1 MRKDVLISLLAI
13 TGAPVAALADAD
25 VVIDKTAWTG
35 DDLTVSEDGSVT
47 VSTGKEVSIEKEL
60 APGKYML
67 QRATFT
73 DNAKIVAVYKGKEY
87 APGVAFTIDSDAPA
101 KVKVKV
107 RAVTP
112 GEFKFS
118 GVKFTLIFDFAAPVK
133 ELGAQLGEIVSGT
146 SDYFRRTDA
155 WTKGKDGKPSLEMQV
170 ADYASQLDIIEK
182 GDYEV
187 YVKNHLWQGKNS
199 PELRALTDGIAA
211 LAKVVEKANDNENAY
226 FSAQN
231 AYEAAEYQFRSFS
244 STWYTVAEEIRAT
257 YQADYN
263 KIQQSINDFKALARE
278 KYDAGEAKELK
289 TAEFTENFNR
299 MLNELEAN
307 IGVSDAAWINIYAV
321 YQDGLRVFNAAQEEI
336 HTQMPDDGNY
346 ADWNEEALNA
356 MRSAW
361 KKVSDLYKTID
372 ADKTKASELEE
383 NFRTLKEAQ
392 VVVINATKD
401 EYLAKHVDAEAKKAA
416 ADQLLSA
423 LEDGFQS
430 LGDDFQYLEKSDD
443 VNQKYANRV
452 KEIRTAINALKD
464 KVAKDYKAPH
474 NIRTASYDA
483 DRDAIQAK
491 ISSLRS
497 DAGAII
503 QNYENYQKLL
513 KALGTETGLQKKL
526 DDAKAA
532 VAKMK
537 PADEKDTY
545 DVAAHFQ
552 KTAAGLQKTIDEIKA
567 AVEKSYQEKM
577 LTETVRGDFQS
588 QIDAAAMAIG
598 KYQDDATAALDRY
611 DVVSTAIKDY
621 EAALTTLRGTVGPKT
636 LVVATPATEV
646 TGKTYGERITKLQ
659 TEIDRVAGNFSAAK
673 EKLDADLLAALL
685 AVQLKETILTDA
697 QALNAA
703 FANDKVNSD
712 KTAKIEAAK
721 AMYDAASKV
730 VDAIKADIDKYKGVP
745 YEYYN
750 VTWTE
755 DNLGLKYDELLQ
767 DLNDI
772 EASTN
777 TQKAKIQ
784 AVAATK
790 DDITEDNAVEAMSLL
805 SVIKGDVDAIN
816 DALSALLG
824 RVDEQKAHVNAEN
837 QAYTDFIGN
846 QYYYYPKGAE
856 LVSRTLTEAKK
867 AFVIPGESIDP
878 QIQATTT
885 KLEAL
890 KAEAATARAKEILQ
904 ESCKDSYDAEG
915 HVVKGIT
922 SRLSDLQLEANALK
936 AMATDSTANYNAYQK
951 LKENFDGQKIDIWN
965 YTYGSGYYARED
977 YSTHYGFVSAFDAV
991 RTRINQKTDGTN
1003 ADYYRGLLAYPD
1015 GVHFKEREAIKQAIE
1030 DAYKAGKAW
1039 TGTLKY
1045 NSYTYK
1051 YEPVLNTEIVRRM
1064 TDLSNVLKMLP
1075 KQAYNDKT
1083 NYYTQVDEG
1092 NKCQTLWDEVNGLFN
1107 ASDLR
1112 PETLKP
1118 YLSQLGDLL
1127 KRIKEQKALVVKYY
1141 AEGLTTTNNSDVS
1154 KAYRR
1159 IETELGGLKAFIE
1172 GNSEYNAAIA
1182 GDNLTRY
1189 NTFCEKVQ
1197 ETENKYGEGT
1207 AQIAGYQNISTEE
1220 LKELV
1225 NVESI
1230 IAAQEN
1236 IYKYAAL
1243 IKNLK
1248 DDAAATYAETTSP
1261 ALWDIAEA
1269 NAKKAQEYTDQIEAY
1284 KKELDLAVNTA
1295 VRAKLEE
1302 MLANLNDNQL
1312 APAKE
1317 KVASYDKNVRDNAFA
1332 NVQEFYDRV
1341 SADDYKKSQLL
1352 VSNLDNDW
1360 NFFGMVPNLLVADLE
1375 QAAQNEWKALY
1386 EGVYVGVDGTLTEGD
1401 DRYAGAKAD
1410 NEKWLAALE
1419 GFAYE
1424 GKDDDFK
1431 SYKDCVAKYL
1441 TPATELAA
1449 KAADGTFTG
1458 KIADLQRYIDAFYAE
1473 AGAVYTSAKA
1483 KADAYDANIKNFD
1496 QLTIDY
1502 NTVTERI
1509 KAAQE
1514 YYGAFNVAS
1523 SRIEANIASAFNQV
1537 KRWQADLT
1545 RQNASQEMSKR
1556 IYGLTIGE
1564 DKQWYDCHSIK
1575 ILSIDGIYNAA
1586 NQAEVDAIKAD
1597 IVAIETQKREALDNL
1612 TGTAADEVKAYY
1624 DEHCKNLAKE
1634 LDDLLKEFDE
1644 NATLAEAKKDAGLL
1658 ALEKKVAQAR
1668 MGLIKLVNAELIEGV
1683 ANSLEMLVSQAESG
1697 YSAVNIT
1704 YDGVYTPVKVEYKSA
1719 LDACR
1724 EELDGV
1730 KNLITSYGD
1739 EIVTYKTKVIH
1750 LLNVLIDRM
1759 GATRMDIIEANKP
1772 YVAHAKAM
1780 ENLQNAYDAL
1790 VAEQTRVKELIASYQ
1805 HSSTVL
1811 EESSYKQVGNEVF
1824 VLERGKSYME
1834 NYEKLFFNVASEKAE
1849 EVSGVLEQAAK
1860 TLEEGPVSAILTD
1873 SQVESY
1879 KDGCL
1884 YDAYAKL
1891 AVAEVFGA
1899 WYETTQVY
1907 QSNVWGARSAMEN
1920 SFDKSGTKI
1929 YDEDGALR
1937 EQFDN
1942 LKLACRNF
1950 DNYLTS
1956 ENGRIDLILPT
1967 KDINGNAWL
1976 NPDGSVAVVKPINYP
1991 KDEEYG
1997 VKLVAATSES
2007 LVESMN
2013 ALRTSIEENTYVL
2026 GDVTED
2032 GVVLTDD
2039 YLAVLNAL
2047 LDPET
2052 LEGGKVFAAAD
2063 VNRDGKISI
2072 ADVTLIAAKVTNGL
2086 WPSLGGSLNAPMVG
2100 SENFTVSAEDN
2111 NGVQR
2116 IAINLENRKDYV
2128 ACQMDI
2134 VLPAGMTV
2142 VGESVGNRANGHALY
2157 SKDINGVHR
2166 VVISTIENNS
2176 FPNGSAIL
2184 YLDVQ
2189 GGSIDKVALDNVI
2202 FAEANGR
2209 ETTITGNDA
2218 TGINGMETEGSLKQ
2232 KIYTVGGQLLDKVK
2246 QGINIVRNANGK
2258 TQKVTGK

>member
-60 APGKYML
+60 VPGKYML
-67 QRATFT
+67 QDAPELFT

-87 APGVAFTIDSDAPA
+87 APGVAFTIDGDAPA
-101 KVKVKV
+101 KVRVKV

-146 SDYFRRTDA
+146 SAYFLTTDA
-155 WTKGKDGKPSLEMQV
+155 WKKGKDGKPSLEMQV

-199 PELRALTDGIAA
+199 PELRALTEGIAA
-211 LAKVVEKANDNENAY
+211 LAKVVEAANDNENAY
-226 FSAQN
+226 LSAKN
-231 AYEAAEYQFRSFS
+231 AYEDAQSLFNSFYW
-244 STWYTVAEEIRAT
+244 TWRYDNKIPEEIKAT
-257 YQADYN
+257 YQADYD
-263 KIQQSINDFKALARE
+263 KLQPYINDFKALALQ
-278 KYDAGEAKELK
+278 KYNAGTAKELK
-289 TAEFTENFNR
+289 TDEFTENFNR
-299 MLNELEAN
+299 MLNELKTN
-307 IGVSDAAWINIYAV
+307 IGVSGDAWTNINAV

-346 ADWNEEALNA
+346 ADWNAEALNA

-372 ADKTKASELEE
+372 ADKTKASEQEE

-392 VVVINATKD
+392 VVVINDTRD
-401 EYLAKHVDAEAKKAA
+401 EYLANHVDAEAKKAA
-416 ADQLLSA
+416 ADQLLA
-423 LEDGFQS
+423 DLE
-430 LGDDFQYLEKSDD
+430 DDFQYLEKSED
-443 VNQKYANRV
+443 VNLKYANRV

-464 KVAKDYKAPH
+464 KVATDYKAPH

-537 PADEKDTY
+537 PAAEGDTY

-567 AVEKSYQEKM
+567 AVEKGYQEKT
-577 LTETVRGDFQS
+577 LTETVRFDFQG
-588 QIDAAAMAIG
+588 QINNALLAVY
-598 KYQDDATAALDRY
+598 KYMDDAKAALARY
-611 DVVSTAIKDY
+611 NVVNTAIKDY
-621 EAALTTLRGTVGPKT
+621 KDALATLRATVGTKT

-673 EKLDADLLAALL
+673 EKLDAEHLAALL

-697 QALNAA
+697 QALNDA

-745 YEYYN
+745 YTYYD

-767 DLNDI
+767 ELNDI
-772 EASTN
+772 EANTN

-784 AVAATK
+784 AVAATE

-816 DALSALLG
+816 DALSELLT
-824 RVDEQKAHVNAEN
+824 RVNAQKAHVNAEK
-837 QAYTDFIGN
+837 QAYTDFLGN
-846 QYYYYPKGAE
+846 QYYYYPTGAE
-856 LVSRTLTEAKK
+856 LVSRTLTEAKN

-885 KLEAL
+885 KLDAL

-922 SRLSDLQLEANALK
+922 SRLNDLQLEANALK
-936 AMATDSTANYNAYQK
+936 AMATDSTANYNAYQE
-951 LKENFDGQKIDIWN
+951 LKRNIAEQGIMIWR
-965 YTYGSGYYARED
+965 GYD
-977 YSTHYGFVSAFDAV
+977 YWGRDYMEYLYGFANAFDAARKYV
-991 RTRINQKTDGTN
+991 NQFTDGTN
-1003 ADYYRGLLAYPD
+1003 AAYYLGLIANPD
-1015 GVHFKEREAIKQAIE
+1015 GVHYKECKSIEQAIE

-1039 TGTLKY
+1039 TGDLKY

-1051 YEPVLNTEIVRRM
+1051 YEPVLNTGIVGRM
-1064 TDLSNVLKMLP
+1064 TELSNVFQKLP
-1075 KQAYNDKT
+1075 KQAYNDHT
-1083 NYYTQVDEG
+1083 NYKTQVDEL
-1092 NKCQTLWDEVNGLFN
+1092 NKRQALWDEVNGLFN

-1127 KRIKEQKALVVKYY
+1127 KRIKEQKALVEKYY
-1141 AEGLTTTNNSDVS
+1141 AEGLTTTNNSMVS
-1154 KAYRR
+1154 EAYRD
-1159 IETELGGLKAFIE
+1159 IKIKLDGLKAFIE
-1172 GNSEYNAAIA
+1172 GNSDYNAVIA

-1189 NTFCEKVQ
+1189 NTFCAKVQ

-1248 DDAAATYAETTSP
+1248 DDAAATYAKTTSP
-1261 ALWDIAEA
+1261 ALWDIDEA
-1269 NAKKAQEYTDQIEAY
+1269 NAAKAMEYTAQIEAY
-1284 KKELDLAVNTA
+1284 KKDLDLAVNTA

-1352 VSNLDNDW
+1352 VSNLDADW
-1360 NFFGMVPNLLVADLE
+1360 SFFGMVPNLLVADLE
-1375 QAAQNEWKALY
+1375 QAAKDEWKALY
-1386 EGVYVGVDGTLTEGD
+1386 EGVYVGQDGTLTEGD

-1424 GKDDDFK
+1424 GKDDDLK
-1431 SYKDCVAKYL
+1431 AYKDRVADYL

-1458 KIADLQRYIDAFYAE
+1458 KIADLQRYINAFYAE

-1483 KADAYDANIKNFD
+1483 KADAYDANIKNFE

-1509 KAAQE
+1509 KAAQD

-1523 SRIEANIASAFNQV
+1523 SRIEANIASTFDQV

-1556 IYGLTIGE
+1556 VYGLTIGE

-1634 LDDLLKEFDE
+1634 LDDLLKEFVE
-1644 NATLAEAKKDAGLL
+1644 NATPAEAKKDAGLL

-1683 ANSLEMLVSQAESG
+1683 ASSLEMLVSQAESS
-1697 YSAVNIT
+1697 YSAVNNT

-1724 EELDGV
+1724 NELDGV

-1759 GATRMDIIEANKP
+1759 GATRTDIIEANKP

-1780 ENLQNAYDAL
+1780 KDLQNAYDAL

-1805 HSSTVL
+1805 HASEVRENSDW
-1811 EESSYKQVGNEVF
+1811 KQVGGEVF
-1824 VLERGKSYME
+1824 VLESGKSYME

-1849 EVSGVLEQAAK
+1849 EVSDVLEQAAK

-1899 WYETTQVY
+1899 WYETKQVY
-1907 QSNVWGARSAMEN
+1907 QSNVWIALNGMEE
-1920 SFDKSGTKI
+1920 SFYKSGTNI

-1942 LKLACRNF
+1942 LKLACQNF
-1950 DNYLTS
+1950 DNYLTFP
-1956 ENGRIDLILPT
+1956 EMGQIDRILPR

-1976 NPDGSVAVVKPINYP
+1976 NPDGSVASIKEVNYS

-1997 VKLVAATSES
+1997 VKLVAATSQS

-2013 ALRTSIEENTYVL
+2013 ALRASVEENTYVL
-2026 GDVTED
+2026 GDITED
-2032 GVVLTDD
+2032 GIVLTDD

-2063 VNRDGKISI
+2063 VNRDGKISV
-2072 ADVTLIAAKVTNGL
+2072 ADVTLIAAKVTNGI
-2086 WPSLGGSLNAPMVG
+2086 WPSLGGYLNAPMVG
-2100 SENFTVSAEDN
+2100 SENLTVAAEDN

-2134 VLPAGMTV
+2134 ILPAGMTV

-2157 SKDINGVHR
+2157 SKDIDGVHR
-2166 VVISTIENNS
+2166 VVISTIENNC
-2176 FPNGSAIL
+2176 FTNGSAIL

-2189 GGSIDKVALDNVI
+2189 GGSIDKVALDKVI

-2209 ETTITGNDA
+2209 ETTITGSDA

>member
-25 VVIDKTAWTG
+25 VVIDKTAWSG

-87 APGVAFTIDSDAPA
+87 APEVAFTIEGDAPA
-101 KVKVKV
+101 KVRVKV

-182 GDYEV
+182 GDYDV

-199 PELRALTDGIAA
+199 PELRALAEGIGA

-423 LEDGFQS
+423 LED
-430 LGDDFQYLEKSDD
+430 DFQYLEKSDD

-491 ISSLRS
+491 INSLRS

-537 PADEKDTY
+537 PAAEGDTY
-545 DVAAHFQ
+545 DMAAHFQ

-567 AVEKSYQEKM
+567 AVEKGYQEKT

-588 QIDAAAMAIG
+588 QIDAAAMAVG
-598 KYQDDATAALDRY
+598 KYQDDATAAMARY
-611 DVVSTAIKDY
+611 DVMNTAIKDY
-621 EAALTTLRGTVGPKT
+621 KGALATLRATVGTKT

-646 TGKTYGERITKLQ
+646 TGKTYGERITQLQ

-730 VDAIKADIDKYKGVP
+730 VDAIKADIDEYKGVP

-772 EASTN
+772 EANAN

-784 AVAATK
+784 AVAATE

-816 DALSALLG
+816 DALSELLT
-824 RVDEQKAHVNAEN
+824 RVNAQKAHVNAEK

-856 LVSRTLTEAKK
+856 LVSRTLTEAKN

-922 SRLSDLQLEANALK
+922 SRLNDLQLEANALK
-936 AMATDSTANYNAYQK
+936 ALAIDSTANYDAYQK
-951 LKENFDGQKIDIWN
+951 LKDNFVGQRIDIWN
-965 YTYGSGYYARED
+965 YSSWGRD
-977 YSTHYGFVSAFDAV
+977 YTTTHYGFANAFDAV
-991 RTRINQKTDGTN
+991 RTRINQKTNGTN
-1003 ADYYRGLLAYPD
+1003 AAYYLSLLAYPD
-1015 GVHFKEREAIKQAIE
+1015 GVHFKERQAIE
-1030 DAYKAGKAW
+1030 QAIEAAYKAGKAW
-1039 TGTLKY
+1039 TGSFKY
-1045 NSYTYK
+1045 NYNTYK
-1051 YEPVLNTEIVRRM
+1051 NEPELNTGIARRM

-1075 KQAYNDKT
+1075 KQAYNDYT
-1083 NYYTQVDEG
+1083 NNSTQVDEG
-1092 NKCQTLWDEVNGLFN
+1092 NKCQALWDEVNGLFN

-1118 YLSQLGDLL
+1118 YLSKLGDLL
-1127 KRIKEQKALVVKYY
+1127 KRIKEQKTLVEKYY
-1141 AEGLTTTNNSDVS
+1141 AEGLTTTNHKTVS
-1154 KAYRR
+1154 EAYRS
-1159 IETELGGLKAFIE
+1159 IKLKLDELKAFIE
-1172 GNSEYNAAIA
+1172 GNSEYNGAIA

-1189 NTFCEKVQ
+1189 NTFCAKVQ
-1197 ETENKYGEGT
+1197 ETEDKYGEGT

-1236 IYKYAAL
+1236 IYKYAVL
-1243 IKNLK
+1243 IKDLK
-1248 DDAAATYAETTSP
+1248 DEAAATYANTTSP
-1261 ALWDIAEA
+1261 ALWDIEEA
-1269 NAKKAQEYTDQIEAY
+1269 NAKKAQKYTDQIEAY

-1295 VRAKLEE
+1295 VRVKLEE

-1317 KVASYDKNVRDNAFA
+1317 KVAGFDKNVRDNAFA

-1424 GKDDDFK
+1424 GKDDDLK

-1458 KIADLQRYIDAFYAE
+1458 KIADLQRYINAFYAE

-1509 KAAQE
+1509 KTAQE

-1556 IYGLTIGE
+1556 VYGLIIGE

-1644 NATLAEAKKDAGLL
+1644 NATPAEAKKDAGLL

-1683 ANSLEMLVSQAESG
+1683 ANSLEMLVSQAESS
-1697 YSAVNIT
+1697 YSNVNIT

-1724 EELDGV
+1724 NELDGV

-1780 ENLQNAYDAL
+1780 KDLQDAYDAL

-1805 HSSTVL
+1805 HSSAVL
-1811 EESSYKQVGNEVF
+1811 EESSWKQVGNEVF
-1824 VLERGKSYME
+1824 VFERGKSYME

-1879 KDGCL
+1879 KDGSL
-1884 YDAYAKL
+1884 KDAYAKL
-1891 AVAEVFGA
+1891 ETVEVLGA
-1899 WYETTQVY
+1899 WYETKQVY
-1907 QSNVWGARSAMEN
+1907 QFNVLSALYDMEK
-1920 SFDKSGTKI
+1920 SFYKSGTKI

-1942 LKLACRNF
+1942 LKLAQQNF
-1950 DNYLTS
+1950 DNYLAFG
-1956 ENGRIDLILPT
+1956 EMGQIDLILPT

-1976 NPDGSVAVVKPINYP
+1976 NPDGSVAAVKPINYP

-2047 LDPET
+2047 LDSET

-2100 SENFTVSAEDN
+2100 SENLTVSAEDN

-2157 SKDINGVHR
+2157 SKDIDGVHR
-2166 VVISTIENNS
+2166 VVISTIENNC
-2176 FPNGSAIL
+2176 FTNGSAIL

-2189 GGSIDKVALDNVI
+2189 GGSIDKVALDKVI

-2209 ETTITGNDA
+2209 ETYITGSDA
-2218 TGINGMETEGSLKQ
+2218 TGINGMEAEGSLKQ

>member
-60 APGKYML
+60 APGEYKL
-67 QRATFT
+67 QPATFT

-87 APGVAFTIDSDAPA
+87 APGVAFTIDGDAPA
-101 KVKVKV
+101 KVRVKV

-133 ELGAQLGEIVSGT
+133 ELSAQLGEIVSGT
-146 SDYFRRTDA
+146 SDYFRTTDA
-155 WTKGKDGKPSLEMQV
+155 WKTGKDGKPSLEMQV

-182 GDYEV
+182 GDYDV

-199 PELRALTDGIAA
+199 PELRALTEGIAA
-211 LAKVVEKANDNENAY
+211 LAKVVEAANDNENAY
-226 FSAQN
+226 KSALD
-231 AYEAAEYQFRSFS
+231 AYTDAQSLFNSFYW
-244 STWYTVAEEIRAT
+244 TWRYDISEEIKAT
-257 YQADYN
+257 YQADYD
-263 KIQQSINDFKALARE
+263 KLQPYINDFKALADQ
-278 KYDAGEAKELK
+278 KYNAGTAKELK

-299 MLNELEAN
+299 MLNELKTN
-307 IGVSDAAWINIYAV
+307 IGVSGDAWTNINAV

-346 ADWNEEALNA
+346 ADWNAEALNA

-372 ADKTKASELEE
+372 ADKTKASEQEE
-383 NFRTLKEAQ
+383 DFRTLKEAQ

-416 ADQLLSA
+416 ADQLLA
-423 LEDGFQS
+423 DLE
-430 LGDDFQYLEKSDD
+430 DDFQYLEKSED
-443 VNQKYANRV
+443 VNLKYANRV

-464 KVAKDYKAPH
+464 KVATDYKAPH

-497 DAGAII
+497 DAGTII

-537 PADEKDTY
+537 PAAEGDTY
-545 DVAAHFQ
+545 DVASHFQ

-567 AVEKSYQEKM
+567 AVEKGYQEKT
-577 LTETVRGDFQS
+577 LTETVRFDFQG
-588 QIDAAAMAIG
+588 QINNALLAVC
-598 KYQDDATAALDRY
+598 KYMDDAKDALARY
-611 DVVSTAIKDY
+611 DVVNTAIKDY
-621 EAALTTLRGTVGPKT
+621 KDALATLRATVGTKT

-673 EKLDADLLAALL
+673 EKLDAEHLAALL

-745 YEYYN
+745 YTYYD

-767 DLNDI
+767 ELNDI
-772 EASTN
+772 EANTN

-784 AVAATK
+784 AVAATE

-816 DALSALLG
+816 DALSELLT
-824 RVDEQKAHVNAEN
+824 RVNAQKAHVNAEK
-837 QAYTDFIGN
+837 QAYTDFLGN
-846 QYYYYPKGAE
+846 QYYYYPTGAE
-856 LVSRTLTEAKK
+856 LVSRTLTEAKN

-885 KLEAL
+885 KLDAL

-922 SRLSDLQLEANALK
+922 SRLNDLQLEANALK

-965 YTYGSGYYARED
+965 YTYGSGYYARD
-977 YSTHYGFVSAFDAV
+977 YYSTHYGFVSAFDAV

-1003 ADYYRGLLAYPD
+1003 AAYYLGLLAYPD

-1045 NSYTYK
+1045 DSYTYK
-1051 YEPVLNTEIVRRM
+1051 YEPVLNTGIVRRM
-1064 TDLSNVLKMLP
+1064 TDLSNVLKMIP
-1075 KQAYNDKT
+1075 KQAYDDCT
-1083 NYYTQVDEG
+1083 NYSTQVYEL
-1092 NKCQTLWDEVNGLFN
+1092 NKKQALWDEVNGLFN

-1127 KRIKEQKALVVKYY
+1127 KRIKEQKALVEKYY
-1141 AEGLTTTNNSDVS
+1141 AEGLTTTNNSMVS
-1154 KAYRR
+1154 EAYRR

-1172 GNSEYNAAIA
+1172 GNSDYNAVIA

-1189 NTFCEKVQ
+1189 NTFCAKVQ

-1248 DDAAATYAETTSP
+1248 DEAAATYANTTSP
-1261 ALWDIAEA
+1261 ALWDIDEA
-1269 NAKKAQEYTDQIEAY
+1269 NAAKAMEYTAQIEAY
-1284 KKELDLAVNTA
+1284 KKDLDLAVNTA

-1352 VSNLDNDW
+1352 VSNLDGDW
-1360 NFFGMVPNLLVADLE
+1360 SFFGMVPNLLVADLE
-1375 QAAQNEWKALY
+1375 QAAKDEWKALY
-1386 EGVYVGVDGTLTEGD
+1386 EGVYVGQDGTLTEGD

-1424 GKDDDFK
+1424 GKDDDLK
-1431 SYKDCVAKYL
+1431 AYKDRVADYL

-1458 KIADLQRYIDAFYAE
+1458 KIADLQRYINAFYAE

-1483 KADAYDANIKNFD
+1483 KADAYDANIKNFE

-1509 KAAQE
+1509 KAAQD

-1523 SRIEANIASAFNQV
+1523 SRIEANIASTFDQV

-1556 IYGLTIGE
+1556 VYGLTIGE

-1634 LDDLLKEFDE
+1634 LDDLLKEFVE
-1644 NATLAEAKKDAGLL
+1644 NATPAEAKKDAGLL

-1683 ANSLEMLVSQAESG
+1683 ASSLEMLVSQAESS
-1697 YSAVNIT
+1697 YSTVNIT
-1704 YDGVYTPVKVEYKSA
+1704 YSEVYMPVKVEYKSA
-1719 LDACR
+1719 LDAYR
-1724 EELDGV
+1724 NELDGV

-1750 LLNVLIDRM
+1750 LLNGLIDRM
-1759 GATRMDIIEANKP
+1759 GATRTDIMEANKP

-1780 ENLQNAYDAL
+1780 KDLQNAYDAL

-1805 HSSTVL
+1805 HISTVL
-1811 EESSYKQVGNEVF
+1811 ENSDWKQVGGEVF
-1824 VLERGKSYME
+1824 VLESGKSYME

-1849 EVSGVLEQAAK
+1849 EVSDVLEQAAK

-1873 SQVESY
+1873 NQVESY

-1899 WYETTQVY
+1899 WYETKQVY
-1907 QSNVWGARSAMEN
+1907 QSNVWIALNGMEE
-1920 SFDKSGTKI
+1920 SFYKSGTNI

-1942 LKLACRNF
+1942 LKLACQNF
-1950 DNYLTS
+1950 DNYLTFG
-1956 ENGRIDLILPT
+1956 EMGQIDRILPR

-1976 NPDGSVAVVKPINYP
+1976 NPDGSVASIKEVNYP

-2013 ALRTSIEENTYVL
+2013 ALRASVEENTYVL
-2026 GDVTED
+2026 GDITED
-2032 GVVLTDD
+2032 GIVLTDD

-2063 VNRDGKISI
+2063 VNRDGKISV
-2072 ADVTLIAAKVTNGL
+2072 ADVTLIAAKVTNGI
-2086 WPSLGGSLNAPMVG
+2086 WPSLGGYLNAPMLG
-2100 SENFTVSAEDN
+2100 SENLTVSAEDN

-2134 VLPAGMTV
+2134 ILPAGMTV

-2157 SKDINGVHR
+2157 SKDIDGVHR
-2166 VVISTIENNS
+2166 VVISTIENNC
-2176 FPNGSAIL
+2176 FTNGSAIL

-2189 GGSIDKVALDNVI
+2189 GGSIDKVALDKVI

-2209 ETTITGNDA
+2209 ETTITGSDA
-2218 TGINGMETEGSLKQ
+2218 TGINGMEAEGSLKQ

>member
-25 VVIDKTAWTG
+25 VVIDKTAWSG

-60 APGKYML
+60 APGKYKL
-67 QRATFT
+67 QDAPELFT

-87 APGVAFTIDSDAPA
+87 APGVAFTIDGDAPA

-107 RAVTP
+107 RAVTL

-133 ELGAQLGEIVSGT
+133 ELGAKLGEIVSGT
-146 SDYFRRTDA
+146 SKYFLTTDA
-155 WTKGKDGKPSLEMQV
+155 WKKGKDGKPSLEMQL

-182 GDYEV
+182 GDYDV
-187 YVKNHLWQGKNS
+187 YVKNHLWQGEKS
-199 PELRALTDGIAA
+199 PELLALKNGINA
-211 LAKVVEKANDNENAY
+211 LAKVVEEANDNENAY
-226 FSAQN
+226 HSAQN
-231 AYEAAEYQFRSFS
+231 AYEAAEWTFSGFS

-278 KYDAGEAKELK
+278 KYDAGTAKELK
-289 TAEFTENFNR
+289 TDEFTENFNR
-299 MLNELEAN
+299 TLNELKTN
-307 IGVSDAAWINIYAV
+307 IRASDDAWRNINAV

-346 ADWNEEALNA
+346 ADWNAEALDA
-356 MRSAW
+356 MRKAW
-361 KKVSDLYKTID
+361 KEVSDRYKTID
-372 ADKTKASELEE
+372 ADKTMAPKEEE
-383 NFRTLKEAQ
+383 NFRTLKEEQ
-392 VVVINATKD
+392 VRVINAKKD
-401 EYLAKHVDAEAKKAA
+401 DYLAKHADAEAKYAA
-416 ADQLLSA
+416 ADQLLA
-423 LEDGFQS
+423 DLE
-430 LGDDFQYLEKSDD
+430 DDFQYLEKSED
-443 VNQKYANRV
+443 VNLKYANRV

-464 KVAKDYKAPH
+464 KVAKDYEAPH

-526 DDAKAA
+526 DDAKTA

-537 PADEKDTY
+537 PAAKDDTY

-567 AVEKSYQEKM
+567 AVEKGYQEKT

-588 QIDAAAMAIG
+588 QIDAAAMAVV
-598 KYQDDATAALDRY
+598 KYQDDATAAMARY
-611 DVVSTAIKDY
+611 DVVNTAIKNYKD
-621 EAALTTLRGTVGPKT
+621 ALATLCTTVGTKT

-816 DALSALLG
+816 DALSELLT
-824 RVDEQKAHVNAEN
+824 RVNAQKAHVNAET

-846 QYYYYPKGAE
+846 QYYYYPTGAE
-856 LVSRTLTEAKK
+856 LVSRTLTEAKN

-885 KLEAL
+885 KLDAL

-904 ESCKDSYDAEG
+904 ESCKDSYDADG

-922 SRLSDLQLEANALK
+922 SRLYDLQLEANALK
-936 AMATDSTANYNAYQK
+936 KLATDSTANYDAYQE
-951 LKENFDGQKIDIWN
+951 LKRNIAEQGIMIWRG
-965 YTYGSGYYARED
+965 YDYYGRD
-977 YSTHYGFVSAFDAV
+977 YMEYLYGFANAFNAAWKYV
-991 RTRINQKTDGTN
+991 NRFTDGTN
-1003 ADYYRGLLAYPD
+1003 AAYYLGLIANPD
-1015 GVHFKEREAIKQAIE
+1015 GVHYKECKSIEQAIE

-1039 TGTLKY
+1039 TGDLKY

-1051 YEPVLNTEIVRRM
+1051 HEPVPNTGIVGRM
-1064 TDLSNVLKMLP
+1064 TELSNVFQKLP
-1075 KQAYNDKT
+1075 KQAYNDHT
-1083 NYYTQVDEG
+1083 NYKTQVDEL
-1092 NKCQTLWDEVNGLFN
+1092 NKRQALWDEVNGLFN

-1127 KRIKEQKALVVKYY
+1127 KRIKEQKVLVEKYY
-1141 AEGLTTTNNSDVS
+1141 AEGLTTTNHSMVS
-1154 KAYRR
+1154 EAYRR

-1172 GNSEYNAAIA
+1172 GNSDYNAVIA

-1189 NTFCEKVQ
+1189 NTFCAKVQ

-1248 DDAAATYAETTSP
+1248 DEAAATYAKTTSP
-1261 ALWDIAEA
+1261 ALWDIDEA
-1269 NAKKAQEYTDQIEAY
+1269 NAAKAMEYTAQIEAY
-1284 KKELDLAVNTA
+1284 KKDLDLAVNTA

-1352 VSNLDNDW
+1352 VSNLDADW
-1360 NFFGMVPNLLVADLE
+1360 SFFGMVPNLLVADLE
-1375 QAAQNEWKALY
+1375 QAAKDEWKALY

-1424 GKDDDFK
+1424 GKDDDLK
-1431 SYKDCVAKYL
+1431 AYKDRVAKYL

-1458 KIADLQRYIDAFYAE
+1458 KIADLQRYINAFYAE

-1509 KAAQE
+1509 KAAQD

-1523 SRIEANIASAFNQV
+1523 SRIEANIASTFEQV

-1556 IYGLTIGE
+1556 VYGLTIGE
-1564 DKQWYDCHSIK
+1564 DKQWYDYHSIK

-1586 NQAEVDAIKAD
+1586 NLAEVDAIKAD

-1634 LDDLLKEFDE
+1634 LDDLLKEFVE
-1644 NATLAEAKKDAGLL
+1644 NATPAEAKKDAGLL

-1683 ANSLEMLVSQAESG
+1683 ASSLGTLVSQAEST
-1697 YSAVNIT
+1697 YDDVNTT

-1750 LLNVLIDRM
+1750 LLNGLIDRM
-1759 GATRMDIIEANKP
+1759 GATRTDIIEANKP

-1780 ENLQNAYDAL
+1780 KDLQDAYDAL

-1805 HSSTVL
+1805 HVSTVL
-1811 EESSYKQVGNEVF
+1811 GESSWQQVGGEVF
-1824 VLERGKSYME
+1824 VFESDKSYME

-1920 SFDKSGTKI
+1920 SFYKSGTKI

-1976 NPDGSVAVVKPINYP
+1976 NPDGSVAWVKAINYP

-1997 VKLVAATSES
+1997 VKLVAATSET

-2086 WPSLGGSLNAPMVG
+2086 WPSLGGSLNAPMVE
-2100 SENFTVSAEDN
+2100 SENLTVSAEDN

-2134 VLPAGMTV
+2134 ILPAGMTV

-2157 SKDINGVHR
+2157 SKDIDGVHR
-2166 VVISTIENNS
+2166 VVISTIENNC
-2176 FPNGSAIL
+2176 FTNGSAIL

-2189 GGSIDKVALDNVI
+2189 GGSIDKVALDKVI

-2209 ETTITGNDA
+2209 ETTITGSDA
-2218 TGINGMETEGSLKQ
+2218 TGISSMEAEGSLKQ

>member
-25 VVIDKTAWTG
+25 VVIDKTAWSG

-87 APGVAFTIDSDAPA
+87 APEVAFTIEGDAPA
-101 KVKVKV
+101 KVRVKV

-182 GDYEV
+182 GDYDV

-199 PELRALTDGIAA
+199 PELRALAEGIGA

-423 LEDGFQS
+423 LED
-430 LGDDFQYLEKSDD
+430 DFQYLEKSDD

-491 ISSLRS
+491 INSLRS

-537 PADEKDTY
+537 PAAEGDTY
-545 DVAAHFQ
+545 DMAAHFQ

-567 AVEKSYQEKM
+567 AVEKGYQEKT

-588 QIDAAAMAIG
+588 QIDAAAMAVG
-598 KYQDDATAALDRY
+598 KYQDDATAAMARY
-611 DVVSTAIKDY
+611 DVVNTAIKDY
-621 EAALTTLRGTVGPKT
+621 KGALATLRATVGTKT

-646 TGKTYGERITKLQ
+646 TGKTYGERITQLQ

-697 QALNAA
+697 QALNDA

-730 VDAIKADIDKYKGVP
+730 VDAIKADIDEYKGVP

-767 DLNDI
+767 DLNEI
-772 EASTN
+772 EANAN

-784 AVAATK
+784 AVAATE

-816 DALSALLG
+816 DALSELLT
-824 RVDEQKAHVNAEN
+824 RVNAQKAHVNAEK

-856 LVSRTLTEAKK
+856 LVSRTLTEAKN

-904 ESCKDSYDAEG
+904 ESCKDSNDAEG
-915 HVVKGIT
+915 HVDKGIT
-922 SRLSDLQLEANALK
+922 SRLNDLQLEANALK
-936 AMATDSTANYNAYQK
+936 ALAIDSTANYDAYQK
-951 LKENFDGQKIDIWN
+951 LKDNFVGQRIDIWN
-965 YTYGSGYYARED
+965 YSSWGRD
-977 YSTHYGFVSAFDAV
+977 YTTTHYGFANAFDAV
-991 RTRINQKTDGTN
+991 RTRINQKTNGTN
-1003 ADYYRGLLAYPD
+1003 AAYYLSLLAYPD
-1015 GVHFKEREAIKQAIE
+1015 GVHFKERQAIE
-1030 DAYKAGKAW
+1030 QAIEAAYKAGKAW
-1039 TGTLKY
+1039 TGSFKY
-1045 NSYTYK
+1045 NYNTYK
-1051 YEPVLNTEIVRRM
+1051 NEPELNTGIARRM

-1075 KQAYNDKT
+1075 KQAYNDYT
-1083 NYYTQVDEG
+1083 NNSTQVDEG
-1092 NKCQTLWDEVNGLFN
+1092 NKCQALWDEVNGLFN

-1118 YLSQLGDLL
+1118 YLSKLGDLL
-1127 KRIKEQKALVVKYY
+1127 KRIKEQKTLVEKYY
-1141 AEGLTTTNNSDVS
+1141 AEGLTTTNHKTVS
-1154 KAYRR
+1154 EAYRS
-1159 IETELGGLKAFIE
+1159 IKLKLDELKAFIE
-1172 GNSEYNAAIA
+1172 GNSEYNGAIA

-1189 NTFCEKVQ
+1189 NTFCAKVQ
-1197 ETENKYGEGT
+1197 ETEDKYGEGT

-1236 IYKYAAL
+1236 IYKYAVL
-1243 IKNLK
+1243 IKDLK
-1248 DDAAATYAETTSP
+1248 DEAAATYANTTSP
-1261 ALWDIAEA
+1261 ALWDIEEA
-1269 NAKKAQEYTDQIEAY
+1269 NAKKAQKYTDQIEAY

-1360 NFFGMVPNLLVADLE
+1360 SFFGMVPNLLVADLE

-1424 GKDDDFK
+1424 GKDDDLK

-1509 KAAQE
+1509 KAAQD

-1556 IYGLTIGE
+1556 VYGLIIGE
-1564 DKQWYDCHSIK
+1564 DEQWYDCHSIK

-1644 NATLAEAKKDAGLL
+1644 NATPAEAKKDAGLL

-1668 MGLIKLVNAELIEGV
+1668 MGLIKLVNAELIDGV
-1683 ANSLEMLVSQAESG
+1683 ASSLGTLVSQAESS
-1697 YSAVNIT
+1697 YSSVNTT
-1704 YDGVYTPVKVEYKSA
+1704 YDQVYAPVKVEYKSA

-1780 ENLQNAYDAL
+1780 KDLQDAYDAL
-1790 VAEQTRVKELIASYQ
+1790 VAEQSRVKELIASYQ
-1805 HSSTVL
+1805 HSSNVL
-1811 EESSYKQVGNEVF
+1811 EMSSGVEIEGDFFVFES
-1824 VLERGKSYME
+1824 GKSYME

-1879 KDGCL
+1879 KDGSL
-1884 YDAYAKL
+1884 KDAYAKL

-1899 WYETTQVY
+1899 WYETQQVY
-1907 QSNVWGARSAMEN
+1907 KPNVLSALDDMEK
-1920 SFDKSGTKI
+1920 SFYKSGAKI

-1976 NPDGSVAVVKPINYP
+1976 NPDGSVAAVKPINYP

-2047 LDPET
+2047 LDSET

-2100 SENFTVSAEDN
+2100 SENLTVSAEDN

-2134 VLPAGMTV
+2134 ILPAGMTV

-2157 SKDINGVHR
+2157 SKDIDGVHR
-2166 VVISTIENNS
+2166 VVISTIENNC
-2176 FPNGSAIL
+2176 FTNGSAIL

-2189 GGSIDKVALDNVI
+2189 GGSIDKVALDKVI

-2209 ETTITGNDA
+2209 ETYITGSDA
-2218 TGINGMETEGSLKQ
+2218 TGINGMEAEGSLKQ

>member
-67 QRATFT
+67 QPATFT

-87 APGVAFTIDSDAPA
+87 APGVAFTIDGAAPA

-118 GVKFTLIFDFAAPVK
+118 GVKFTLLFDFAAPVK
-133 ELGAQLGEIVSGT
+133 ELSAQLGEIVSGT
-146 SDYFRRTDA
+146 SEYFRTTDA
-155 WTKGKDGKPSLEMQV
+155 WKKGNDEKPSLEMQV

-187 YVKNHLWQGKNS
+187 YVKNHLWQGENS
-199 PELRALTDGIAA
+199 PELRALTDGIGA
-211 LAKVVEKANDNENAY
+211 LADVVEKANVNENSYKSAWDAY
-226 FSAQN
+226 TDAKR
-231 AYEAAEYQFRSFS
+231 QFDGFYW
-244 STWYTVAEEIRAT
+244 TWYYTDKAMKDT
-257 YQADYN
+257 YQADYD
-263 KIQQSINDFKALARE
+263 KIKKDIEDFGTLAKQ
-278 KYDAGEAKELK
+278 KYNAGAANELK
-289 TAEFTENFNR
+289 TDEFTENFSWQFNT
-299 MLNELEAN
+299 LKAN
-307 IGVSDAAWINIYAV
+307 IGTSGNAWLNISAT
-321 YQDGLRVFNAAQEEI
+321 YQDGLSSFNAAQEEI
-336 HTQMPDDGNY
+336 HTRMPDDDNY

-356 MRSAW
+356 MRKEW

-372 ADKTKASELEE
+372 ADKTKASEQEKK
-383 NFRTLKEAQ
+383 FRTLKEEQ
-392 VVVINATKD
+392 VLAINAIKD
-401 EYLAKHVDAEAKKAA
+401 KYLANYDDAQAKKAA
-416 ADQLLSA
+416 ADQLLA
-423 LEDGFQS
+423 DLK
-430 LGDDFQYLEKSDD
+430 DDFQYLEESDD

-452 KEIRTAINALKD
+452 KEIRTAINALRD
-464 KVAKDYKAPH
+464 KVEKDYKAPH

-537 PADEKDTY
+537 PAAEGDTY
-545 DVAAHFQ
+545 DMAAHFQ
-552 KTAAGLQKTIDEIKA
+552 KTAGGLQKTIDEIKA
-567 AVEKSYQEKM
+567 AVEKGYQEKT

-588 QIDAAAMAIG
+588 QIDAAAMAVV
-598 KYQDDATAALDRY
+598 KYQDDATAAMARY
-611 DVVSTAIKDY
+611 DVVNTAIKDY
-621 EAALTTLRGTVGPKT
+621 KDALATLRATVGTKT

-673 EKLDADLLAALL
+673 KNLDADLLAALL
-685 AVQLKETILTDA
+685 AVKLKETILTDA
-697 QALNAA
+697 QALNDA

-730 VDAIKADIDKYKGVP
+730 VDAIKADIDEYKGVP

-767 DLNDI
+767 DLNEI
-772 EASTN
+772 EANAN

-784 AVAATK
+784 AVAATE

-816 DALSALLG
+816 DALSELLT
-824 RVDEQKAHVNAEN
+824 RVDAQKAHVNAEK

-856 LVSRTLTEAKK
+856 LVSRTLTEAKN

-922 SRLSDLQLEANALK
+922 SRLNDLQLEANALK
-936 AMATDSTANYNAYQK
+936 ALAIDSTANYDAYQK
-951 LKENFDGQKIDIWN
+951 LKDNFVGQRIDIWN
-965 YTYGSGYYARED
+965 YSSWGRD
-977 YSTHYGFVSAFDAV
+977 YTTTHYGFANAFDAV
-991 RTRINQKTDGTN
+991 RTRINQKTNGTN
-1003 ADYYRGLLAYPD
+1003 AAYYLSLLAYPD
-1015 GVHFKEREAIKQAIE
+1015 GVHFKERQAIE
-1030 DAYKAGKAW
+1030 QAIEAAYKAGKAW
-1039 TGTLKY
+1039 TGSFKY
-1045 NSYTYK
+1045 NYNTYK
-1051 YEPVLNTEIVRRM
+1051 NEPELNTGIARRM

-1075 KQAYNDKT
+1075 KQAYNDYT
-1083 NYYTQVDEG
+1083 NNSTQVDEG
-1092 NKCQTLWDEVNGLFN
+1092 NKCQALWDEVNGLFN

-1118 YLSQLGDLL
+1118 YLSKLGDLL
-1127 KRIKEQKALVVKYY
+1127 KRIKEQKTLVEKYY
-1141 AEGLTTTNNSDVS
+1141 AEGLTTTNHKTVS
-1154 KAYRR
+1154 EAYRS
-1159 IETELGGLKAFIE
+1159 IKLKLDELKAFIE
-1172 GNSEYNAAIA
+1172 GNSEYNGAIA

-1189 NTFCEKVQ
+1189 NTFCAKVQ
-1197 ETENKYGEGT
+1197 ETEDKYGEGT

-1236 IYKYAAL
+1236 IYKYAVL
-1243 IKNLK
+1243 IKDLK
-1248 DDAAATYAETTSP
+1248 DEAAATYANTTSP
-1261 ALWDIAEA
+1261 ALWDIEEA
-1269 NAKKAQEYTDQIEAY
+1269 NAKKAQKYTDQIEAY

-1352 VSNLDNDW
+1352 VSNLDDDW
-1360 NFFGMVPNLLVADLE
+1360 SFFGMVPNLLVADLE

-1424 GKDDDFK
+1424 GKDDDLK

-1509 KAAQE
+1509 KAAQD

-1556 IYGLTIGE
+1556 VYGLIIGE
-1564 DKQWYDCHSIK
+1564 DEQWYDCHSIK

-1644 NATLAEAKKDAGLL
+1644 NATPAEAKKDAGLL

-1668 MGLIKLVNAELIEGV
+1668 MGLIKLVNAELIDGV
-1683 ANSLEMLVSQAESG
+1683 ASSLGTLVSQAESS
-1697 YSAVNIT
+1697 YSSVNTT
-1704 YDGVYTPVKVEYKSA
+1704 YNQVYAPVKVEYKSA

-1750 LLNVLIDRM
+1750 LLKVLIDRM

-1780 ENLQNAYDAL
+1780 KDLQDAYDAL
-1790 VAEQTRVKELIASYQ
+1790 VAEQSRVKELIASYQ
-1805 HSSTVL
+1805 HSSNVL
-1811 EESSYKQVGNEVF
+1811 EMSSGVEIEGDFFVFES
-1824 VLERGKSYME
+1824 GKSYME

-1879 KDGCL
+1879 KDGSL
-1884 YDAYAKL
+1884 KDAYAKL

-1899 WYETTQVY
+1899 WYETQQVY
-1907 QSNVWGARSAMEN
+1907 KPNVLSALDDMEK
-1920 SFDKSGTKI
+1920 SFYKSGAKI

-1976 NPDGSVAVVKPINYP
+1976 NPDGSVAAVKPINYP

-2047 LDPET
+2047 LDSET

-2100 SENFTVSAEDN
+2100 SENLTVSAEDN

-2134 VLPAGMTV
+2134 ILPAGMTV

-2157 SKDINGVHR
+2157 SKDIDGVHR
-2166 VVISTIENNS
+2166 VVISTIENNC
-2176 FPNGSAIL
+2176 FTNGSAIL

-2189 GGSIDKVALDNVI
+2189 GGSIDKVALDKVI

-2209 ETTITGNDA
+2209 ETYITGSDA
-2218 TGINGMETEGSLKQ
+2218 TGINGMEAEGSLKQ

>member
-67 QRATFT
+67 QPATFT

-87 APGVAFTIDSDAPA
+87 APGVAFTIEGDAPA
-101 KVKVKV
+101 KVRVKV

-118 GVKFTLIFDFAAPVK
+118 GVKFTLLFDFAAPVK

-187 YVKNHLWQGKNS
+187 YVKNHLWQGKKS

-231 AYEAAEYQFRSFS
+231 AYEAAEWQFRSFS

-307 IGVSDAAWINIYAV
+307 ISVSDAAWINIYAV

-346 ADWNEEALNA
+346 ADWNEDALNA

-383 NFRTLKEAQ
+383 DFRTLKEAQ

-401 EYLAKHVDAEAKKAA
+401 EYRAKHIDAEAKKAA
-416 ADQLLSA
+416 ADQLLA
-423 LEDGFQS
+423 DLE
-430 LGDDFQYLEKSDD
+430 DDFQYLEGSED

-491 ISSLRS
+491 INSLRS

-552 KTAAGLQKTIDEIKA
+552 KTAGDLQKTIDQIKA

-659 TEIDRVAGNFSAAK
+659 TEIDRVAGDFSGAK

-685 AVQLKETILTDA
+685 DVQLKETILTDA

-816 DALSALLG
+816 DALSELLT
-824 RVDEQKAHVNAEN
+824 RVNAQKAHVNAEK

-856 LVSRTLTEAKK
+856 LVSRTLTEAKN

-922 SRLSDLQLEANALK
+922 SRLNDLQLEANALK

-951 LKENFDGQKIDIWN
+951 LKENFDKQKIEIWN
-965 YTYGSGYYARED
+965 YYGSGYYAKD
-977 YSTHYGFVSAFDAV
+977 NYSTHYGFDSAFNAV
-991 RTRINQKTDGTN
+991 WTRINQKTDGTN
-1003 ADYYRGLLAYPD
+1003 AYYYLGLLSYPD
-1015 GVHFKEREAIKQAIE
+1015 GVHFKEREAIRQAIE

-1039 TGTLKY
+1039 TGSLEY
-1045 NSYTYK
+1045 SYSSYK
-1051 YEPVLNTEIVRRM
+1051 YEPVLNTGIVRRM
-1064 TDLSNVLKMLP
+1064 TDLSNVFKMLP
-1075 KQAYNDKT
+1075 KQAYDDCT
-1083 NYYTQVDEG
+1083 NYKTQVYEL
-1092 NKCQTLWDEVNGLFN
+1092 NQKQELWDEVNGLFN

-1127 KRIKEQKALVVKYY
+1127 KRIKEQKALVEKYY
-1141 AEGLTTTNNSDVS
+1141 AEGLTTTNNSMVS
-1154 KAYRR
+1154 EAYRS
-1159 IETELGGLKAFIE
+1159 IKLELDGLKAFIE
-1172 GNSEYNAAIA
+1172 GNSDYNAVIA

-1189 NTFCEKVQ
+1189 NTFCAKVQ
-1197 ETENKYGEGT
+1197 ETEDKYGEGT

-1248 DDAAATYAETTSP
+1248 DDAAATYAKTTSP
-1261 ALWDIAEA
+1261 ALWDIDET
-1269 NAKKAQEYTDQIEAY
+1269 NATKAMEYTAQIEAY
-1284 KKELDLAVNTA
+1284 KNDLDLAVNTA

-1317 KVASYDKNVRDNAFA
+1317 KVAGFDKNVRDNAFA

-1352 VSNLDNDW
+1352 VSNLDDDW
-1360 NFFGMVPNLLVADLE
+1360 SFFGMVPNLLVADLE

-1424 GKDDDFK
+1424 GKDDDLK
-1431 SYKDCVAKYL
+1431 SYKDRVAKNL

-1586 NQAEVDAIKAD
+1586 NRAEVDAIKAD

-1634 LDDLLKEFDE
+1634 LDDLLKEFDK
-1644 NATLAEAKKDAGLL
+1644 NATPAEAKKDAGLL
-1658 ALEKKVAQAR
+1658 ALEKKVAQTR

-1683 ANSLEMLVSQAESG
+1683 ASSLEMLVSQAESG
-1697 YSAVNIT
+1697 YSAVNNT
-1704 YDGVYTPVKVEYKSA
+1704 YEGVYTPVKVEYKSA

-1724 EELDGV
+1724 NELDGV

-1759 GATRMDIIEANKP
+1759 GATRTDIMEANKP

-1780 ENLQNAYDAL
+1780 KDLQNAYDAL

-1805 HSSTVL
+1805 HAS
-1811 EESSYKQVGNEVF
+1811 EVREYSDWEGLGEMF
-1824 VLERGKSYME
+1824 YFEGGKSYME
-1834 NYEKLFFNVASEKAE
+1834 NYEKQFFNEASEKAE
-1849 EVSGVLEQAAK
+1849 VVSDVLEQSAK

-1873 SQVESY
+1873 NQVESY

-1884 YDAYAKL
+1884 NEAYAKL
-1891 AVAEVFGA
+1891 ATVEAFGA
-1899 WYETTQVY
+1899 WKETQSVY
-1907 QSNVWGARSAMEN
+1907 QVNVNSARYAMEN
-1920 SFDKSGTKI
+1920 SFNKSGTNI
-1929 YDEDGALR
+1929 YDEDNTLW
-1937 EQFDN
+1937 EQFNN
-1942 LKLACRNF
+1942 LERACQNF
-1950 DNYLTS
+1950 DNYR
-1956 ENGRIDLILPT
+1956 NFVDIYRILPT

-1976 NPDGSVAVVKPINYP
+1976 NPDGSEAWQKEINYS

-2086 WPSLGGSLNAPMVG
+2086 WPSLGGTLNAPMVG
-2100 SENFTVSAEDN
+2100 SENLTVSAEDN

-2134 VLPAGMTV
+2134 ILPAGMTV

-2157 SKDINGVHR
+2157 SKDIDGVHR

-2176 FPNGSAIL
+2176 FTNGSAIL

-2189 GGSIDKVALDNVI
+2189 GGSIDKVALDKVI

-2209 ETTITGNDA
+2209 ETTITGSDA
-2218 TGINGMETEGSLKQ
+2218 TGISGMEAEGSLKQ

>member
-60 APGKYML
+60 APGEYKL
-67 QRATFT
+67 QPATFT

-87 APGVAFTIDSDAPA
+87 APGVAFTIDGDAPA

-118 GVKFTLIFDFAAPVK
+118 GVKFTLLFDFAAPVK
-133 ELGAQLGEIVSGT
+133 ELSAQLGEIVSGT
-146 SDYFRRTDA
+146 SDYFRTTDA
-155 WTKGKDGKPSLEMQV
+155 WKMGKDGKPSLEMQV

-182 GDYEV
+182 GDYDV

-199 PELRALTDGIAA
+199 PELLALTNGIGA
-211 LAKVVEKANDNENAY
+211 LAKVVEDANNNENSYKSAWDAY
-226 FSAQN
+226 TDAQS
-231 AYEAAEYQFRSFS
+231 QFNSFS
-244 STWYTVAEEIRAT
+244 WTWRYGDIAEEIKAT
-257 YQADYN
+257 YQADYD
-263 KIQQSINDFKALARE
+263 KIQPYINDFKALAE
-278 KYDAGEAKELK
+278 QKYNAGTAKELK
-289 TAEFTENFNR
+289 TAEFTENFNS
-299 MLNELEAN
+299 MLNELKTN
-307 IGVSDAAWINIYAV
+307 IGVSGDAWTNINAV

-346 ADWNEEALNA
+346 ADWNAEALNA

-372 ADKTKASELEE
+372 ADKTKASKLEE

-392 VVVINATKD
+392 VVVINATKN
-401 EYLAKHVDAEAKKAA
+401 EYLAKHADAEAKYAA
-416 ADQLLSA
+416 ANQLLA
-423 LEDGFQS
+423 DLE
-430 LGDDFQYLEKSDD
+430 DDFQYLEKSED

-464 KVAKDYKAPH
+464 KVDKDYKAPH

-483 DRDAIQAK
+483 DRDAILAK

-537 PADEKDTY
+537 PAVEGDTY

-552 KTAAGLQKTIDEIKA
+552 KTAGGLQKTIDEIKA
-567 AVEKSYQEKM
+567 AVEKGYQEKT
-577 LTETVRGDFQS
+577 LTETVRGGFQS
-588 QIDAAAMAIG
+588 QIDAAAMAVV
-598 KYQDDATAALDRY
+598 KYQEDATAAMARY
-611 DVVSTAIKDY
+611 DVVNTAIKDY
-621 EAALTTLRGTVGPKT
+621 KDALATLRATVGTKT

-646 TGKTYGERITKLQ
+646 TGKTYGERITQLQ
-659 TEIDRVAGNFSAAK
+659 TEIDRVAGYFSAAK
-673 EKLDADLLAALL
+673 KKLDADLLAALL
-685 AVQLKETILTDA
+685 DVQLKETILTDA

-721 AMYDAASKV
+721 AMYDAASNV
-730 VDAIKADIDKYKGVP
+730 VNAIKADIDKYKGVP
-745 YEYYN
+745 YTYYG

-767 DLNDI
+767 ELNEI
-772 EASTN
+772 EAKTN

-816 DALSALLG
+816 DALSDLLT
-824 RVDEQKAHVNAEN
+824 RVDAQKDHVNAEK

-856 LVSRTLTEAKK
+856 LVSRTLKEAKD

-885 KLEAL
+885 KLDAL

-922 SRLSDLQLEANALK
+922 SRLNDLQQEANALK
-936 AMATDSTANYNAYQK
+936 KLATDSTANYDAYQE
-951 LKENFDGQKIDIWN
+951 LKRNIAEQGIMIWCG
-965 YTYGSGYYARED
+965 YDYYGRDKMD
-977 YSTHYGFVSAFDAV
+977 YCYGFANAFNAAWKYV
-991 RTRINQKTDGTN
+991 NRFTDGTN
-1003 ADYYRGLLAYPD
+1003 AAYYLGLLSYPD
-1015 GVHFKEREAIKQAIE
+1015 GVHFKEREAIRQAIE

-1051 YEPVLNTEIVRRM
+1051 YEPVLNTGIVRRM
-1064 TDLSNVLKMLP
+1064 TDLSNVLQMLP
-1075 KQAYNDKT
+1075 KQAYNDHT
-1083 NYYTQVDEG
+1083 NYITQVDEL
-1092 NKCQTLWDEVNGLFN
+1092 NKRQALWDEVNGLFN

-1127 KRIKEQKALVVKYY
+1127 KRIKEQKALVEKYY
-1141 AEGLTTTNNSDVS
+1141 AEGLTTTNNSMVI
-1154 KAYRR
+1154 KAYRS
-1159 IETELGGLKAFIE
+1159 IKLELDGLKAFIE

-1236 IYKYAAL
+1236 IYKYAVL

-1248 DDAAATYAETTSP
+1248 DDAADTYAETTSP

-1284 KKELDLAVNTA
+1284 KKDLDLAVNTA

-1360 NFFGMVPNLLVADLE
+1360 SFFGMVPNLLVADLE

-1424 GKDDDFK
+1424 GKDDDLK
-1431 SYKDCVAKYL
+1431 SYKDRVAKYL

-1458 KIADLQRYIDAFYAE
+1458 KIADLQRYINAFYAE
-1473 AGAVYTSAKA
+1473 AGAVYISAKA

-1509 KAAQE
+1509 KAAQD

-1556 IYGLTIGE
+1556 VYGLTIGE

-1586 NQAEVDAIKAD
+1586 NLAEVDAIKAD

-1634 LDDLLKEFDE
+1634 LDDLLKEFVE
-1644 NATLAEAKKDAGLL
+1644 NATPAEAKKDAGLL

-1683 ANSLEMLVSQAESG
+1683 ASSLGTLVSQAESA
-1697 YSAVNIT
+1697 YDDVNTT

-1739 EIVTYKTKVIH
+1739 EIVTYKTKIIH
-1750 LLNVLIDRM
+1750 ILNVLIDRM

-1780 ENLQNAYDAL
+1780 KDLQNAYDAL

-1805 HSSTVL
+1805 HAS
-1811 EESSYKQVGNEVF
+1811 EVRELSEWQGLGEMF
-1824 VLERGKSYME
+1824 YFEGGKSYME

-1849 EVSGVLEQAAK
+1849 EVSDVLEQAAK

-1884 YDAYAKL
+1884 DEAYAKL
-1891 AVAEVFGA
+1891 AVVEAFGA
-1899 WYETTQVY
+1899 WKETQSVY
-1907 QSNVWGARSAMEN
+1907 QSKVYTARYDMEK
-1920 SFDKSGTKI
+1920 SFNKSGTNI
-1929 YDEDGALR
+1929 YDEDNTLW
-1937 EQFDN
+1937 EQFNN
-1942 LKLACRNF
+1942 LERACQNF
-1950 DNYLTS
+1950 DNYR
-1956 ENGRIDLILPT
+1956 NFVDIYRILPT

-1976 NPDGSVAVVKPINYP
+1976 NPDGSEAGQKEINYS

-2086 WPSLGGSLNAPMVG
+2086 WPSLGGTLNAPMVG
-2100 SENFTVSAEDN
+2100 SENLTVSAEDN

-2134 VLPAGMTV
+2134 ILPAGMTV

-2157 SKDINGVHR
+2157 SKDIDGVHR
-2166 VVISTIENNS
+2166 VVISTIENNC
-2176 FPNGSAIL
+2176 FTNGSAIL

-2189 GGSIDKVALDNVI
+2189 GGSIDKVALDKVI

-2209 ETTITGNDA
+2209 ETTITGSDA
-2218 TGINGMETEGSLKQ
+2218 TGISGMEAEGSLKQ

>member
-67 QRATFT
+67 QPATFT

-87 APGVAFTIDSDAPA
+87 APGVAFTIDGAAPA

-118 GVKFTLIFDFAAPVK
+118 GVKFTLLFDFAAPVK
-133 ELGAQLGEIVSGT
+133 ELSAQLGEIVSGT

-170 ADYASQLDIIEK
+170 ADYASQLNIIEK
-182 GDYEV
+182 GDYDV
-187 YVKNHLWQGKNS
+187 YVKNHLWQGENS
-199 PELRALTDGIAA
+199 PELRALTDGIGA
-211 LAKVVEKANDNENAY
+211 LADVVEKANVNENSYKSAWDAY
-226 FSAQN
+226 TDAKR
-231 AYEAAEYQFRSFS
+231 QFDGFYW
-244 STWYTVAEEIRAT
+244 TWYYTDKAMKDT
-257 YQADYN
+257 YQADYD
-263 KIQQSINDFKALARE
+263 KIKKDIEDFGTLAKQ
-278 KYDAGEAKELK
+278 KYNAGAANELK
-289 TAEFTENFNR
+289 TDEFTENFSWQFNT
-299 MLNELEAN
+299 LKAN
-307 IGVSDAAWINIYAV
+307 IGTSGNAWLNISAT
-321 YQDGLRVFNAAQEEI
+321 YQDGLSSFNAAQEEI
-336 HTQMPDDGNY
+336 HTRMPDDGNY

-356 MRSAW
+356 MRKEW

-372 ADKTKASELEE
+372 ADKTKASEQEKK
-383 NFRTLKEAQ
+383 FRTLKEEQ
-392 VVVINATKD
+392 VLAINAIKD
-401 EYLAKHVDAEAKKAA
+401 KYLANYDDAQAKKAA
-416 ADQLLSA
+416 ADQLLA
-423 LEDGFQS
+423 DLK
-430 LGDDFQYLEKSDD
+430 DDFQYLEESDD

-452 KEIRTAINALKD
+452 KEIRTAINALRD
-464 KVAKDYKAPH
+464 KVEKDYKAPH

-513 KALGTETGLQKKL
+513 KALGTETGLQKML

-537 PADEKDTY
+537 PAAEKDTY

-552 KTAAGLQKTIDEIKA
+552 KTAAGLQKTIDQIKA
-567 AVEKSYQEKM
+567 AVEKGYQEKM
-577 LTETVRGDFQS
+577 LTETVRGDFQQ

-621 EAALTTLRGTVGPKT
+621 EAALTTLCVTVGPKT

-646 TGKTYGERITKLQ
+646 TGKTYGERITKLKA
-659 TEIDRVAGNFSAAK
+659 EIDCVADNFSATK
-673 EKLDADLLAALL
+673 KKFDAEHLAALL
-685 AVQLKETILTDA
+685 DVQLKETILTDA

-703 FANDKVNSD
+703 FAKDKDNSD
-712 KTAKIEAAK
+712 KTVKIEAAK
-721 AMYDAASKV
+721 AMYDAASEI

-816 DALSALLG
+816 DALSELLG

-936 AMATDSTANYNAYQK
+936 AMATDSTANYDAYQK
-951 LKENFDGQKIDIWN
+951 LKDNFVGQRIDIWN
-965 YTYGSGYYARED
+965 YSSWGRD
-977 YSTHYGFVSAFDAV
+977 YTTTHYGFANAFDAV
-991 RTRINQKTDGTN
+991 RTRINQKTNGTN
-1003 ADYYRGLLAYPD
+1003 AAYYLSLLAYPD
-1015 GVHFKEREAIKQAIE
+1015 GVHFKERQAIE
-1030 DAYKAGKAW
+1030 QAIEAAYKAGKAW
-1039 TGTLKY
+1039 TGSFKY
-1045 NSYTYK
+1045 NYNTYK
-1051 YEPVLNTEIVRRM
+1051 NEPELNTGIARRM
-1064 TDLSNVLKMLP
+1064 TDLSNVLNMLP
-1075 KQAYNDKT
+1075 KQAYNDYT
-1083 NYYTQVDEG
+1083 NNSTQVDEG
-1092 NKCQTLWDEVNGLFN
+1092 NKCQALWDEVNGLFN

-1118 YLSQLGDLL
+1118 YLSKLGDLL
-1127 KRIKEQKALVVKYY
+1127 KRIKEQKTLVEKYY
-1141 AEGLTTTNNSDVS
+1141 AEGLTTTNHKTVS
-1154 KAYRR
+1154 EAYRS
-1159 IETELGGLKAFIE
+1159 IKLKLDELKAFIE
-1172 GNSEYNAAIA
+1172 GNSEYNGAIA

-1189 NTFCEKVQ
+1189 NTFCAKVQ
-1197 ETENKYGEGT
+1197 ETEDKYGEGT

-1236 IYKYAAL
+1236 IYKYAVL
-1243 IKNLK
+1243 IKDLK
-1248 DDAAATYAETTSP
+1248 DEAAATYANTTSP
-1261 ALWDIAEA
+1261 ALWDIEEA
-1269 NAKKAQEYTDQIEAY
+1269 NAKKAQKYTDQIEAY

-1352 VSNLDNDW
+1352 VSNLDDDW
-1360 NFFGMVPNLLVADLE
+1360 SFFGMVPNLLVADLE

-1424 GKDDDFK
+1424 GKDDDLK

-1458 KIADLQRYIDAFYAE
+1458 KIADLQRYINAFYAE

-1509 KAAQE
+1509 KTAQE

-1556 IYGLTIGE
+1556 VYGLIIGE

-1644 NATLAEAKKDAGLL
+1644 NATPAEAKKDAGLL

-1683 ANSLEMLVSQAESG
+1683 ANSLEMLVSQAESS
-1697 YSAVNIT
+1697 YSNVNIT

-1724 EELDGV
+1724 NELDGV

-1780 ENLQNAYDAL
+1780 KDLQDAYDAL

-1805 HSSTVL
+1805 HAS
-1811 EESSYKQVGNEVF
+1811 EVREYSDWEGLGEMF
-1824 VLERGKSYME
+1824 YFEGGKSYME
-1834 NYEKLFFNVASEKAE
+1834 NYEKQFFNEASEKAE
-1849 EVSGVLEQAAK
+1849 VVSDVLEQAAK

-1891 AVAEVFGA
+1891 ATVEAFGA
-1899 WYETTQVY
+1899 WKETQSVY
-1907 QSNVWGARSAMEN
+1907 QSNVLSARDAMEK
-1920 SFDKSGTKI
+1920 SFNKSGTNI
-1929 YDEDGALR
+1929 YDEDNTLW
-1937 EQFDN
+1937 EQFNN
-1942 LKLACRNF
+1942 LERACQNF
-1950 DNYLTS
+1950 DNYR
-1956 ENGRIDLILPT
+1956 NFVDIYRILPT

-1976 NPDGSVAVVKPINYP
+1976 NPDGSEAWQKEINYS

-2100 SENFTVSAEDN
+2100 SENLTVSAEDN

-2134 VLPAGMTV
+2134 ILPAGMTV

-2157 SKDINGVHR
+2157 SKDIDGVHR
-2166 VVISTIENNS
+2166 VVISTIENNC
-2176 FPNGSAIL
+2176 FTNGSAIL

-2189 GGSIDKVALDNVI
+2189 GGSIDKVALDKVI

-2209 ETTITGNDA
+2209 ETYITGSDA
-2218 TGINGMETEGSLKQ
+2218 TGISGMEAEDSLKQ

>member
-67 QRATFT
+67 QPATFT

-87 APGVAFTIDSDAPA
+87 APGVAFTIDGAAPA

-118 GVKFTLIFDFAAPVK
+118 GVKFTLLFDFAAPVK
-133 ELGAQLGEIVSGT
+133 ELSAQLGEIVSGT
-146 SDYFRRTDA
+146 SDYFRTTDA
-155 WTKGKDGKPSLEMQV
+155 WKKGKDGKPSLEMQV

-187 YVKNHLWQGKNS
+187 YVKNHLWQGENS
-199 PELRALTDGIAA
+199 PELRALTDGIGA
-211 LAKVVEKANDNENAY
+211 LADVVEKANVNENSYKSAWDAY
-226 FSAQN
+226 TDAKR
-231 AYEAAEYQFRSFS
+231 QFDGFYW
-244 STWYTVAEEIRAT
+244 TWYYTDKAMKDT
-257 YQADYN
+257 YQADYD
-263 KIQQSINDFKALARE
+263 KIKKDIEDFGTLAKQ
-278 KYDAGEAKELK
+278 KYNAGAANELK
-289 TAEFTENFNR
+289 TDEFTENFSWQFNT
-299 MLNELEAN
+299 LKAN
-307 IGVSDAAWINIYAV
+307 IGTSGNAWLNISAT
-321 YQDGLRVFNAAQEEI
+321 YQDGLSSFNAAQEKI
-336 HTQMPDDGNY
+336 HTRMPDDGNY

-356 MRSAW
+356 MRKEW

-372 ADKTKASELEE
+372 ADKTKASEQEKK
-383 NFRTLKEAQ
+383 FRTLKEAQ
-392 VVVINATKD
+392 VLEINAIRDK
-401 EYLAKHVDAEAKKAA
+401 YLADHADAEAKKKA
-416 ADQLLSA
+416 ADQLLA
-423 LEDGFQS
+423 DLED
-430 LGDDFQYLEKSDD
+430 DFLYLEKSED

-452 KEIRTAINALKD
+452 KEIRTAINALKG

-513 KALGTETGLQKKL
+513 KALGTETGLQKQL

-537 PADEKDTY
+537 PAAEGDTY
-545 DVAAHFQ
+545 DMAAHFQ

-567 AVEKSYQEKM
+567 AVEKGYQEKT

-588 QIDAAAMAIG
+588 QIDAAAMAVV
-598 KYQDDATAALDRY
+598 KYQDDATAAMARY
-611 DVVSTAIKDY
+611 DVVNTAIKDY
-621 EAALTTLRGTVGPKT
+621 KDALATLRATVGTKT

-697 QALNAA
+697 QALNDA

-730 VDAIKADIDKYKGVP
+730 VDAIKADIDEYKGVP

-767 DLNDI
+767 DLNEI
-772 EASTN
+772 EANAN

-784 AVAATK
+784 AVAATE

-816 DALSALLG
+816 DALSELLT
-824 RVDEQKAHVNAEN
+824 RVNAQKAHVNAEK

-856 LVSRTLTEAKK
+856 LVSRTLTEAKN

-922 SRLSDLQLEANALK
+922 SRLNDLQLEANALK
-936 AMATDSTANYNAYQK
+936 ALAIDSTANYDAYQK
-951 LKENFDGQKIDIWN
+951 LKDNFVGQRIDIWN
-965 YTYGSGYYARED
+965 YSSWGRD
-977 YSTHYGFVSAFDAV
+977 YTTTHYGFANAFDAV
-991 RTRINQKTDGTN
+991 RTRINQKTNGTN
-1003 ADYYRGLLAYPD
+1003 AAYYLSLLAYPD
-1015 GVHFKEREAIKQAIE
+1015 GVHFKERQAIE
-1030 DAYKAGKAW
+1030 QAIEAAYKAGKAW
-1039 TGTLKY
+1039 TGSFKY
-1045 NSYTYK
+1045 NYNTYK
-1051 YEPVLNTEIVRRM
+1051 NEPELNTGIARRM

-1075 KQAYNDKT
+1075 KQAYNDYT
-1083 NYYTQVDEG
+1083 NNSTQVDEG
-1092 NKCQTLWDEVNGLFN
+1092 NKCQALWDEVNGLFN

-1118 YLSQLGDLL
+1118 YLSKLGDLL
-1127 KRIKEQKALVVKYY
+1127 KRIKEQKALVEKYY
-1141 AEGLTTTNNSDVS
+1141 AEGLTTTNHKTVS
-1154 KAYRR
+1154 EAYRS
-1159 IETELGGLKAFIE
+1159 IKLKLDELKAFIE
-1172 GNSEYNAAIA
+1172 GNSEYNGAIA

-1189 NTFCEKVQ
+1189 NTFCAKVQ

-1248 DDAAATYAETTSP
+1248 DEAAASYAKTTSP

-1295 VRAKLEE
+1295 VRVKLEE

-1352 VSNLDNDW
+1352 VSNLDADW
-1360 NFFGMVPNLLVADLE
+1360 SFFGMVPNLLVADLE
-1375 QAAQNEWKALY
+1375 QAAKDEWKALY

-1424 GKDDDFK
+1424 GKDDDLK
-1431 SYKDCVAKYL
+1431 SYKDRVAKNL

-1458 KIADLQRYIDAFYAE
+1458 KIADLQRYINAFYAE

-1556 IYGLTIGE
+1556 VYGLIIGE

-1586 NQAEVDAIKAD
+1586 NLAEVDAIKAD

-1634 LDDLLKEFDE
+1634 LDDLLKEFAE
-1644 NATLAEAKKDAGLL
+1644 NATPAEAKKDAGLL

-1668 MGLIKLVNAELIEGV
+1668 MGLIKLVNAELIDGV
-1683 ANSLEMLVSQAESG
+1683 ASSLGTLVSQAELT
-1697 YSAVNIT
+1697 YSNVNMT
-1704 YDGVYTPVKVEYKSA
+1704 YDQVYAPVKVEYKSA

-1750 LLNVLIDRM
+1750 LLNGLIDRM

-1780 ENLQNAYDAL
+1780 KDLQNAYDAL

-1805 HSSTVL
+1805 HAS
-1811 EESSYKQVGNEVF
+1811 EVREYSDWEGLGEMF
-1824 VLERGKSYME
+1824 YFEGGKSYME
-1834 NYEKLFFNVASEKAE
+1834 NYEKQFFNEASEKAE
-1849 EVSGVLEQAAK
+1849 VVSDVLEQAAK

-1891 AVAEVFGA
+1891 ATVEAFGA
-1899 WYETTQVY
+1899 WKETQSVY
-1907 QSNVWGARSAMEN
+1907 QSNVLSARDAMEK
-1920 SFDKSGTKI
+1920 SFNKSGTNI
-1929 YDEDGALR
+1929 YDEDNTLW
-1937 EQFDN
+1937 EQFNN
-1942 LKLACRNF
+1942 LERACQNF
-1950 DNYLTS
+1950 DNYR
-1956 ENGRIDLILPT
+1956 NFVDIYRILPT

-1976 NPDGSVAVVKPINYP
+1976 NPDGSEAWQKEINYS

-2039 YLAVLNAL
+2039 YLTVLNAV

-2100 SENFTVSAEDN
+2100 SENLTVSAEDN

-2157 SKDINGVHR
+2157 SKDIDGVHR

-2176 FPNGSAIL
+2176 FTNGSAIL

-2189 GGSIDKVALDNVI
+2189 GGSIDKVALDKVI

>member
-67 QRATFT
+67 QPATFT

-87 APGVAFTIDSDAPA
+87 APGVAFTIDGAAPA

-118 GVKFTLIFDFAAPVK
+118 GVKFTLLFDFAAPVK
-133 ELGAQLGEIVSGT
+133 ELSAQLGEIVSGT
-146 SDYFRRTDA
+146 SDYFRTTDA
-155 WTKGKDGKPSLEMQV
+155 WKKGKDGKPSLEMQV

-187 YVKNHLWQGKNS
+187 YVKNHLWQGENS
-199 PELRALTDGIAA
+199 PELRALTDGIGA
-211 LAKVVEKANDNENAY
+211 LADVVEKANVNENSYKSAWDAY
-226 FSAQN
+226 TDAKR
-231 AYEAAEYQFRSFS
+231 QFDGFYW
-244 STWYTVAEEIRAT
+244 TWYYTDKAMKDT
-257 YQADYN
+257 YQADYD
-263 KIQQSINDFKALARE
+263 KIKKDIEDFGTLAKQ
-278 KYDAGEAKELK
+278 KYNAGAANELK
-289 TAEFTENFNR
+289 TDEFTENFSWQFNT
-299 MLNELEAN
+299 LKAN
-307 IGVSDAAWINIYAV
+307 IGTSGNAWLNISAT
-321 YQDGLRVFNAAQEEI
+321 YQDGLSSFNAAQEKI
-336 HTQMPDDGNY
+336 HTRMPDDGNY

-356 MRSAW
+356 MRKEW
-361 KKVSDLYKTID
+361 KMVSDLYKTID
-372 ADKTKASELEE
+372 ADKTKASEQEKK
-383 NFRTLKEAQ
+383 FRTLKEKQ
-392 VVVINATKD
+392 VLEINAIRDK
-401 EYLAKHVDAEAKKAA
+401 YLANHADAEAKKKA
-416 ADQLLSA
+416 ADQLLA
-423 LEDGFQS
+423 DLED
-430 LGDDFQYLEKSDD
+430 DFLYLEKSED
-443 VNQKYANRV
+443 VNLKYANRV
-452 KEIRTAINALKD
+452 KEIRTAINALKG

-513 KALGTETGLQKKL
+513 KALGTETGLQKQL

-537 PADEKDTY
+537 PAAEGDTY
-545 DVAAHFQ
+545 DMAAHFQ

-567 AVEKSYQEKM
+567 AVEKGYQEKT

-588 QIDAAAMAIG
+588 QIDAAAMAVV
-598 KYQDDATAALDRY
+598 KYQDDAMAAMARY
-611 DVVSTAIKDY
+611 DVVNTAIKDY
-621 EAALTTLRGTVGPKT
+621 KDALATLRATVGTKT

-697 QALNAA
+697 QALNDA

-730 VDAIKADIDKYKGVP
+730 VDAIKADIDEYKGVP

-767 DLNDI
+767 DLNEI
-772 EASTN
+772 EANAN

-784 AVAATK
+784 AVAATE

-816 DALSALLG
+816 DALSELLT
-824 RVDEQKAHVNAEN
+824 RVNAQKAHVNAEK

-856 LVSRTLTEAKK
+856 LVSRTLTEAKN

-922 SRLSDLQLEANALK
+922 SRLNDLQLEANALK
-936 AMATDSTANYNAYQK
+936 ALAIDSTANYDAYQK
-951 LKENFDGQKIDIWN
+951 LKDNFVGQRIDIWN
-965 YTYGSGYYARED
+965 YSSWGRD
-977 YSTHYGFVSAFDAV
+977 YTTTHYGFANAFDAV
-991 RTRINQKTDGTN
+991 RTRINQKTNGTN
-1003 ADYYRGLLAYPD
+1003 AAYYLSLLAYPD
-1015 GVHFKEREAIKQAIE
+1015 GVHFKERQAIE
-1030 DAYKAGKAW
+1030 QAIEAAYKAGKAW
-1039 TGTLKY
+1039 TGSFKY
-1045 NSYTYK
+1045 NYNTYK
-1051 YEPVLNTEIVRRM
+1051 NEPELNTGIARRM

-1075 KQAYNDKT
+1075 KQAYNDYT
-1083 NYYTQVDEG
+1083 NNSTQVDEG
-1092 NKCQTLWDEVNGLFN
+1092 NKCQALWDEVNGLFN

-1118 YLSQLGDLL
+1118 YLSKLGDLL
-1127 KRIKEQKALVVKYY
+1127 KRIKEQKALVEKYY
-1141 AEGLTTTNNSDVS
+1141 AEGLTTTNHKTVS
-1154 KAYRR
+1154 EAYRS
-1159 IETELGGLKAFIE
+1159 IKLKLDELKAFIE
-1172 GNSEYNAAIA
+1172 GNSEYNGAIA

-1189 NTFCEKVQ
+1189 NTFCAKVQ
-1197 ETENKYGEGT
+1197 ETEDKYGEGT

-1243 IKNLK
+1243 IKKLK
-1248 DDAAATYAETTSP
+1248 DKAAATYAETTSP
-1261 ALWDIAEA
+1261 ALWDIGEV
-1269 NAKKAQEYTDQIEAY
+1269 NAKEAQGYTDQIEAY
-1284 KKELDLAVNTA
+1284 KKDLDLAVNTA

-1302 MLANLNDNQL
+1302 MLANLNNNQL

-1317 KVASYDKNVRDNAFA
+1317 KVAGFDKNVRDNAFA

-1352 VSNLDNDW
+1352 VSNLDADW

-1424 GKDDDFK
+1424 GKDDDLK

-1458 KIADLQRYIDAFYAE
+1458 KIADLQRYINAFYTE

-1556 IYGLTIGE
+1556 VYGLTIGE

-1586 NQAEVDAIKAD
+1586 NLAEVDAIKAD

-1634 LDDLLKEFDE
+1634 LDDLLKEFAE
-1644 NATLAEAKKDAGLL
+1644 NATPAEAKKDAGLL

-1668 MGLIKLVNAELIEGV
+1668 MGLIKLVNAELIDGV
-1683 ANSLEMLVSQAESG
+1683 ASSLGTLVSQAELT
-1697 YSAVNIT
+1697 YSNVNMT
-1704 YDGVYTPVKVEYKSA
+1704 YDQVYAPVKVEYKSA

-1759 GATRMDIIEANKP
+1759 GATSMDIIEANKP

-1780 ENLQNAYDAL
+1780 KDLQDAYDAL

-1824 VLERGKSYME
+1824 VFERGKSYME

-1879 KDGCL
+1879 KDGSL
-1884 YDAYAKL
+1884 KDAYAKL
-1891 AVAEVFGA
+1891 ETVEVLGA
-1899 WYETTQVY
+1899 WYETKQVY
-1907 QSNVWGARSAMEN
+1907 QFNVLSALYDMDK
-1920 SFDKSGTKI
+1920 SFNKSGTKI

-1942 LKLACRNF
+1942 LKLARQNF
-1950 DNYLTS
+1950 DNYLAFG
-1956 ENGRIDLILPT
+1956 EMGQIDLILPT

-1976 NPDGSVAVVKPINYP
+1976 NPDGSVAAVKPINYP

-2013 ALRTSIEENTYVL
+2013 ALRASVEENTYVL

-2100 SENFTVSAEDN
+2100 SENLTVSAEDN

-2134 VLPAGMTV
+2134 ILPAGMTV

-2157 SKDINGVHR
+2157 SKDIDGVHR

-2176 FPNGSAIL
+2176 FTNGSAIL

-2189 GGSIDKVALDNVI
+2189 GGCIDKVALDKVI

-2209 ETTITGNDA
+2209 ETYITGSDA
-2218 TGINGMETEGSLKQ
+2218 TGISGMEAEGSLKQ

>member
-67 QRATFT
+67 QPATFT

-87 APGVAFTIDSDAPA
+87 APGVAFTIDGAAPA

-118 GVKFTLIFDFAAPVK
+118 GVKFTLLFDFAAPVK
-133 ELGAQLGEIVSGT
+133 ELSAQLGEIVSGT
-146 SDYFRRTDA
+146 SEYFRTTDA
-155 WTKGKDGKPSLEMQV
+155 WKKGNDEKPSLEMQV

-187 YVKNHLWQGKNS
+187 YVKNHLWQGENS
-199 PELRALTDGIAA
+199 PELRALTDGIGA
-211 LAKVVEKANDNENAY
+211 LADVVEKANVNENSYKSAWDAY
-226 FSAQN
+226 TDAKR
-231 AYEAAEYQFRSFS
+231 QFDGFYW
-244 STWYTVAEEIRAT
+244 TWYYTDKAMKDT
-257 YQADYN
+257 YQADYD
-263 KIQQSINDFKALARE
+263 KIKKDIEDFGTLAKQ
-278 KYDAGEAKELK
+278 KYNAGAANELK
-289 TAEFTENFNR
+289 TDEFTENFSWQFNT
-299 MLNELEAN
+299 LKAN
-307 IGVSDAAWINIYAV
+307 IGTSGNAWLNISAT
-321 YQDGLRVFNAAQEEI
+321 YQDGLSSFNAAQEEI
-336 HTQMPDDGNY
+336 HTRMPDDGNY

-356 MRSAW
+356 MRKEW

-372 ADKTKASELEE
+372 ADKTKASEQEKK
-383 NFRTLKEAQ
+383 FRTLKEEQ
-392 VVVINATKD
+392 VLAINAIKD
-401 EYLAKHVDAEAKKAA
+401 KYLANYDDAQAKKAA
-416 ADQLLSA
+416 ADQLLA
-423 LEDGFQS
+423 DLK
-430 LGDDFQYLEKSDD
+430 DDFQYLEESDD

-452 KEIRTAINALKD
+452 KEIRTAINALRD
-464 KVAKDYKAPH
+464 KVEKDYKAPH

-537 PADEKDTY
+537 PAAEGDTY
-545 DVAAHFQ
+545 DMAAHFQ

-567 AVEKSYQEKM
+567 AVEKGYQEKT

-588 QIDAAAMAIG
+588 QIDAAAMAVV
-598 KYQDDATAALDRY
+598 KYQDDATAAMARY
-611 DVVSTAIKDY
+611 DVVNTAIKDY
-621 EAALTTLRGTVGPKT
+621 KDALATLRATVGTKT

-685 AVQLKETILTDA
+685 DVQLKETILTDA
-697 QALNAA
+697 QALNDA

-730 VDAIKADIDKYKGVP
+730 VDAIKADIDEYKGVP

-767 DLNDI
+767 DLNEI
-772 EASTN
+772 EANAN

-784 AVAATK
+784 AVAATE

-816 DALSALLG
+816 DALSELLT
-824 RVDEQKAHVNAEN
+824 RVNAQKAHVNAEK

-856 LVSRTLTEAKK
+856 LVSRTLTEAKN

-922 SRLSDLQLEANALK
+922 SRLNDLQLEANALK
-936 AMATDSTANYNAYQK
+936 ALAIDSTANYDAYQK
-951 LKENFDGQKIDIWN
+951 LKDNFVGQRIDIWN
-965 YTYGSGYYARED
+965 YSSWGRD
-977 YSTHYGFVSAFDAV
+977 YTTTHYGFANAFDAV
-991 RTRINQKTDGTN
+991 RTRINQKTNGTN
-1003 ADYYRGLLAYPD
+1003 AAYYLSLLAYPD
-1015 GVHFKEREAIKQAIE
+1015 GVHFKERQAIE
-1030 DAYKAGKAW
+1030 QAIEAAYKAGKAW
-1039 TGTLKY
+1039 TGSFKY
-1045 NSYTYK
+1045 NYNTYK
-1051 YEPVLNTEIVRRM
+1051 NEPELNTGIARRM

-1075 KQAYNDKT
+1075 KQAYNDYT
-1083 NYYTQVDEG
+1083 NNSTQVDEG
-1092 NKCQTLWDEVNGLFN
+1092 NKCQALWDEVNGLFN

-1118 YLSQLGDLL
+1118 YLSKLGDLL
-1127 KRIKEQKALVVKYY
+1127 KRIKEQKTLVEKYY
-1141 AEGLTTTNNSDVS
+1141 AEGLTTTNHSTVS
-1154 KAYRR
+1154 EAYRS
-1159 IETELGGLKAFIE
+1159 IKLKLDELKAFIE
-1172 GNSEYNAAIA
+1172 GNSEYNGAIA

-1189 NTFCEKVQ
+1189 NTFCAKVQ
-1197 ETENKYGEGT
+1197 ETEDKYGEGT

-1248 DDAAATYAETTSP
+1248 DEAAASFTNTTSP
-1261 ALWDIAEA
+1261 ALWDINEA
-1269 NAKKAQEYTDQIEAY
+1269 NAAKAMEYTAQIEAY
-1284 KKELDLAVNTA
+1284 KKDLDLAVNTA
-1295 VRAKLEE
+1295 VRVKLEE

-1317 KVASYDKNVRDNAFA
+1317 KVAGFDKNVRDNAFA

-1352 VSNLDNDW
+1352 VSNLDADW
-1360 NFFGMVPNLLVADLE
+1360 SFFGMVPNLLVADLE

-1424 GKDDDFK
+1424 GKDDDLK

-1458 KIADLQRYIDAFYAE
+1458 KIADLQRYIDAFYTE

-1556 IYGLTIGE
+1556 VYGLTIGE
-1564 DKQWYDCHSIK
+1564 DKQWYDFHSIK

-1586 NQAEVDAIKAD
+1586 NLAEVDAIKAD

-1634 LDDLLKEFDE
+1634 LDDLLKEFVE
-1644 NATLAEAKKDAGLL
+1644 NATPAEAKKDAGLL

-1683 ANSLEMLVSQAESG
+1683 ANSLEMLVSQAESS
-1697 YSAVNIT
+1697 YSNVNIT

-1724 EELDGV
+1724 NELDGV

-1750 LLNVLIDRM
+1750 LLNGLIDRM

-1780 ENLQNAYDAL
+1780 KDLQDAYDAL

-1811 EESSYKQVGNEVF
+1811 EESSWKQVGNEVF
-1824 VLERGKSYME
+1824 VFERGKSYME

-1879 KDGCL
+1879 KDGSL
-1884 YDAYAKL
+1884 KDAYAKL
-1891 AVAEVFGA
+1891 ETVEVLGA
-1899 WYETTQVY
+1899 WYETKQVY
-1907 QSNVWGARSAMEN
+1907 QFNVLSALYDMDK
-1920 SFDKSGTKI
+1920 SFNKSGTKI

-1942 LKLACRNF
+1942 LKLARQNF
-1950 DNYLTS
+1950 DNYLAFG
-1956 ENGRIDLILPT
+1956 EMGQIDLILPT

-1976 NPDGSVAVVKPINYP
+1976 NPDGSVAAVKPINYP

-2039 YLAVLNAL
+2039 YLTVLNAV

-2100 SENFTVSAEDN
+2100 SENLTVSAEDN

-2134 VLPAGMTV
+2134 ILPAGMTV

-2176 FPNGSAIL
+2176 FTNGSAIL

>member
-67 QRATFT
+67 QPATFT

-87 APGVAFTIDSDAPA
+87 APGVAFTIDGAAPA

-118 GVKFTLIFDFAAPVK
+118 GVKFTLLFDFAAPVK
-133 ELGAQLGEIVSGT
+133 ELSAQLGEIVSGT
-146 SDYFRRTDA
+146 SEYFRTTDA
-155 WTKGKDGKPSLEMQV
+155 WKKGNDEKPSLEMQV

-231 AYEAAEYQFRSFS
+231 AYEAAEWQFRSFS

-423 LEDGFQS
+423 LED
-430 LGDDFQYLEKSDD
+430 DFQYLEKSDD

-452 KEIRTAINALKD
+452 KEIRTAINALRD
-464 KVAKDYKAPH
+464 KVDKDYKAPH

-491 ISSLRS
+491 INSLRS
-497 DAGAII
+497 DAGVII

-577 LTETVRGDFQS
+577 LTETVRGDFQQ

-767 DLNDI
+767 ELNDI

-816 DALSALLG
+816 EALSELLT
-824 RVDEQKAHVNAEN
+824 RVDAQKAHVNAER

-856 LVSRTLTEAKK
+856 LVSRTLTEAKN
-867 AFVIPGESIDP
+867 AFKIPGESIDP
-878 QIQATTT
+878 QIQATTN
-885 KLEAL
+885 KLDAL

-922 SRLSDLQLEANALK
+922 SRLNDLQLEANALK
-936 AMATDSTANYNAYQK
+936 KMATDSTANYDAYQE
-951 LKENFDGQKIDIWN
+951 LKRNIAEQGIMIWWG
-965 YTYGSGYYARED
+965 YDYYGRDKMD
-977 YSTHYGFVSAFDAV
+977 YCYGFANAFNAAWKYV
-991 RTRINQKTDGTN
+991 NRFTDGTN
-1003 ADYYRGLLAYPD
+1003 AAYYLGLLSYPD
-1015 GVHFKEREAIKQAIE
+1015 GVHFKEREAIRQAIE

-1051 YEPVLNTEIVRRM
+1051 YEPVLNTGIVRRM
-1064 TDLSNVLKMLP
+1064 TDLSNVLQMLP
-1075 KQAYNDKT
+1075 KQAYNDHT
-1083 NYYTQVDEG
+1083 NYITQVDEL
-1092 NKCQTLWDEVNGLFN
+1092 NKRQALWDEVNGLFN

-1127 KRIKEQKALVVKYY
+1127 KRIKEQKALVEKYY
-1141 AEGLTTTNNSDVS
+1141 AEGLTTTNHSTVS
-1154 KAYRR
+1154 EAYRFIK
-1159 IETELGGLKAFIE
+1159 IELDGLKAFIE
-1172 GNSEYNAAIA
+1172 GNGDYNAVIA
-1182 GDNLTRY
+1182 GDNLIRY
-1189 NTFCEKVQ
+1189 NTFCAKVQ
-1197 ETENKYGEGT
+1197 ETEDKYGEGT

-1248 DDAAATYAETTSP
+1248 DEAAASFTNTTSP
-1261 ALWDIAEA
+1261 ALWDIDEA
-1269 NAKKAQEYTDQIEAY
+1269 NAAKAMEYTAQIEAY

-1295 VRAKLEE
+1295 VRVKLEE

-1317 KVASYDKNVRDNAFA
+1317 KVAGFDKNVRDNAFA

-1352 VSNLDNDW
+1352 VSNLDADW

-1424 GKDDDFK
+1424 GKDDDLK
-1431 SYKDCVAKYL
+1431 SYKDRVAKYL

-1458 KIADLQRYIDAFYAE
+1458 KIADLQRYINAFYAE

-1556 IYGLTIGE
+1556 VYGLIIGE

-1586 NQAEVDAIKAD
+1586 NLAEVDAIKAD

-1634 LDDLLKEFDE
+1634 LDDLLKEFVE
-1644 NATLAEAKKDAGLL
+1644 NATPAEAKKDAGLL

-1697 YSAVNIT
+1697 YSDVNIT
-1704 YDGVYTPVKVEYKSA
+1704 YDGVYTPVKVEYKSS

-1824 VLERGKSYME
+1824 VFERGKSYME

-1879 KDGCL
+1879 KDGSL
-1884 YDAYAKL
+1884 KDAYAKL
-1891 AVAEVFGA
+1891 ETVEVLGA
-1899 WYETTQVY
+1899 WYETKQVY
-1907 QSNVWGARSAMEN
+1907 QFNVLSALYDMEK
-1920 SFDKSGTKI
+1920 SFHKSGTNI
-1929 YDEDGALR
+1929 FDEDGALR

-1942 LKLACRNF
+1942 LKLAKQNF
-1950 DNYLTS
+1950 DNYLAFG
-1956 ENGRIDLILPT
+1956 EMGQIDLILPT

-2086 WPSLGGSLNAPMVG
+2086 WPSLGGTLNAPMVG
-2100 SENFTVSAEDN
+2100 SENLTVSAEDN

-2134 VLPAGMTV
+2134 ILPAGMTV

-2157 SKDINGVHR
+2157 SKDIDGVHR

-2176 FPNGSAIL
+2176 FTNGSAIL

-2209 ETTITGNDA
+2209 ETTITGSDA
-2218 TGINGMETEGSLKQ
+2218 TGISGMEAEGSLKQ

>member
-60 APGKYML
+60 APGEYKL
-67 QRATFT
+67 QDAPELFT

-87 APGVAFTIDSDAPA
+87 APGVAFTIDGDAPA

-118 GVKFTLIFDFAAPVK
+118 GVKFTLLFDFAAPVK

-211 LAKVVEKANDNENAY
+211 LAKVVEKANDNVNAY

-423 LEDGFQS
+423 LE
-430 LGDDFQYLEKSDD
+430 DDFQYLEKSDD

-755 DNLGLKYDELLQ
+755 DNLGLKYDKLLQ

-790 DDITEDNAVEAMSLL
+790 DDITEANAVEAMSLL

-816 DALSALLG
+816 DALSELLT
-824 RVDEQKAHVNAEN
+824 RVNAQKAHVNAEK

-856 LVSRTLTEAKK
+856 LVSRTLTEAKN

-922 SRLSDLQLEANALK
+922 SRLNDLQLEANALK
-936 AMATDSTANYNAYQK
+936 EMATDSTANYNAYQK

-965 YTYGSGYYARED
+965 YTYGSGYYAKNY

-1003 ADYYRGLLAYPD
+1003 AAYYRGLLAYPD

-1039 TGTLKY
+1039 TGYTEY
-1045 NSYTYK
+1045 SYSSYK
-1051 YEPVLNTEIVRRM
+1051 YEPVLNKEIVRRM

-1075 KQAYNDKT
+1075 KQAYDDCT
-1083 NYYTQVDEG
+1083 NYKTQVYEL
-1092 NKCQTLWDEVNGLFN
+1092 NLKQELWDEVNGLFN

-1127 KRIKEQKALVVKYY
+1127 KRIKEQKALVEKYY
-1141 AEGLTTTNNSDVS
+1141 AEGLTTTNNVTVS
-1154 KAYRR
+1154 EAYRR
-1159 IETELGGLKAFIE
+1159 IKIELDGLKAFIE
-1172 GNSEYNAAIA
+1172 GNSEYNAVIA

-1189 NTFCEKVQ
+1189 NTFCAKVQ

-1248 DDAAATYAETTSP
+1248 DEAAASYANTTSP
-1261 ALWDIAEA
+1261 ALWDIDED
-1269 NAKKAQEYTDQIEAY
+1269 NAAKAMEYTAQIEAY
-1284 KKELDLAVNTA
+1284 KKDLDLAVNTA

-1317 KVASYDKNVRDNAFA
+1317 KVAGFDKNVRDNAFA

-1352 VSNLDNDW
+1352 VSNLDDDW
-1360 NFFGMVPNLLVADLE
+1360 SFFGMVPNLLVADLE

-1424 GKDDDFK
+1424 GKDDDLK

-1458 KIADLQRYIDAFYAE
+1458 KIADLQRYINAFYAE

-1483 KADAYDANIKNFD
+1483 KADAYDANIKNFE

-1502 NTVTERI
+1502 NIVTERI

-1556 IYGLTIGE
+1556 VYGLIIGE

-1644 NATLAEAKKDAGLL
+1644 NATPAEAKKDAGLL

-1683 ANSLEMLVSQAESG
+1683 ANSLEMLVSQAELS
-1697 YSAVNIT
+1697 YSNVNIT

-1724 EELDGV
+1724 NELDGV

-1780 ENLQNAYDAL
+1780 KDLQDAYDAL
-1790 VAEQTRVKELIASYQ
+1790 VAEQSRVKELIASYQ
-1805 HSSTVL
+1805 HSSNVL
-1811 EESSYKQVGNEVF
+1811 EMSSGVEIEGDFFVFES
-1824 VLERGKSYME
+1824 GKSYME

-1891 AVAEVFGA
+1891 AMAEVFGA
-1899 WYETTQVY
+1899 YNETYQVY
-1907 QSNVWGARSAMEN
+1907 RNNVWGAYSAMQN
-1920 SFDKSGTKI
+1920 SFYKSGTKI

-1942 LKLACRNF
+1942 LKLAKQNF
-1950 DNYLTS
+1950 DNYLDFH
-1956 ENGRIDLILPT
+1956 GCDRILPT

-1976 NPDGSVAVVKPINYP
+1976 NPDGSEAGQKEINYS

-2039 YLAVLNAL
+2039 YLTVLNAV

-2100 SENFTVSAEDN
+2100 SENLTVSAEDN

-2157 SKDINGVHR
+2157 SKDIDGVHR
-2166 VVISTIENNS
+2166 VVISTIENNC
-2176 FPNGSAIL
+2176 FTNGSAIL

-2189 GGSIDKVALDNVI
+2189 GGSIDKVALDKVI

-2209 ETTITGNDA
+2209 ETYITGSDA
-2218 TGINGMETEGSLKQ
+2218 TGINGMEAEGSLKQ

>member
-67 QRATFT
+67 QPATFT

-87 APGVAFTIDSDAPA
+87 APGVAFTIDGAAPA

-118 GVKFTLIFDFAAPVK
+118 GVKFTLLFDFAAPVK
-133 ELGAQLGEIVSGT
+133 ELSAQLGEIVSGT
-146 SDYFRRTDA
+146 SEYFRTTDA
-155 WTKGKDGKPSLEMQV
+155 WKKGNDEKPSLEMQV

-187 YVKNHLWQGKNS
+187 YVKNHLWQGENS
-199 PELRALTDGIAA
+199 PELCALTDGIGA
-211 LAKVVEKANDNENAY
+211 LADVVEKANVNENSYKSAWDAY
-226 FSAQN
+226 TDAKR
-231 AYEAAEYQFRSFS
+231 QFDGFYW
-244 STWYTVAEEIRAT
+244 TWYYTDKAMKDT
-257 YQADYN
+257 YQADYD
-263 KIQQSINDFKALARE
+263 KIKKDIEDFGTLAKQ
-278 KYDAGEAKELK
+278 KYNAGAANELK
-289 TAEFTENFNR
+289 TDEFTENFSWQFNT
-299 MLNELEAN
+299 LKAN
-307 IGVSDAAWINIYAV
+307 IGTSGNAWLNISAT
-321 YQDGLRVFNAAQEEI
+321 YQDGLSSFNAAQEEI
-336 HTQMPDDGNY
+336 HTRMPDDGNY

-356 MRSAW
+356 MRKEW

-372 ADKTKASELEE
+372 ADKTKASEQEKK
-383 NFRTLKEAQ
+383 FRTLKEEQ
-392 VVVINATKD
+392 VWAINAIKD
-401 EYLAKHVDAEAKKAA
+401 KYLANYDDAQAKKAA
-416 ADQLLSA
+416 ADQLLA
-423 LEDGFQS
+423 NLK
-430 LGDDFQYLEKSDD
+430 DDFQYLEESDD

-452 KEIRTAINALKD
+452 KEIRTAINALRD
-464 KVAKDYKAPH
+464 KVEKDYKAPH

-537 PADEKDTY
+537 PAAEGDTY
-545 DVAAHFQ
+545 DMAAHFQ

-567 AVEKSYQEKM
+567 AVEKGYQEKT

-588 QIDAAAMAIG
+588 QIDAAAMAVV
-598 KYQDDATAALDRY
+598 KYQDDATAAMARY
-611 DVVSTAIKDY
+611 DVVNTAIKDY
-621 EAALTTLRGTVGPKT
+621 KDALTTLCVTVGTKT

-697 QALNAA
+697 QALNDA

-730 VDAIKADIDKYKGVP
+730 VDAIKADIDEYKGVP

-767 DLNDI
+767 DLNEI
-772 EASTN
+772 EANAN

-784 AVAATK
+784 AVAATE

-816 DALSALLG
+816 DALSELLT
-824 RVDEQKAHVNAEN
+824 RVNAQKAHVNAEK

-856 LVSRTLTEAKK
+856 LVSRTLTEAKN

-922 SRLSDLQLEANALK
+922 SRLNDLQLEANALK
-936 AMATDSTANYNAYQK
+936 ALAIDSTANYDAYQK
-951 LKENFDGQKIDIWN
+951 LKDNFVGQRIDIWN
-965 YTYGSGYYARED
+965 YSSWGRD
-977 YSTHYGFVSAFDAV
+977 YTTTHYGFANAFDAV
-991 RTRINQKTDGTN
+991 RTRINQKTNGTN
-1003 ADYYRGLLAYPD
+1003 AAYYLSLLAYPD
-1015 GVHFKEREAIKQAIE
+1015 GVHFKERQAIE
-1030 DAYKAGKAW
+1030 QAIEAAYKAGKAW
-1039 TGTLKY
+1039 TGSFKY
-1045 NSYTYK
+1045 NYNTYK
-1051 YEPVLNTEIVRRM
+1051 NEPELNTGIARRM

-1075 KQAYNDKT
+1075 KQAYNDYT
-1083 NYYTQVDEG
+1083 NNSTQVDEG
-1092 NKCQTLWDEVNGLFN
+1092 NKCQALWDEVNGLFN

-1118 YLSQLGDLL
+1118 YLSKLGDLL
-1127 KRIKEQKALVVKYY
+1127 KRIKEQKTLVEKYY
-1141 AEGLTTTNNSDVS
+1141 AEGLTTTNHKTVS
-1154 KAYRR
+1154 EAYRS
-1159 IETELGGLKAFIE
+1159 IKLKLDELKAFIE
-1172 GNSEYNAAIA
+1172 GNSEYNGAIA

-1189 NTFCEKVQ
+1189 NTFCAKVQ
-1197 ETENKYGEGT
+1197 ETEDKYGEGT

-1236 IYKYAAL
+1236 IYKYAVL
-1243 IKNLK
+1243 IKDLK
-1248 DDAAATYAETTSP
+1248 DEAAATYANTTSP
-1261 ALWDIAEA
+1261 ALWDIEEA
-1269 NAKKAQEYTDQIEAY
+1269 NAKKAQKYTDQIEAY

-1352 VSNLDNDW
+1352 VSNLDDDW
-1360 NFFGMVPNLLVADLE
+1360 SFFGMVPNLLVADLE

-1424 GKDDDFK
+1424 GKDDDLK

-1556 IYGLTIGE
+1556 VYGLTIGE

-1586 NQAEVDAIKAD
+1586 NLAEVDAIKAD

-1644 NATLAEAKKDAGLL
+1644 NATPAEAKKDAGLL

-1683 ANSLEMLVSQAESG
+1683 ANSLEKLVSQAESS
-1697 YSAVNIT
+1697 YSNVNIT

-1724 EELDGV
+1724 NELDGV

-1780 ENLQNAYDAL
+1780 KALQDAYDAL

-1805 HSSTVL
+1805 HSSNVL
-1811 EESSYKQVGNEVF
+1811 EMSSGVEIEGDFFVFES
-1824 VLERGKSYME
+1824 GKSYME

-1879 KDGCL
+1879 KDGSL
-1884 YDAYAKL
+1884 KDAYAKL

-1899 WYETTQVY
+1899 WNETQQVY
-1907 QSNVWGARSAMEN
+1907 KPNVLSALDDMEK
-1920 SFDKSGTKI
+1920 SFYKSGAKV

-1976 NPDGSVAVVKPINYP
+1976 NPDGSVAAVKPINYP

-2039 YLAVLNAL
+2039 YLTVLNAV

-2086 WPSLGGSLNAPMVG
+2086 WPSLGGTLNAPMVG
-2100 SENFTVSAEDN
+2100 SENLTVSAEDN

-2134 VLPAGMTV
+2134 ILPAGMTV

-2157 SKDINGVHR
+2157 SKDIDGVHR
-2166 VVISTIENNS
+2166 VVISTIENNC
-2176 FPNGSAIL
+2176 FTNGSAIL

-2189 GGSIDKVALDNVI
+2189 GGSIDKVALDKVI

-2209 ETTITGNDA
+2209 ETYITGSDA
-2218 TGINGMETEGSLKQ
+2218 TGINGMEAEGSLKQ

>member
-60 APGKYML
+60 APGEYKL
-67 QRATFT
+67 QPATFT

-87 APGVAFTIDSDAPA
+87 APGVAFTIDGDAPA
-101 KVKVKV
+101 KVRVKV
-107 RAVTP
+107 RAVIP

-118 GVKFTLIFDFAAPVK
+118 GVKFTLLFDFAAPVK
-133 ELGAQLGEIVSGT
+133 ELSAQLGEIVSGT
-146 SDYFRRTDA
+146 SDYFRTTDA
-155 WTKGKDGKPSLEMQV
+155 WKMGKDGKPSLEMQV

-182 GDYEV
+182 GDYDV

-199 PELRALTDGIAA
+199 PELLALKNGIAA
-211 LAKVVEKANDNENAY
+211 LAKVVEAANDNENAY
-226 FSAQN
+226 NSARN
-231 AYEAAEYQFRSFS
+231 AYEAAEFRLRNFYS
-244 STWYTVAEEIRAT
+244 WYGAAEEIQAT

-263 KIQQSINDFKALARE
+263 KIQQSITDFKVLAQQ
-278 KYDAGEAKELK
+278 KYNAGTAKELK
-289 TAEFTENFNR
+289 TAEFTENFDG
-299 MLNELEAN
+299 MLNELETN
-307 IGVSDAAWINIYAV
+307 IGVSGDAWRNIKDV
-321 YQDGLRVFNAAQEEI
+321 YQDGLCVFNAAQEEI

-361 KKVSDLYKTID
+361 KEVSDLYKTID
-372 ADKTKASELEE
+372 ADKTKASEQEE
-383 NFRTLKEAQ
+383 NFRTLKKTQ
-392 VVVINATKD
+392 VLKINATRD
-401 EYLAKHVDAEAKKAA
+401 EYLANHADAEAKKDA
-416 ADQLLSA
+416 ADQLLSD
-423 LEDGFQS
+423 LK
-430 LGDDFQYLEKSDD
+430 DDFQYLEESDD

-474 NIRTASYDA
+474 NIRTANYDA

-526 DDAKAA
+526 DDAKTA

-537 PADEKDTY
+537 PAAKGDTY
-545 DVAAHFQ
+545 DMAAHFQ
-552 KTAAGLQKTIDEIKA
+552 KTAADLQKTIDQIKS
-567 AVEKSYQEKM
+567 AVEKGYQEKT

-588 QIDAAAMAIG
+588 QIDTAAMAVV

-621 EAALTTLRGTVGPKT
+621 EAALTTLRATVGPKT

-659 TEIDRVAGNFSAAK
+659 TEIDLVAGNFSDAK
-673 EKLDADLLAALL
+673 KKLDADLLAALL

-730 VDAIKADIDKYKGVP
+730 VDAIKADIDEYKGVP

-755 DNLGLKYDELLQ
+755 DDLGLKYDELLQ

-816 DALSALLG
+816 DALSELLT
-824 RVDEQKAHVNAEN
+824 RVNAQKAHVNAEK

-856 LVSRTLTEAKK
+856 LVSRTLTEAKN
-867 AFVIPGESIDP
+867 AFKIPGESIDP
-878 QIQATTT
+878 QIQATTN
-885 KLEAL
+885 KLDAL
-890 KAEAATARAKEILQ
+890 KVEAATARAKEILQ

-922 SRLSDLQLEANALK
+922 SRLNDLQLEANALK
-936 AMATDSTANYNAYQK
+936 KMATDSTANYDAYQE
-951 LKENFDGQKIDIWN
+951 LKRNIAEQGIMIWWG
-965 YTYGSGYYARED
+965 YDYYGRDKMD
-977 YSTHYGFVSAFDAV
+977 YCYGFANAFNAAWKYV
-991 RTRINQKTDGTN
+991 NRFTDGTN
-1003 ADYYRGLLAYPD
+1003 AAYYLGLLSYPD
-1015 GVHFKEREAIKQAIE
+1015 GVHFKECEAIRQAIE

-1051 YEPVLNTEIVRRM
+1051 YEPVLNTGIVRRM
-1064 TDLSNVLKMLP
+1064 TDLSNVLQMLP
-1075 KQAYNDKT
+1075 KQAYNDHT
-1083 NYYTQVDEG
+1083 NYITQVDEL
-1092 NKCQTLWDEVNGLFN
+1092 NKRQALWDEVNGLFN

-1127 KRIKEQKALVVKYY
+1127 KRIKEQKALVEKYY
-1141 AEGLTTTNNSDVS
+1141 AEGLTTTNHSMVS
-1154 KAYRR
+1154 EAYRR

-1172 GNSEYNAAIA
+1172 GNSDYNAVIA

-1189 NTFCEKVQ
+1189 NTFCAKVQ

-1243 IKNLK
+1243 IKDLK
-1248 DDAAATYAETTSP
+1248 DEAADSYAKTTSP
-1261 ALWDIAEA
+1261 ALWDIDEA
-1269 NAKKAQEYTDQIEAY
+1269 NAKKAQKYTDQIEAY

-1352 VSNLDNDW
+1352 VSNLDGDW
-1360 NFFGMVPNLLVADLE
+1360 SFFGMVPNLLVADLE

-1424 GKDDDFK
+1424 GKDDDLK
-1431 SYKDCVAKYL
+1431 SYKDRVAKYL

-1502 NTVTERI
+1502 NIVTERI

-1556 IYGLTIGE
+1556 VYGLTIGE

-1644 NATLAEAKKDAGLL
+1644 NATPAEAKKDAGLL

-1683 ANSLEMLVSQAESG
+1683 ASSLEMLVSQAESG
-1697 YSAVNIT
+1697 YSDVNNT
-1704 YDGVYTPVKVEYKSA
+1704 YDQVYTPVKVEYKSA

-1759 GATRMDIIEANKP
+1759 GATCMDIIEANKP

-1780 ENLQNAYDAL
+1780 NDLQNAYDAL

-1805 HSSTVL
+1805 HASTVL
-1811 EESSYKQVGNEVF
+1811 ETSSWQQVGNEVF
-1824 VLERGKSYME
+1824 EFEHGKSYME

-1884 YDAYAKL
+1884 YEAYAKL
-1891 AVAEVFGA
+1891 AMEEVFGA
-1899 WYETTQVY
+1899 WNETKQVY
-1907 QSNVWGARSAMEN
+1907 QGNVWIARSAMQN
-1920 SFDKSGTKI
+1920 SFYKSGTNI

-1942 LKLACRNF
+1942 LKLACQNF
-1950 DNYLTS
+1950 DNYLNFV
-1956 ENGRIDLILPT
+1956 EIYRILPT

-1976 NPDGSVAVVKPINYP
+1976 NPDGSEAWQKEINYS

-2086 WPSLGGSLNAPMVG
+2086 WPSLGGTLNAPMVG
-2100 SENFTVSAEDN
+2100 SENLTVSAEDN

-2134 VLPAGMTV
+2134 ILPAGMTV

-2157 SKDINGVHR
+2157 SKDIDGVHR

-2176 FPNGSAIL
+2176 FTNGSAIL

-2189 GGSIDKVALDNVI
+2189 GGSIDKVALDKVI

-2209 ETTITGNDA
+2209 ETTITGSDA
-2218 TGINGMETEGSLKQ
+2218 TGISGMEAEGSLKQ

>member
-346 ADWNEEALNA
+346 ADWNAEALNA
-356 MRSAW
+356 MRLAW
-361 KKVSDLYKTID
+361 KEVSDLYKTID

-392 VVVINATKD
+392 VDSINATKG
-401 EYLAKHVDAEAKKAA
+401 EYLAMHADAEAKKRA
-416 ADQLLSA
+416 ADQLLA
-423 LEDGFQS
+423 DLE
-430 LGDDFQYLEKSDD
+430 DDFQYLEKSED
-443 VNQKYANRV
+443 VNLKYANRV

-513 KALGTETGLQKKL
+513 KALGTETGLQKQL

-537 PADEKDTY
+537 PAAEGDTY
-545 DVAAHFQ
+545 DMAAHFQ

-567 AVEKSYQEKM
+567 AVEKGYQEKT

-588 QIDAAAMAIG
+588 QIDAAAMAVV
-598 KYQDDATAALDRY
+598 KYQDDATAAMARY
-611 DVVSTAIKDY
+611 DVVNTAIKDY
-621 EAALTTLRGTVGPKT
+621 KDALATLRATVGTKT

-697 QALNAA
+697 QALNDA

-730 VDAIKADIDKYKGVP
+730 VDAIKADIDEYKGVP

-767 DLNDI
+767 DLNEI
-772 EASTN
+772 EANAN

-784 AVAATK
+784 AVAATE

-816 DALSALLG
+816 DALSELLT
-824 RVDEQKAHVNAEN
+824 RVNAQKAHVNAEK
-837 QAYTDFIGN
+837 QAYTDLIGN

-856 LVSRTLTEAKK
+856 LVSRTLTEAKN

-922 SRLSDLQLEANALK
+922 SRLNDLQLEANALK
-936 AMATDSTANYNAYQK
+936 ALAIDSTANYDAYQK
-951 LKENFDGQKIDIWN
+951 LKDNFVGQRIDIWN
-965 YTYGSGYYARED
+965 YSSWGRD
-977 YSTHYGFVSAFDAV
+977 YTTTHYGFANAFDAV
-991 RTRINQKTDGTN
+991 RTRINQKTNGTN
-1003 ADYYRGLLAYPD
+1003 AAYYLSLLAYPD
-1015 GVHFKEREAIKQAIE
+1015 GVHFKERQAIE
-1030 DAYKAGKAW
+1030 QAIEAAYKAGKAW
-1039 TGTLKY
+1039 TGSFKY
-1045 NSYTYK
+1045 NYNTYK
-1051 YEPVLNTEIVRRM
+1051 NEPELNTGIARRM

-1075 KQAYNDKT
+1075 KQAYNDYT
-1083 NYYTQVDEG
+1083 NNSTQVDEG
-1092 NKCQTLWDEVNGLFN
+1092 NKCQALWDEVNGLFN

-1118 YLSQLGDLL
+1118 YLSKLGDLL
-1127 KRIKEQKALVVKYY
+1127 KRIKEQKALVEKYY
-1141 AEGLTTTNNSDVS
+1141 AEGLTTTNHKTVS
-1154 KAYRR
+1154 EAYRSIK
-1159 IETELGGLKAFIE
+1159 IELDGLKAFIE
-1172 GNSEYNAAIA
+1172 GNGDYNAVIA
-1182 GDNLTRY
+1182 GDNLIRY
-1189 NTFCEKVQ
+1189 NTFCAKVQ
-1197 ETENKYGEGT
+1197 ETEDKYGEGT

-1248 DDAAATYAETTSP
+1248 DKAADTYAEITSP
-1261 ALWDIAEA
+1261 ALWDIDED
-1269 NAKKAQEYTDQIEAY
+1269 NAAKAMEYTDQIEAY
-1284 KKELDLAVNTA
+1284 KKDLDLAVNTA

-1302 MLANLNDNQL
+1302 MLANLNNNQL

-1317 KVASYDKNVRDNAFA
+1317 KVAGFDKNVRDNAFA

-1352 VSNLDNDW
+1352 VSNLDADW

-1424 GKDDDFK
+1424 GKDDDLK

-1458 KIADLQRYIDAFYAE
+1458 KIADLQRYIDAFYTE

-1509 KAAQE
+1509 KATQE

-1556 IYGLTIGE
+1556 VYGLTIGE

-1586 NQAEVDAIKAD
+1586 NLAEVDAIKAD

-1634 LDDLLKEFDE
+1634 LDDLLKEFVE
-1644 NATLAEAKKDAGLL
+1644 NATPAEAKKDAGLL

-1668 MGLIKLVNAELIEGV
+1668 MGLIKLVNTELIEGV
-1683 ANSLEMLVSQAESG
+1683 ANSLEMLVSQAESS
-1697 YSAVNIT
+1697 YSNVNIT

-1824 VLERGKSYME
+1824 VFERGKSYME

-1879 KDGCL
+1879 KDGSL
-1884 YDAYAKL
+1884 KDAYAKL
-1891 AVAEVFGA
+1891 ETVEVLGA
-1899 WYETTQVY
+1899 WYETKQVY
-1907 QSNVWGARSAMEN
+1907 QFNVLSALYDMEK
-1920 SFDKSGTKI
+1920 SFHKSGTNI
-1929 YDEDGALR
+1929 FDEDGALR

-1942 LKLACRNF
+1942 LKLAKQNF
-1950 DNYLTS
+1950 DNYLAFG
-1956 ENGRIDLILPT
+1956 EMGQIDLILPT

-2086 WPSLGGSLNAPMVG
+2086 WPSLGGTLNAPMVG
-2100 SENFTVSAEDN
+2100 SENLTVSAEDN

-2134 VLPAGMTV
+2134 ILPAGMTV

-2157 SKDINGVHR
+2157 SKDIDGVHR

-2176 FPNGSAIL
+2176 FTNGSAIL

-2189 GGSIDKVALDNVI
+2189 GGCIDKVALDKVI

-2209 ETTITGNDA
+2209 ETYITGSDA
-2218 TGINGMETEGSLKQ
+2218 TGISGMEAEGSLKQ

>member
-346 ADWNEEALNA
+346 ADWNAEALNA
-356 MRSAW
+356 MRLAW
-361 KKVSDLYKTID
+361 KEVSDLYKTID
-372 ADKTKASELEE
+372 ADKTKASKLEE

-392 VVVINATKD
+392 VDSINATKG
-401 EYLAKHVDAEAKKAA
+401 EYLAMHADAEAKKRA
-416 ADQLLSA
+416 ADQLLA
-423 LEDGFQS
+423 DLE
-430 LGDDFQYLEKSDD
+430 DDFQYLEKSED
-443 VNQKYANRV
+443 VNLKYANRV

-513 KALGTETGLQKKL
+513 KALGTETGLQKQL

-537 PADEKDTY
+537 PAAEGDTY
-545 DVAAHFQ
+545 DMAAHFQ

-567 AVEKSYQEKM
+567 AVEKGYQEKT

-588 QIDAAAMAIG
+588 QIDAAAMAVV
-598 KYQDDATAALDRY
+598 KYQDDATAAMARY
-611 DVVSTAIKDY
+611 DVVNTAIKDY
-621 EAALTTLRGTVGPKT
+621 KDALATLRATVGTKT

-697 QALNAA
+697 QALNDA

-730 VDAIKADIDKYKGVP
+730 VDAIKADIDEYKGVP

-767 DLNDI
+767 DLNEI
-772 EASTN
+772 EANAN

-784 AVAATK
+784 AVAATE

-816 DALSALLG
+816 DALSELLT
-824 RVDEQKAHVNAEN
+824 RVNAQKAHVNAEK
-837 QAYTDFIGN
+837 QAYTDLIGN

-856 LVSRTLTEAKK
+856 LVSRTLTEAKN

-922 SRLSDLQLEANALK
+922 SRLNDLQLEANALK
-936 AMATDSTANYNAYQK
+936 ALAIDSTANYDAYQK
-951 LKENFDGQKIDIWN
+951 LKDNFVGQRIDIWN
-965 YTYGSGYYARED
+965 YSSWGRD
-977 YSTHYGFVSAFDAV
+977 YTTTHYGFANAFDAV
-991 RTRINQKTDGTN
+991 RTRINQKTNGTN
-1003 ADYYRGLLAYPD
+1003 AAYYLSLLAYPD
-1015 GVHFKEREAIKQAIE
+1015 GVHFKERQAIE
-1030 DAYKAGKAW
+1030 QAIEAAYKAGKAW
-1039 TGTLKY
+1039 TGSFKY
-1045 NSYTYK
+1045 NYNTYK
-1051 YEPVLNTEIVRRM
+1051 NEPELNTGIARRM

-1075 KQAYNDKT
+1075 KQAYNDYT
-1083 NYYTQVDEG
+1083 NNSTQVDEG
-1092 NKCQTLWDEVNGLFN
+1092 NKCQALWDELNGLFN

-1118 YLSQLGDLL
+1118 YLSKLGDLL
-1127 KRIKEQKALVVKYY
+1127 KRIKEQKALVEKYY
-1141 AEGLTTTNNSDVS
+1141 AEGLTTTNHKTVS
-1154 KAYRR
+1154 EAYRSIK
-1159 IETELGGLKAFIE
+1159 IELDGLKAFIE
-1172 GNSEYNAAIA
+1172 GNGDYNAVIA
-1182 GDNLTRY
+1182 GDNLIRY
-1189 NTFCEKVQ
+1189 NTFCAKVQ
-1197 ETENKYGEGT
+1197 ETEDKYGEGT

-1248 DDAAATYAETTSP
+1248 DKAADTYAETTSP
-1261 ALWDIAEA
+1261 ALWDIDED
-1269 NAKKAQEYTDQIEAY
+1269 NAAKAMEYTDQIEAY
-1284 KKELDLAVNTA
+1284 KKDLDLAVNTA

-1302 MLANLNDNQL
+1302 MLANLNNNQL

-1317 KVASYDKNVRDNAFA
+1317 KVAGFDKNVRDNAFA

-1352 VSNLDNDW
+1352 VSNLDADW

-1424 GKDDDFK
+1424 GKDDDLK

-1458 KIADLQRYIDAFYAE
+1458 KIADLQRYIDAFYTE

-1537 KRWQADLT
+1537 KRWQTDLT

-1556 IYGLTIGE
+1556 VYGLTIGE

-1586 NQAEVDAIKAD
+1586 NLAEVDAIKAD

-1634 LDDLLKEFDE
+1634 LDDLLKEFVE
-1644 NATLAEAKKDAGLL
+1644 NATPAEAKKDAGLL
-1658 ALEKKVAQAR
+1658 AFEKKVVQAR
-1668 MGLIKLVNAELIEGV
+1668 MGLIKLVNTELIEGV
-1683 ANSLEMLVSQAESG
+1683 ANSLEMLVSQAESS
-1697 YSAVNIT
+1697 YSNVNIT

-1739 EIVTYKTKVIH
+1739 KIVTYKTKVIH

-1780 ENLQNAYDAL
+1780 KDLQNAYDAL

-1805 HSSTVL
+1805 HAS
-1811 EESSYKQVGNEVF
+1811 EVREYSDWEGLGEMF
-1824 VLERGKSYME
+1824 YFEGGKSYME
-1834 NYEKLFFNVASEKAE
+1834 NYEKQFFNEASEKAE
-1849 EVSGVLEQAAK
+1849 VVSDVLEQAAK

-1891 AVAEVFGA
+1891 ATVEAFGA
-1899 WYETTQVY
+1899 WKETQSVY
-1907 QSNVWGARSAMEN
+1907 QSNVLSARDAMEK
-1920 SFDKSGTKI
+1920 SFNKSGTNI
-1929 YDEDGALR
+1929 YDEDNTLW
-1937 EQFDN
+1937 EQFNN
-1942 LKLACRNF
+1942 LERACQNF
-1950 DNYLTS
+1950 DNYR
-1956 ENGRIDLILPT
+1956 NFVDIYRILPT

-1976 NPDGSVAVVKPINYP
+1976 NPDGSEARQKEINYS

-2039 YLAVLNAL
+2039 YLTVLNAV

-2100 SENFTVSAEDN
+2100 SENLTVSAEDN

-2157 SKDINGVHR
+2157 SKDIDGVHR

-2176 FPNGSAIL
+2176 FTNGSAIL

-2189 GGSIDKVALDNVI
+2189 GGSIDKVALDKVI

>member
-60 APGKYML
+60 VPGKYML
-67 QRATFT
+67 QDAPELFT

-87 APGVAFTIDSDAPA
+87 APGVAFTIDGDAPA
-101 KVKVKV
+101 KVRVKV

-146 SDYFRRTDA
+146 SAYFLTTDA
-155 WTKGKDGKPSLEMQV
+155 WKKGNDGKPSLEMQV

-199 PELRALTDGIAA
+199 PELRALTEGIAA
-211 LAKVVEKANDNENAY
+211 LAKVVEAANDNENAY
-226 FSAQN
+226 LSAKN
-231 AYEAAEYQFRSFS
+231 AYEDAQSLFNSFYW
-244 STWYTVAEEIRAT
+244 TWRYDNKIPEEIKAT
-257 YQADYN
+257 YQADYD
-263 KIQQSINDFKALARE
+263 KLQPYINDFKALALQ
-278 KYDAGEAKELK
+278 KYNAGTAKELK
-289 TAEFTENFNR
+289 TDEFTENFNR
-299 MLNELEAN
+299 MLNELKTN
-307 IGVSDAAWINIYAV
+307 IGVSGDAWTNINAV

-346 ADWNEEALNA
+346 ADWNAEALNA

-372 ADKTKASELEE
+372 ADKTKASEQEE

-416 ADQLLSA
+416 ADQLLA
-423 LEDGFQS
+423 DLE
-430 LGDDFQYLEKSDD
+430 DDFQYLEKSED
-443 VNQKYANRV
+443 VNLKYANRV
-452 KEIRTAINALKD
+452 KEIRTAIDALKD
-464 KVAKDYKAPH
+464 KVATDYKAPH

-537 PADEKDTY
+537 PAAEGDTY

-567 AVEKSYQEKM
+567 AVEKGYQEKT
-577 LTETVRGDFQS
+577 LTDMVRFDFQS
-588 QIDAAAMAIG
+588 QINNAVLAVY
-598 KYQDDATAALDRY
+598 KYKDDAKEALDRY
-611 DVVSTAIKDY
+611 DVVNTAIKDY
-621 EAALTTLRGTVGPKT
+621 KDALATLRATVGTKT

-673 EKLDADLLAALL
+673 EKLDAEHLAALL

-745 YEYYN
+745 YTYYD

-767 DLNDI
+767 ELNDI
-772 EASTN
+772 EANTN

-784 AVAATK
+784 AVAATE

-816 DALSALLG
+816 DALSELLT
-824 RVDEQKAHVNAEN
+824 RVNAQKAHVNAEK
-837 QAYTDFIGN
+837 QAYTDFLGN
-846 QYYYYPKGAE
+846 QYYYYPTGAE
-856 LVSRTLTEAKK
+856 LVSRTLTEAKN

-885 KLEAL
+885 KLDAL

-922 SRLSDLQLEANALK
+922 SRLYDLQLEASALK
-936 AMATDSTANYNAYQK
+936 KLATDSTANYDAYQE
-951 LKENFDGQKIDIWN
+951 LKRNIAEQDIWIWC
-965 YTYGSGYYARED
+965 GYD
-977 YSTHYGFVSAFDAV
+977 YWGRDYQDVRHGFSDAFDAV
-991 RTRINQKTDGTN
+991 KKYVNRFTDGTN
-1003 ADYYRGLLAYPD
+1003 AAYYLGLIANPD
-1015 GVHFKEREAIKQAIE
+1015 GVHYKECKTIEQAIE

-1051 YEPVLNTEIVRRM
+1051 YEPVLNTGIVSRM
-1064 TDLSNVLKMLP
+1064 TDLSNVLQMLP
-1075 KQAYNDKT
+1075 KQAYNDGT
-1083 NYYTQVDEG
+1083 NYKTQVDEL
-1092 NKCQTLWDEVNGLFN
+1092 NKRQALWDEVNGLFN

-1127 KRIKEQKALVVKYY
+1127 KRIKEQKALVEKYY
-1141 AEGLTTTNNSDVS
+1141 AEGLTTTNNSMVS
-1154 KAYRR
+1154 EAYRD
-1159 IETELGGLKAFIE
+1159 IKIKLDGLKAFIE
-1172 GNSEYNAAIA
+1172 GNSDYNAVIA

-1189 NTFCEKVQ
+1189 NTFCAKVQ
-1197 ETENKYGEGT
+1197 ETEDKYGEGT

-1243 IKNLK
+1243 IKDLK
-1248 DDAAATYAETTSP
+1248 DVAADTYAKTTSP
-1261 ALWDIAEA
+1261 ALWDIDEA
-1269 NAKKAQEYTDQIEAY
+1269 NAAKAMEYTAQIEAY
-1284 KKELDLAVNTA
+1284 KKDLDLAVNTA

-1375 QAAQNEWKALY
+1375 QAAKDEWKALY
-1386 EGVYVGVDGTLTEGD
+1386 EGVYVGQDGTLTEGD

-1424 GKDDDFK
+1424 GKDDDLK
-1431 SYKDCVAKYL
+1431 SYKDRVADYL

-1458 KIADLQRYIDAFYAE
+1458 KIADLQRYINAFYAE

-1483 KADAYDANIKNFD
+1483 KADAYDANIKNFE

-1509 KAAQE
+1509 KAAQD
-1514 YYGAFNVAS
+1514 YYAAFNVAS
-1523 SRIEANIASAFNQV
+1523 SRIEANIASTFDQV

-1556 IYGLTIGE
+1556 VYGLTIGE

-1634 LDDLLKEFDE
+1634 LDDLLKEFVE
-1644 NATLAEAKKDAGLL
+1644 NATPAEAKKDAGLL

-1683 ANSLEMLVSQAESG
+1683 ASSLEILVSQAESG
-1697 YSAVNIT
+1697 YSDVNIT
-1704 YDGVYTPVKVEYKSA
+1704 YDQVYTPVKVEYKSS

-1724 EELDGV
+1724 NELDGV

-1780 ENLQNAYDAL
+1780 KDLQNAYDAL

-1805 HSSTVL
+1805 HASTVL
-1811 EESSYKQVGNEVF
+1811 EMSSWQQVGNEVF
-1824 VLERGKSYME
+1824 EFERGKSYME

-1849 EVSGVLEQAAK
+1849 EVSDVLEQAAK

-1879 KDGCL
+1879 KDGSL
-1884 YDAYAKL
+1884 YEAYAKL
-1891 AVAEVFGA
+1891 AMVEVFGA
-1899 WYETTQVY
+1899 WNETKQVY
-1907 QSNVWGARSAMEN
+1907 QGNVWGARSAMEN
-1920 SFDKSGTKI
+1920 SFYKSGTNI

-1942 LKLACRNF
+1942 LKLACQNF
-1950 DNYLTS
+1950 DNYL
-1956 ENGRIDLILPT
+1956 NFVDIYRILPT

-1976 NPDGSVAVVKPINYP
+1976 NPDGSEAWQKEINYS

-2013 ALRTSIEENTYVL
+2013 ALRTSIEENSYVL

-2086 WPSLGGSLNAPMVG
+2086 WPSLGGTLNAPMVG
-2100 SENFTVSAEDN
+2100 SENLTVSAEDN

-2134 VLPAGMTV
+2134 ILPAGMTV

-2157 SKDINGVHR
+2157 SKDIDGVHR

-2176 FPNGSAIL
+2176 FTNGSAIL

-2189 GGSIDKVALDNVI
+2189 GGSIDKVALDKVI

-2209 ETTITGNDA
+2209 ETYITGSDA
-2218 TGINGMETEGSLKQ
+2218 TGISGMEAEGSLKQ

>member
-67 QRATFT
+67 QPATFT
-73 DNAKIVAVYKGKEY
+73 D
-87 APGVAFTIDSDAPA
+87 
-101 KVKVKV
+101 
-107 RAVTP
+107 
-112 GEFKFS
+112 
-118 GVKFTLIFDFAAPVK
+118 
-133 ELGAQLGEIVSGT
+133 
-146 SDYFRRTDA
+146 
-155 WTKGKDGKPSLEMQV
+155 
-170 ADYASQLDIIEK
+170 
-182 GDYEV
+182 
-187 YVKNHLWQGKNS
+187 
-199 PELRALTDGIAA
+199 
-211 LAKVVEKANDNENAY
+211 NAY

-231 AYEAAEYQFRSFS
+231 AYEAAEWQFRSFS

-423 LEDGFQS
+423 LED
-430 LGDDFQYLEKSDD
+430 DFQYLEKSDD

-452 KEIRTAINALKD
+452 KEIRTAINALRD
-464 KVAKDYKAPH
+464 KVDKDYKAPH

-491 ISSLRS
+491 INSLRS
-497 DAGAII
+497 DAGVII

-577 LTETVRGDFQS
+577 LTETVRGDFQQ

-767 DLNDI
+767 ELNDI

-816 DALSALLG
+816 EALSELLT
-824 RVDEQKAHVNAEN
+824 RVDAQKAHVNAER

-856 LVSRTLTEAKK
+856 LVSRTLTEAKN
-867 AFVIPGESIDP
+867 AFKIPGESIDP
-878 QIQATTT
+878 QIQATTN
-885 KLEAL
+885 KLDAL

-922 SRLSDLQLEANALK
+922 SRLNDLQLEANALK
-936 AMATDSTANYNAYQK
+936 KMATDSTANYDAYQE
-951 LKENFDGQKIDIWN
+951 LKRNIAEQGIMIWWG
-965 YTYGSGYYARED
+965 YDYYGRDKMD
-977 YSTHYGFVSAFDAV
+977 YCYGFANAFNAAWKYV
-991 RTRINQKTDGTN
+991 NRFTDGTN
-1003 ADYYRGLLAYPD
+1003 AAYYLGLLSYPD
-1015 GVHFKEREAIKQAIE
+1015 GVHFKEREAIRQAIE

-1051 YEPVLNTEIVRRM
+1051 YEPVLNTGIVRRM
-1064 TDLSNVLKMLP
+1064 TDLSNVLQMLP
-1075 KQAYNDKT
+1075 KQAYNDHT
-1083 NYYTQVDEG
+1083 NYITQVDEL
-1092 NKCQTLWDEVNGLFN
+1092 NKRQALWDEVNGLFN

-1127 KRIKEQKALVVKYY
+1127 KRIKEQKALVEKYY
-1141 AEGLTTTNNSDVS
+1141 AEGLTTTNHSTVS
-1154 KAYRR
+1154 EAYRFIK
-1159 IETELGGLKAFIE
+1159 IELDGLKAFIE
-1172 GNSEYNAAIA
+1172 GNGDYNAVIA
-1182 GDNLTRY
+1182 GDNLIRY
-1189 NTFCEKVQ
+1189 NTFCAKVQ

-1248 DDAAATYAETTSP
+1248 DDAASTYAETTSP
-1261 ALWDIAEA
+1261 ALWDIAED

-1352 VSNLDNDW
+1352 VSNLDADW
-1360 NFFGMVPNLLVADLE
+1360 SFFGMVSNLLVADLE

-1458 KIADLQRYIDAFYAE
+1458 KIADLQRYINAFYAE

-1509 KAAQE
+1509 KAAQD

-1523 SRIEANIASAFNQV
+1523 SRIEANIASTFDQV

-1644 NATLAEAKKDAGLL
+1644 NATPAEAKKDAGLL

-1683 ANSLEMLVSQAESG
+1683 ASSLEMLVSQAELS
-1697 YSAVNIT
+1697 YSDVNIT

-1724 EELDGV
+1724 NELDGV

-1759 GATRMDIIEANKP
+1759 GATRTDIIEANKP

-1780 ENLQNAYDAL
+1780 KDLQNAYDAL

-1805 HSSTVL
+1805 HAS
-1811 EESSYKQVGNEVF
+1811 EVREYSDWEGLGEMF
-1824 VLERGKSYME
+1824 YFEGGKSYME
-1834 NYEKLFFNVASEKAE
+1834 NYEKQFFNEASEKAE
-1849 EVSGVLEQAAK
+1849 VVSDVLEQAAK

-1873 SQVESY
+1873 NQVESY

-1884 YDAYAKL
+1884 NEAYAKL
-1891 AVAEVFGA
+1891 ATVEAFGA
-1899 WYETTQVY
+1899 WKETQSVY
-1907 QSNVWGARSAMEN
+1907 QVNVNSARYAMEN
-1920 SFDKSGTKI
+1920 SFNKSGTNI
-1929 YDEDGALR
+1929 YDEDNTLW
-1937 EQFDN
+1937 EQFNN
-1942 LKLACRNF
+1942 LERACQNF
-1950 DNYLTS
+1950 DNYR
-1956 ENGRIDLILPT
+1956 NFVDIYRILPT

-1976 NPDGSVAVVKPINYP
+1976 NPDGSEAWQKEINYS

-2086 WPSLGGSLNAPMVG
+2086 WPSLGGTLNAPMVG
-2100 SENFTVSAEDN
+2100 SENLTVSAEDN

-2134 VLPAGMTV
+2134 ILPAGMTV

-2157 SKDINGVHR
+2157 SKDIDGVHR

-2176 FPNGSAIL
+2176 FTNGSAIL

-2189 GGSIDKVALDNVI
+2189 GGSIDKVALDKVI

-2209 ETTITGNDA
+2209 ETTITGSDA
-2218 TGINGMETEGSLKQ
+2218 TGISGMEAEGSLKQ

>member
-60 APGKYML
+60 APGEYKL
-67 QRATFT
+67 QDAPELFT

-87 APGVAFTIDSDAPA
+87 APGVAFTIDGDAPA

-118 GVKFTLIFDFAAPVK
+118 GVKFILIFDFAAPVK
-133 ELGAQLGEIVSGT
+133 ELSAQLGEIVSGT

-211 LAKVVEKANDNENAY
+211 LAKVVEAANDNENAY
-226 FSAQN
+226 NSARN

-372 ADKTKASELEE
+372 ADKTKASKLEE
-383 NFRTLKEAQ
+383 NFRTLKKAQ
-392 VVVINATKD
+392 VLEINATKD
-401 EYLAKHVDAEAKKAA
+401 KYLAKHADAEAKKAA

-423 LEDGFQS
+423 LE
-430 LGDDFQYLEKSDD
+430 DDFQYLEKSDD

-537 PADEKDTY
+537 PAAEGDTY
-545 DVAAHFQ
+545 DMAAHF
-552 KTAAGLQKTIDEIKA
+552 QKTIDEIKA
-567 AVEKSYQEKM
+567 AVEKGYQEKT
-577 LTETVRGDFQS
+577 LTETVRGDFQQ

-598 KYQDDATAALDRY
+598 KYQDDAKAALDRY
-611 DVVSTAIKDY
+611 DVVSTANKDY

-784 AVAATK
+784 AVAATE
-790 DDITEDNAVEAMSLL
+790 DDITEANAVEAMSLL

-816 DALSALLG
+816 DALSELLM
-824 RVDEQKAHVNAEN
+824 RVDAQKAHVNAET
-837 QAYTDFIGN
+837 QAYTNFIGN
-846 QYYYYPKGAE
+846 QSYYYATGAG
-856 LVSRTLTEAKK
+856 LVSRTLTEAKD
-867 AFVIPGESIDP
+867 AFKIPGESIDP

-885 KLEAL
+885 KLDAL

-904 ESCKDSYDAEG
+904 ESCRDSYDAEG

-922 SRLSDLQLEANALK
+922 SRLNDLQLEANALK

-965 YTYGSGYYARED
+965 YTYGSGYYARDD
-977 YSTHYGFVSAFDAV
+977 YSTHYGFVSAFNAV
-991 RTRINQKTDGTN
+991 RTRINQKTNGTN
-1003 ADYYRGLLAYPD
+1003 AAYYLGLLAYTD

-1039 TGTLKY
+1039 TGSLEYSY
-1045 NSYTYK
+1045 NSYK
-1051 YEPVLNTEIVRRM
+1051 YEPVLNTGIVRRM

-1075 KQAYNDKT
+1075 KQAYNDCT
-1083 NYYTQVDEG
+1083 NYSTQVDEG
-1092 NKCQTLWDEVNGLFN
+1092 NQKQKLWDEVNGLFN

-1118 YLSQLGDLL
+1118 YLSKLGDLL
-1127 KRIKEQKALVVKYY
+1127 KRIKEQKALVEKYY
-1141 AEGLTTTNNSDVS
+1141 AEGLTTTNNSMVS
-1154 KAYRR
+1154 EAYRS
-1159 IETELGGLKAFIE
+1159 IKLELDGLKAFIE
-1172 GNSEYNAAIA
+1172 GNSEYNAVIA

-1189 NTFCEKVQ
+1189 NTFCAKVQ

-1207 AQIAGYQNISTEE
+1207 VQIAGYQNISTEE

-1248 DDAAATYAETTSP
+1248 DDAAATYAKTTSP
-1261 ALWDIAEA
+1261 ALWDIDEA
-1269 NAKKAQEYTDQIEAY
+1269 NAAKAMEYTAQIEAY
-1284 KKELDLAVNTA
+1284 KKDLDLAVNTA

-1352 VSNLDNDW
+1352 VSNLDADW
-1360 NFFGMVPNLLVADLE
+1360 SFFGMVPNLLVADLE

-1424 GKDDDFK
+1424 GKDDDLK
-1431 SYKDCVAKYL
+1431 SYKDRVAKYL

-1564 DKQWYDCHSIK
+1564 DKQWYDYHSIK

-1586 NQAEVDAIKAD
+1586 NQAEVAAIKAD

-1644 NATLAEAKKDAGLL
+1644 NATPAEAKKDAGLL

-1683 ANSLEMLVSQAESG
+1683 ASSLEMLVSQAELG
-1697 YSAVNIT
+1697 YSAVNNT

-1750 LLNVLIDRM
+1750 LLNGLIDRM
-1759 GATRMDIIEANKP
+1759 GATRTDIIEANKP

-1780 ENLQNAYDAL
+1780 KDLQDAYDAL

-1805 HSSTVL
+1805 HVSTVL
-1811 EESSYKQVGNEVF
+1811 GESSYKQVGNEVF
-1824 VLERGKSYME
+1824 VFERGKSYME

-1879 KDGCL
+1879 KDGSL
-1884 YDAYAKL
+1884 KDAYAKL
-1891 AVAEVFGA
+1891 ETVEVLGA
-1899 WYETTQVY
+1899 WYETKQVY
-1907 QSNVWGARSAMEN
+1907 QFNVLSALYDMEK
-1920 SFDKSGTKI
+1920 SFYKSGTKI

-1942 LKLACRNF
+1942 LKLAQQNF
-1950 DNYLTS
+1950 DNYLAFG
-1956 ENGRIDLILPT
+1956 EMGQIDLILPM

-1976 NPDGSVAVVKPINYP
+1976 NPDGSVAAVKPINYP

-2100 SENFTVSAEDN
+2100 SENLTVSAEDN

-2134 VLPAGMTV
+2134 ILPAGMTV

-2157 SKDINGVHR
+2157 SKDIDGVHR

-2176 FPNGSAIL
+2176 FTNGSAIL

-2189 GGSIDKVALDNVI
+2189 GGSIDKVALDKVI

-2209 ETTITGNDA
+2209 ETTITGSDA
-2218 TGINGMETEGSLKQ
+2218 TGISGMEAEGSLKQ

>member
-60 APGKYML
+60 APGEYKL
-67 QRATFT
+67 QPATFT

-87 APGVAFTIDSDAPA
+87 APGVAFTIDGDAPA

-118 GVKFTLIFDFAAPVK
+118 GVKFTLLFDFAAPVK
-133 ELGAQLGEIVSGT
+133 ELSAQLGEIVSGT
-146 SDYFRRTDA
+146 SDYFRTTDA
-155 WTKGKDGKPSLEMQV
+155 WKMGKDGKPSLEMQV

-182 GDYEV
+182 GDYDV

-199 PELRALTDGIAA
+199 PELLALTNGIGA
-211 LAKVVEKANDNENAY
+211 LAKVVEDANNNENSYKSAWDAY
-226 FSAQN
+226 TDAQS
-231 AYEAAEYQFRSFS
+231 QFNSFS
-244 STWYTVAEEIRAT
+244 WTWRYGDIAEEIKAT
-257 YQADYN
+257 YQADYD
-263 KIQQSINDFKALARE
+263 KIQPYINDFKALAE
-278 KYDAGEAKELK
+278 QKYNAGTAKELK
-289 TAEFTENFNR
+289 TAEFTENFNS
-299 MLNELEAN
+299 MLNELKTN
-307 IGVSDAAWINIYAV
+307 IGVSGDAWTNINAV

-346 ADWNEEALNA
+346 ADWNAEALNA

-372 ADKTKASELEE
+372 ADKTKASKLEE

-392 VVVINATKD
+392 VVVINATKN
-401 EYLAKHVDAEAKKAA
+401 EYLAKHADAEAKYAA
-416 ADQLLSA
+416 ANQLLA
-423 LEDGFQS
+423 DLE
-430 LGDDFQYLEKSDD
+430 DDFQYLEKSED

-464 KVAKDYKAPH
+464 KVDKDYKAPH

-483 DRDAIQAK
+483 DRDAILAK

-537 PADEKDTY
+537 PAVEGDTY

-552 KTAAGLQKTIDEIKA
+552 KTAGGLQKTIDEIKA
-567 AVEKSYQEKM
+567 AVEKGYQEKT
-577 LTETVRGDFQS
+577 LTETVRGGFQS
-588 QIDAAAMAIG
+588 QIDAAAMAVV
-598 KYQDDATAALDRY
+598 KYQEDATAAMARY
-611 DVVSTAIKDY
+611 DVVNTAIKDY
-621 EAALTTLRGTVGPKT
+621 RDALATLRATVGTKT

-646 TGKTYGERITKLQ
+646 TGKTYGERITQLQ
-659 TEIDRVAGNFSAAK
+659 TEIDRVAGYFSAAK
-673 EKLDADLLAALL
+673 KKLDADLLAALL
-685 AVQLKETILTDA
+685 DVQLKETILTDA

-721 AMYDAASKV
+721 AMYDAASNV
-730 VDAIKADIDKYKGVP
+730 VNAIKADIDKYKGVP
-745 YEYYN
+745 YTYYG

-767 DLNDI
+767 ELNEI
-772 EASTN
+772 EAKTN

-816 DALSALLG
+816 DALSDLLT
-824 RVDEQKAHVNAEN
+824 RVDAQKDHVNAEK

-856 LVSRTLTEAKK
+856 LVSRTLKEAKD

-885 KLEAL
+885 KLDAL

-922 SRLSDLQLEANALK
+922 SRLNDLQQEANALK
-936 AMATDSTANYNAYQK
+936 KLATDSTANYDAYQE
-951 LKENFDGQKIDIWN
+951 LKRNIAEQGIMIWCG
-965 YTYGSGYYARED
+965 YDYYGRDKMD
-977 YSTHYGFVSAFDAV
+977 YCYGFANAFNAAWKYV
-991 RTRINQKTDGTN
+991 NRFTDGTN
-1003 ADYYRGLLAYPD
+1003 AAYYLGLLSYPD
-1015 GVHFKEREAIKQAIE
+1015 GVHFKEREAIRQAIE

-1051 YEPVLNTEIVRRM
+1051 YEPVLNTGIVRRM
-1064 TDLSNVLKMLP
+1064 TDLSNVLQMLP
-1075 KQAYNDKT
+1075 KQAYNDHT
-1083 NYYTQVDEG
+1083 NYITQVDEL
-1092 NKCQTLWDEVNGLFN
+1092 NKRQALWDEVNGLFN

-1127 KRIKEQKALVVKYY
+1127 KRIKEQKALVEKYY
-1141 AEGLTTTNNSDVS
+1141 AEGLTTTNNVTVS
-1154 KAYRR
+1154 EAYRR
-1159 IETELGGLKAFIE
+1159 IKIELDGLKAFIE

-1236 IYKYAAL
+1236 IYKYAVL

-1248 DDAAATYAETTSP
+1248 DDAADTYAETTSP

-1284 KKELDLAVNTA
+1284 KKDLDLAVNTA

-1360 NFFGMVPNLLVADLE
+1360 SFFGMVPNLLVADLE
-1375 QAAQNEWKALY
+1375 QAAQNEWKVLY

-1424 GKDDDFK
+1424 GKDDDLK
-1431 SYKDCVAKYL
+1431 SYKDRVAKYL

-1458 KIADLQRYIDAFYAE
+1458 KIADLQRYINAFYAE
-1473 AGAVYTSAKA
+1473 AGAVYISAKA

-1509 KAAQE
+1509 KAAQD

-1556 IYGLTIGE
+1556 VYGLTIGE

-1586 NQAEVDAIKAD
+1586 NLAEVDAIKAD

-1634 LDDLLKEFDE
+1634 LDDLLKEFAE
-1644 NATLAEAKKDAGLL
+1644 NATPAEAKKDAGLL

-1668 MGLIKLVNAELIEGV
+1668 MGLIKLVNAELIDGV
-1683 ANSLEMLVSQAESG
+1683 ASSLGTLVSQAELT
-1697 YSAVNIT
+1697 YSNVNMT
-1704 YDGVYTPVKVEYKSA
+1704 YDQVYAPVKVEYKSA

-1750 LLNVLIDRM
+1750 LLNGLIDRM

-1780 ENLQNAYDAL
+1780 KDLQNAYDAL

-1805 HSSTVL
+1805 HASR
-1811 EESSYKQVGNEVF
+1811 EVGYPEWQGLGEMF
-1824 VLERGKSYME
+1824 CFEIGKSYME
-1834 NYEKLFFNVASEKAE
+1834 NYEKMFFNVASEKAE

-1860 TLEEGPVSAILTD
+1860 TLEEGPVSAILSD

-1891 AVAEVFGA
+1891 ATVEAFGA
-1899 WYETTQVY
+1899 WKETQSVY
-1907 QSNVWGARSAMEN
+1907 QSNVCTARNDMEN
-1920 SFDKSGTKI
+1920 SFNKSGTNI
-1929 YDEDGALR
+1929 YDEDNSLW
-1937 EQFDN
+1937 EQFEN
-1942 LKLACRNF
+1942 LERAYQRF
-1950 DNYLTS
+1950 DSYLDFVDIY
-1956 ENGRIDLILPT
+1956 RILPT

-1976 NPDGSVAVVKPINYP
+1976 NPDGTEAWQKEINYS

-2013 ALRTSIEENTYVL
+2013 ALRASVEENTYVL
-2026 GDVTED
+2026 GDITED
-2032 GVVLTDD
+2032 GIVLTDD

-2063 VNRDGKISI
+2063 VNRDGKISV
-2072 ADVTLIAAKVTNGL
+2072 ADVTLIAAKVTNGI
-2086 WPSLGGSLNAPMVG
+2086 WPSLGGYLNAPMLG
-2100 SENFTVSAEDN
+2100 SENLTVSAEDN

-2134 VLPAGMTV
+2134 ILPAGMTV

-2157 SKDINGVHR
+2157 SKDIDGVHR
-2166 VVISTIENNS
+2166 VVISTIENNC
-2176 FPNGSAIL
+2176 FTNGSAIL

-2189 GGSIDKVALDNVI
+2189 GGSIDKVALDKVI

-2209 ETTITGNDA
+2209 ETTITGSDA
-2218 TGINGMETEGSLKQ
+2218 TGINGMEAEGSLKQ

>member
-346 ADWNEEALNA
+346 ADWNAEALNA
-356 MRSAW
+356 MRLAW
-361 KKVSDLYKTID
+361 KEVSDLYKTID
-372 ADKTKASELEE
+372 ADKTKASKLEE

-392 VVVINATKD
+392 VDSINATKG
-401 EYLAKHVDAEAKKAA
+401 EYLAMHADAEAKKRA
-416 ADQLLSA
+416 ADQLLA
-423 LEDGFQS
+423 DLE
-430 LGDDFQYLEKSDD
+430 DDFQYLEKSED
-443 VNQKYANRV
+443 VNLKYANRV

-513 KALGTETGLQKKL
+513 KALGTETGLQKQL

-537 PADEKDTY
+537 PAAEGDTY
-545 DVAAHFQ
+545 DMAAHFQ

-567 AVEKSYQEKM
+567 AVEKGYQEKT

-588 QIDAAAMAIG
+588 QIDAAAMAVV
-598 KYQDDATAALDRY
+598 KYQDDATAAMARY
-611 DVVSTAIKDY
+611 DVVNTAIKDY
-621 EAALTTLRGTVGPKT
+621 KDALATLRATVGTKT

-697 QALNAA
+697 QALNDA

-730 VDAIKADIDKYKGVP
+730 VDAIKADIDEYKGVP

-772 EASTN
+772 EANAN

-784 AVAATK
+784 AVAATE

-816 DALSALLG
+816 DALSELLT
-824 RVDEQKAHVNAEN
+824 RVNAQKAHVNAEK
-837 QAYTDFIGN
+837 QAYTDLIGN

-856 LVSRTLTEAKK
+856 LVSRTLTEAKN

-890 KAEAATARAKEILQ
+890 KAEAATAHAKEILQ

-922 SRLSDLQLEANALK
+922 SRLNDLQLEANALK
-936 AMATDSTANYNAYQK
+936 ALAIDSTANYDAYQK
-951 LKENFDGQKIDIWN
+951 LKDNFVGQRIDIWN
-965 YTYGSGYYARED
+965 YSSWGRD
-977 YSTHYGFVSAFDAV
+977 YTTTHYGFANAFDAV
-991 RTRINQKTDGTN
+991 RTRINQKTNGTN
-1003 ADYYRGLLAYPD
+1003 AAYYLSLLAYPD
-1015 GVHFKEREAIKQAIE
+1015 GVHFKERQAIE
-1030 DAYKAGKAW
+1030 QAIEAAYKAGKAW
-1039 TGTLKY
+1039 TGSFKY
-1045 NSYTYK
+1045 NYNTYK
-1051 YEPVLNTEIVRRM
+1051 NEPELNTGIARRM

-1075 KQAYNDKT
+1075 KQAYNDYT
-1083 NYYTQVDEG
+1083 NNSTQVDEG
-1092 NKCQTLWDEVNGLFN
+1092 NKCQALWDEVNGLFN

-1118 YLSQLGDLL
+1118 YLSKLGDLL
-1127 KRIKEQKALVVKYY
+1127 KRIKEQKALVEKYY
-1141 AEGLTTTNNSDVS
+1141 AEGLTTTNHKTVS
-1154 KAYRR
+1154 EAYRSIK
-1159 IETELGGLKAFIE
+1159 IELDGLKAFIE
-1172 GNSEYNAAIA
+1172 GNGDYNAVIA
-1182 GDNLTRY
+1182 GDNLIRY
-1189 NTFCEKVQ
+1189 NTFCAKVQ
-1197 ETENKYGEGT
+1197 ETEDKYGDGT

-1248 DDAAATYAETTSP
+1248 DKAADTYAETTSP
-1261 ALWDIAEA
+1261 ALWDIDED
-1269 NAKKAQEYTDQIEAY
+1269 NAAKAMEYTDQIEAY
-1284 KKELDLAVNTA
+1284 KKDLDLAVNTA

-1302 MLANLNDNQL
+1302 MLANLNNNQL

-1317 KVASYDKNVRDNAFA
+1317 KVAGFDKNVRDNAFA

-1352 VSNLDNDW
+1352 VSNLDADW

-1424 GKDDDFK
+1424 GKDDDLK

-1458 KIADLQRYIDAFYAE
+1458 KIADLQRYIDAFYTE

-1556 IYGLTIGE
+1556 VYGLTIGE

-1586 NQAEVDAIKAD
+1586 NLAEVDAIKAD

-1634 LDDLLKEFDE
+1634 LDDLLKEFVE
-1644 NATLAEAKKDAGLL
+1644 NATPAEAKKDAGLL

-1668 MGLIKLVNAELIEGV
+1668 MGLIKLVNTELIEGV
-1683 ANSLEMLVSQAESG
+1683 ANSLEMLVSQAESS
-1697 YSAVNIT
+1697 YSNVNIT

-1780 ENLQNAYDAL
+1780 KDLQNAYDAL

-1805 HSSTVL
+1805 HAS
-1811 EESSYKQVGNEVF
+1811 EVREYSDWEGLGEMF
-1824 VLERGKSYME
+1824 YFEGGKSYME
-1834 NYEKLFFNVASEKAE
+1834 NYEKQFFNEASEKAE
-1849 EVSGVLEQAAK
+1849 VVSDVLEQAAK

-1891 AVAEVFGA
+1891 ATVEAFGA
-1899 WYETTQVY
+1899 WKETQSVY
-1907 QSNVWGARSAMEN
+1907 QSNVLSARDAMEK
-1920 SFDKSGTKI
+1920 SFNKSGTNI
-1929 YDEDGALR
+1929 YDEDNTLW
-1937 EQFDN
+1937 EQFNN
-1942 LKLACRNF
+1942 LERACQNF
-1950 DNYLTS
+1950 DNYR
-1956 ENGRIDLILPT
+1956 NFVDIYRILPT

-1976 NPDGSVAVVKPINYP
+1976 NPDGSEARQKEINYS

-2039 YLAVLNAL
+2039 YLTVLNAV

-2100 SENFTVSAEDN
+2100 SENLTVSAEDN

-2157 SKDINGVHR
+2157 SKDIDGVHR

-2176 FPNGSAIL
+2176 FTNGSAIL

-2189 GGSIDKVALDNVI
+2189 GGSIDKVALDKVI

>member
-67 QRATFT
+67 QPATFT

-87 APGVAFTIDSDAPA
+87 APGVAFTIDGDAPA

-118 GVKFTLIFDFAAPVK
+118 GVKFTLVFKFENLLK
-133 ELGAQLGEIVSGT
+133 ELDAQLGEIVSGT
-146 SDYFRRTDA
+146 SKYFRNTDA
-155 WTKGKDGKPSLEMQV
+155 WKKGEDGKPSLEMQV
-170 ADYASQLDIIEK
+170 SDYASQIAIIQN

-187 YVKNHLWQGKNS
+187 YVKNHLWQGEDS
-199 PELRALTDGIAA
+199 PELHALADGIVA
-211 LAKVVEKANDNENAY
+211 LAKVVEKANNNENAY
-226 FSAQN
+226 LRARN
-231 AYEAAEYQFRSFS
+231 TYEAAEYRLRNFDS
-244 STWYTVAEEIRAT
+244 WYGADEEIQAT
-257 YQADYN
+257 YQADYD
-263 KIQQSINDFKALARE
+263 KLQSYINDFKALALQ
-278 KYDAGEAKELK
+278 KYNAGDAKELK
-289 TAEFTENFNR
+289 TDEFAENFDS
-299 MLNELEAN
+299 MLNKLKFN
-307 IGVSDAAWINIYAV
+307 IGASNDAWRNINAV

-336 HTQMPDDGNY
+336 HIQMPDDGYY
-346 ADWNEEALNA
+346 ADWNAEALNA
-356 MRSAW
+356 MRLAW
-361 KKVSDLYKTID
+361 KEVSDLYKTID

-383 NFRTLKEAQ
+383 NFRTQKEAQ
-392 VVVINATKD
+392 VDSINATKD
-401 EYLAKHVDAEAKKAA
+401 EYLAMHADAEAKKRA
-416 ADQLLSA
+416 ADQLLA
-423 LEDGFQS
+423 DLE
-430 LGDDFQYLEKSDD
+430 DDFQYLEKSED
-443 VNQKYANRV
+443 VNLKYANRV
-452 KEIRTAINALKD
+452 KEIRTAINVLKD
-464 KVAKDYKAPH
+464 KVTTDYKAPH

-537 PADEKDTY
+537 PAAKDDTY

-552 KTAAGLQKTIDEIKA
+552 KTAADLQKTIDEIKA
-567 AVEKSYQEKM
+567 AVEKGYQEKT

-588 QIDAAAMAIG
+588 QIDAAAMAVV
-598 KYQDDATAALDRY
+598 KYQDDATDALARY
-611 DVVSTAIKDY
+611 DVVNTAIKDY
-621 EAALTTLRGTVGPKT
+621 EDALATLCETVGPKT

-646 TGKTYGERITKLQ
+646 TGKTYGERIAKLQ
-659 TEIDRVAGNFSAAK
+659 TEIDRVADNFSAAK
-673 EKLDADLLAALL
+673 KKFDADLLAALL

-745 YEYYN
+745 YTYYD

-755 DNLGLKYDELLQ
+755 DNLGQKYDELLQ

-772 EASTN
+772 EANTN

-784 AVAATK
+784 AVAATEN
-790 DDITEDNAVEAMSLL
+790 DITEDNAVEAMSLL

-816 DALSALLG
+816 DALSELLG
-824 RVDEQKAHVNAEN
+824 RVNEQKAHVNAET

-856 LVSRTLTEAKK
+856 LVSRTLTEAKN

-904 ESCKDSYDAEG
+904 ESCRDSYDAEG

-922 SRLSDLQLEANALK
+922 SRLNDLQLEANALK
-936 AMATDSTANYNAYQK
+936 KMATDSTANYNAYQK
-951 LKENFDGQKIDIWN
+951 LKKNFDGQRIDIWN
-965 YTYGSGYYARED
+965 YTYGSGYYARD
-977 YSTHYGFVSAFDAV
+977 TYSTHYGFVSAFDAV
-991 RTRINQKTDGTN
+991 RTRINQKTNGTN
-1003 ADYYRGLLAYPD
+1003 AAYYLGLLAYTD

-1039 TGTLKY
+1039 TGSLEYSY
-1045 NSYTYK
+1045 NSYK
-1051 YEPVLNTEIVRRM
+1051 YEPVLNTGIVRRM

-1075 KQAYNDKT
+1075 KQAYDDCT
-1083 NYYTQVDEG
+1083 NYKTQVYEL
-1092 NKCQTLWDEVNGLFN
+1092 NLKQELWDEVNGLFN

-1127 KRIKEQKALVVKYY
+1127 KRIKEQKALVEKYY
-1141 AEGLTTTNNSDVS
+1141 AEGLTTTNNSMVS
-1154 KAYRR
+1154 EAYRS
-1159 IETELGGLKAFIE
+1159 IKLELDGLKAFIE
-1172 GNSEYNAAIA
+1172 GNSDYNAVIA

-1189 NTFCEKVQ
+1189 NTFCAKVQ

-1248 DDAAATYAETTSP
+1248 DDAASTYAETTSP

-1317 KVASYDKNVRDNAFA
+1317 KVAGFDKNVRDNAFA

-1352 VSNLDNDW
+1352 VSNLDADW
-1360 NFFGMVPNLLVADLE
+1360 SFFGMVSNLLVADLE

-1458 KIADLQRYIDAFYAE
+1458 KIADLQRYINAFYAE

-1509 KAAQE
+1509 KAAQD

-1523 SRIEANIASAFNQV
+1523 SRIEANIASTFDQV

-1575 ILSIDGIYNAA
+1575 ILSINGIYNAA
-1586 NQAEVDAIKAD
+1586 NLAEVDAIKAD

-1644 NATLAEAKKDAGLL
+1644 NATPAEAKKDAGLL

-1683 ANSLEMLVSQAESG
+1683 ASSLEMLVSQAESS
-1697 YSAVNIT
+1697 YSAVNTT
-1704 YDGVYTPVKVEYKSA
+1704 YEGVYAPVKVEYKSA
-1719 LDACR
+1719 LDAYR
-1724 EELDGV
+1724 NELDGV

-1759 GATRMDIIEANKP
+1759 GVTRTDIMEANKP

-1780 ENLQNAYDAL
+1780 KDLQSAYDAL

-1805 HSSTVL
+1805 HASR
-1811 EESSYKQVGNEVF
+1811 EVGYPEWQGLGEMF
-1824 VLERGKSYME
+1824 CFEIGKSYME
-1834 NYEKLFFNVASEKAE
+1834 NYEKMFFNVASEKAE

-1873 SQVESY
+1873 NQVESY

-1884 YDAYAKL
+1884 NEAYAKL
-1891 AVAEVFGA
+1891 ATVEAFGA
-1899 WYETTQVY
+1899 WKETQSVY
-1907 QSNVWGARSAMEN
+1907 QSNVCTARNDMEN
-1920 SFDKSGTKI
+1920 SFNKSGTNI
-1929 YDEDGALR
+1929 YDEDNSLW
-1937 EQFDN
+1937 EQFEN
-1942 LKLACRNF
+1942 LERAYQRF
-1950 DNYLTS
+1950 DSYLDFVDIY
-1956 ENGRIDLILPT
+1956 RILPT

-1976 NPDGSVAVVKPINYP
+1976 NPDGTEAWQKEINYS

-2100 SENFTVSAEDN
+2100 SENLTVSAEDN

-2134 VLPAGMTV
+2134 ILPAGMTV

-2157 SKDINGVHR
+2157 SKDIDGVHR

-2176 FPNGSAIL
+2176 FTNGSAIL

-2189 GGSIDKVALDNVI
+2189 GGSIDKVALDKVI

-2209 ETTITGNDA
+2209 ETTITGSDA
-2218 TGINGMETEGSLKQ
+2218 TGISGMEAEGSLKQ

>member
-101 KVKVKV
+101 KVRVKV

-133 ELGAQLGEIVSGT
+133 ELSAQLGEIVSGT
-146 SDYFRRTDA
+146 SKYFLTTDA
-155 WTKGKDGKPSLEMQV
+155 WKKGKDGKPSLEMQV

-182 GDYEV
+182 GDYDV
-187 YVKNHLWQGKNS
+187 YVKNHLWQGENS
-199 PELRALTDGIAA
+199 PELRALTNGIAA
-211 LAKVVEKANDNENAY
+211 LATVVEKANDNENAY
-226 FSAQN
+226 HSAQN
-231 AYEAAEYQFRSFS
+231 AYEAAEWTFSGFS

-423 LEDGFQS
+423 LED
-430 LGDDFQYLEKSDD
+430 DFQYLEKSDD

-464 KVAKDYKAPH
+464 KVDKDYKAPH
-474 NIRTASYDA
+474 NILTASYDA

-513 KALGTETGLQKKL
+513 KELGTETGLQKKL

-552 KTAAGLQKTIDEIKA
+552 KTAADLQKTIDQIKS
-567 AVEKSYQEKM
+567 AVEKGYQEKT
-577 LTETVRGDFQS
+577 LTETVRFVFQN
-588 QIDAAAMAIG
+588 QITNAGEAVY
-598 KYQDDATAALDRY
+598 KYQDDATAAMARY
-611 DVVSTAIKDY
+611 DGVNTAIKDY
-621 EAALTTLRGTVGPKT
+621 EAALATLRETVGPKT

-659 TEIDRVAGNFSAAK
+659 AEIDRVKGDFSGAK

-721 AMYDAASKV
+721 AMYDAASKI

-816 DALSALLG
+816 DALSELLT
-824 RVDEQKAHVNAEN
+824 RVNAQKAHVNAEK

-846 QYYYYPKGAE
+846 QYYYNPKGAE
-856 LVSRTLTEAKK
+856 LVSRTLTEAKN

-922 SRLSDLQLEANALK
+922 SRLNDLQLEANALK

-951 LKENFDGQKIDIWN
+951 LKENFDKQKIEIWN
-965 YTYGSGYYARED
+965 YYGSGYYAKD
-977 YSTHYGFVSAFDAV
+977 NYSTHYGFDSAFNAV
-991 RTRINQKTDGTN
+991 WTRINQKTDGTN
-1003 ADYYRGLLAYPD
+1003 AYYYLGLLSYPD
-1015 GVHFKEREAIKQAIE
+1015 GVHFKEREAIRQAIE

-1039 TGTLKY
+1039 TDSLEY
-1045 NSYTYK
+1045 SYSSYK
-1051 YEPVLNTEIVRRM
+1051 YEPVLNTGIVRRM
-1064 TDLSNVLKMLP
+1064 TDLSNVFKMLP
-1075 KQAYNDKT
+1075 KQAYDDCT
-1083 NYYTQVDEG
+1083 NYKTQVYEL
-1092 NKCQTLWDEVNGLFN
+1092 NLKQELWDEVNGLFN

-1127 KRIKEQKALVVKYY
+1127 KRIKEQKALVEKYY
-1141 AEGLTTTNNSDVS
+1141 AEGLTTTNNSMVS
-1154 KAYRR
+1154 EAYRS
-1159 IETELGGLKAFIE
+1159 IKLELDGLKAFIE
-1172 GNSEYNAAIA
+1172 GNSDYNAVIA

-1189 NTFCEKVQ
+1189 NTFCAKVQ
-1197 ETENKYGEGT
+1197 ETEDKYGEGT

-1243 IKNLK
+1243 IKDLK
-1248 DDAAATYAETTSP
+1248 DEAADSYAKTTSP

-1269 NAKKAQEYTDQIEAY
+1269 NAKKAQKYTDQIEAY
-1284 KKELDLAVNTA
+1284 KKDLDLAVNTA

-1317 KVASYDKNVRDNAFA
+1317 KVAGFDKNVRDNAFA

-1352 VSNLDNDW
+1352 VSNLDDDW
-1360 NFFGMVPNLLVADLE
+1360 SFFGMVPNLLVADLE

-1424 GKDDDFK
+1424 GKDDDLK
-1431 SYKDCVAKYL
+1431 SYKDRVAKYL

-1556 IYGLTIGE
+1556 VYGLIIGE

-1634 LDDLLKEFDE
+1634 LDDLLKEFVE
-1644 NATLAEAKKDAGLL
+1644 NATPAEAKKDAGLL

-1683 ANSLEMLVSQAESG
+1683 ANSLEMLVSQAESS
-1697 YSAVNIT
+1697 YSNVNIT

-1724 EELDGV
+1724 NELDGV

-1759 GATRMDIIEANKP
+1759 GATSMDIIEANKP

-1780 ENLQNAYDAL
+1780 KDLQNAYDAL
-1790 VAEQTRVKELIASYQ
+1790 VAEQSRVKELIASYQ
-1805 HSSTVL
+1805 HSSNVL
-1811 EESSYKQVGNEVF
+1811 EMSLGVQIEGDTFVFES
-1824 VLERGKSYME
+1824 GKSYME
-1834 NYEKLFFNVASEKAE
+1834 NYEKLFFNVANEKAE
-1849 EVSGVLEQAAK
+1849 VVSGVLEQAAK

-1891 AVAEVFGA
+1891 AMAEVFGA
-1899 WYETTQVY
+1899 YNETYQVY
-1907 QSNVWGARSAMEN
+1907 RNNVWGAYSAMQN
-1920 SFDKSGTKI
+1920 SFYKSGTKI

-1942 LKLACRNF
+1942 LKLAKQNF
-1950 DNYLTS
+1950 DNYLDFH
-1956 ENGRIDLILPT
+1956 GWDRILPT

-1976 NPDGSVAVVKPINYP
+1976 NPDGSEAGQKEINYS

-2072 ADVTLIAAKVTNGL
+2072 ADITLIAAKVTNGL

-2100 SENFTVSAEDN
+2100 SENLTVSAEDN

-2134 VLPAGMTV
+2134 ILPAGMTV

-2157 SKDINGVHR
+2157 SKDIDGVHR

-2176 FPNGSAIL
+2176 FTNGSAIL

-2209 ETTITGNDA
+2209 ETTITGSDA
-2218 TGINGMETEGSLKQ
+2218 TGISGMEAEGSLKQ

>member
-25 VVIDKTAWTG
+25 VVIDKTAWSG

-87 APGVAFTIDSDAPA
+87 APEVAFTIEGDAPA
-101 KVKVKV
+101 KVRVKV

-118 GVKFTLIFDFAAPVK
+118 GVKFTLLFDFAAPVK

-187 YVKNHLWQGKNS
+187 YVKNHLWQGKKS

-211 LAKVVEKANDNENAY
+211 LAKVVEKANDNAY

-372 ADKTKASELEE
+372 ADKTKASELKE

-423 LEDGFQS
+423 LE
-430 LGDDFQYLEKSDD
+430 DDFQYLEKSDD

-491 ISSLRS
+491 INSLRS

-513 KALGTETGLQKKL
+513 KALGTETGLQKQL

-537 PADEKDTY
+537 PAAKGDAY

-552 KTAAGLQKTIDEIKA
+552 KTAAGLQKTIDQSKE
-567 AVEKSYQEKM
+567 AVEKAYQEKT
-577 LTETVRGDFQS
+577 LTETARTDFQQ
-588 QIDAAAMAIG
+588 QIDAAAMSIG
-598 KYQDDATAALDRY
+598 KYQDDATAAMDRY
-611 DVVSTAIKDY
+611 DVVNTAIKDY
-621 EAALTTLRGTVGPKT
+621 KDALATLRATVGTKT

-673 EKLDADLLAALL
+673 EKLDAEHLAALL

-697 QALNAA
+697 QALNDA

-730 VDAIKADIDKYKGVP
+730 VDAIKADIDEYKGVP

-772 EASTN
+772 EANAN

-784 AVAATK
+784 AVAATE

-816 DALSALLG
+816 DALSELLT
-824 RVDEQKAHVNAEN
+824 RVNAQKAHVNAEK

-846 QYYYYPKGAE
+846 QYYYPKGAE
-856 LVSRTLTEAKK
+856 LVSRTLTEAKN

-922 SRLSDLQLEANALK
+922 SRLNDLQLEANALK
-936 AMATDSTANYNAYQK
+936 EMATDSTANYNAYQK

-965 YTYGSGYYARED
+965 YTYGSGYYAKNY

-1003 ADYYRGLLAYPD
+1003 AAYYRGLLAYPD

-1039 TGTLKY
+1039 TGYTEY
-1045 NSYTYK
+1045 SYSSYK
-1051 YEPVLNTEIVRRM
+1051 YEPVLNKEIVRRM

-1075 KQAYNDKT
+1075 KQAYDDCT
-1083 NYYTQVDEG
+1083 NYKTQVYEL
-1092 NKCQTLWDEVNGLFN
+1092 NLKQELWDEVNGLFN

-1127 KRIKEQKALVVKYY
+1127 KRIKEQKALVEKYY
-1141 AEGLTTTNNSDVS
+1141 AEGLTTTNNRMVS
-1154 KAYRR
+1154 EAYRSIK
-1159 IETELGGLKAFIE
+1159 IELDGLKAFIE

-1182 GDNLTRY
+1182 EDNLTRY
-1189 NTFCEKVQ
+1189 NTFCTKVQ
-1197 ETENKYGEGT
+1197 ETEDKYGEGT

-1243 IKNLK
+1243 IKDLK
-1248 DDAAATYAETTSP
+1248 DDAADTYANTTSP
-1261 ALWDIAEA
+1261 ALWDIAED
-1269 NAKKAQEYTDQIEAY
+1269 NAKKAQKYTDQIEAY

-1352 VSNLDNDW
+1352 VSNLDGDW

-1424 GKDDDFK
+1424 GKDDDLK

-1556 IYGLTIGE
+1556 VYGLIIGE

-1644 NATLAEAKKDAGLL
+1644 NATPAEAKKDAGLL

-1683 ANSLEMLVSQAESG
+1683 ANSLEMLVSQAELS
-1697 YSAVNIT
+1697 YSNVNIT

-1724 EELDGV
+1724 NELDGV

-1780 ENLQNAYDAL
+1780 KDLQDAYDAL
-1790 VAEQTRVKELIASYQ
+1790 VAEQSRVKELIASYQ
-1805 HSSTVL
+1805 HSSNVL
-1811 EESSYKQVGNEVF
+1811 EMSSGVEIEGDFFVFES
-1824 VLERGKSYME
+1824 GKSYME

-1891 AVAEVFGA
+1891 AMAEVFGA
-1899 WYETTQVY
+1899 YNETYQVY
-1907 QSNVWGARSAMEN
+1907 RNNVWGAYSAMQN
-1920 SFDKSGTKI
+1920 SFYKSGTKI

-1942 LKLACRNF
+1942 LKLAKQNF
-1950 DNYLTS
+1950 DNYLDFH
-1956 ENGRIDLILPT
+1956 GCDRILPT

-1976 NPDGSVAVVKPINYP
+1976 NPDGSEAGQKEINYS

-2039 YLAVLNAL
+2039 YLTVLNAV

-2100 SENFTVSAEDN
+2100 SENLTVSAEDN

-2157 SKDINGVHR
+2157 SKDIDGVHR
-2166 VVISTIENNS
+2166 VVISTIENNC
-2176 FPNGSAIL
+2176 FTNGSAIL

-2189 GGSIDKVALDNVI
+2189 GGSIDKVALDKVI

-2209 ETTITGNDA
+2209 ETYITGSDA
-2218 TGINGMETEGSLKQ
+2218 TGINGMEAEGSLKQ

>member
-25 VVIDKTAWTG
+25 VVIDKTAWSG

-67 QRATFT
+67 QPATFT
-73 DNAKIVAVYKGKEY
+73 DNAKIVVVYKGKEY
-87 APGVAFTIDSDAPA
+87 APGVAFTIDGAAPA

-118 GVKFTLIFDFAAPVK
+118 GVKFTLIFDFAASVK

-146 SDYFRRTDA
+146 SDYFRTTDA
-155 WTKGKDGKPSLEMQV
+155 WKKGKDGKPSLEMQV

-187 YVKNHLWQGKNS
+187 YVKNHLWQGEKS
-199 PELRALTDGIAA
+199 PELLALKNGIAA
-211 LAKVVEKANDNENAY
+211 LAKVVEAANDNENAY
-226 FSAQN
+226 NSARN
-231 AYEAAEYQFRSFS
+231 AYEAAEYRLRNFYS
-244 STWYTVAEEIRAT
+244 WYGAAEEIQAT

-263 KIQQSINDFKALARE
+263 KIQQSITDFKVLAQQ
-278 KYDAGEAKELK
+278 KYNAGTAKELK
-289 TAEFTENFNR
+289 TADFTENFNR
-299 MLNELEAN
+299 MLNELETN
-307 IGVSDAAWINIYAV
+307 IGVSGDAWRNIKDV

-336 HTQMPDDGNY
+336 HTQMPDDGYY
-346 ADWNEEALNA
+346 ADWKAEALDA
-356 MRSAW
+356 MRKEW

-372 ADKTKASELEE
+372 ADKTKASKLEE

-392 VVVINATKD
+392 VLEINATKD
-401 EYLAKHVDAEAKKAA
+401 EYLAKHADAEAKKDA
-416 ADQLLSA
+416 ADQLLA
-423 LEDGFQS
+423 DLED
-430 LGDDFQYLEKSDD
+430 DFLYLEKSDD

-464 KVAKDYKAPH
+464 KVDKDYKAPH

-526 DDAKAA
+526 DDATAA

-537 PADEKDTY
+537 PAVKDDKYAY

-552 KTAAGLQKTIDEIKA
+552 KTAAGLQKTIDQIKE
-567 AVEKSYQEKM
+567 AVEKGYQEKT
-577 LTETVRGDFQS
+577 LTETVRGDFQQ

-598 KYQDDATAALDRY
+598 KYQNDATAALDRY

-621 EAALTTLRGTVGPKT
+621 EAALTTLCVTVGPKT

-646 TGKTYGERITKLQ
+646 TGKTYGERITQLQ
-659 TEIDRVAGNFSAAK
+659 TELDRVKDNFSAANK
-673 EKLDADLLAALL
+673 KFDAEHLAALR
-685 AVQLKETILTDA
+685 AVQLKESILTDA
-697 QALNAA
+697 QALNDA
-703 FANDKVNSD
+703 FAKDKDNSD

-816 DALSALLG
+816 DALSELLT
-824 RVDEQKAHVNAEN
+824 RVNAQKAHVNAEK

-856 LVSRTLTEAKK
+856 LVSRTLTEAKN

-922 SRLSDLQLEANALK
+922 SRLNDLQLEANALK

-965 YTYGSGYYARED
+965 YTYGSGYYAKD
-977 YSTHYGFVSAFDAV
+977 YYSTHDGFVSAFDAV

-1045 NSYTYK
+1045 NNYTYE
-1051 YEPVLNTEIVRRM
+1051 YEPVLNTGIVRRM

-1075 KQAYNDKT
+1075 KQAYNDCT
-1083 NYYTQVDEG
+1083 NYYSQVNEG
-1092 NKCQTLWDEVNGLFN
+1092 NTCQTLWDEVNGLFN

-1118 YLSQLGDLL
+1118 YLSKLGDLL
-1127 KRIKEQKALVVKYY
+1127 KRIKEQKALVEKYY

-1182 GDNLTRY
+1182 GDNLKRY
-1189 NTFCEKVQ
+1189 DTFCDKVQ

-1243 IKNLK
+1243 IKDLK

-1352 VSNLDNDW
+1352 VSNLDADW
-1360 NFFGMVPNLLVADLE
+1360 SFFGMVPNLLVADLE

-1424 GKDDDFK
+1424 GKDDDLK
-1431 SYKDCVAKYL
+1431 AYKDRVAKYL

-1509 KAAQE
+1509 KAAQD

-1523 SRIEANIASAFNQV
+1523 SRIEANIASTFDLV

-1556 IYGLTIGE
+1556 VYGLIIGE

-1586 NQAEVDAIKAD
+1586 NLAEVDAIKAD

-1634 LDDLLKEFDE
+1634 LDDLLKEFVE
-1644 NATLAEAKKDAGLL
+1644 NATPAEAKKDAGLL

-1683 ANSLEMLVSQAESG
+1683 ANSLEMLVSLAESS
-1697 YSAVNIT
+1697 YSNVNIT

-1724 EELDGV
+1724 NELDGV

-1759 GATRMDIIEANKP
+1759 GATSMDIIEANKP

-1780 ENLQNAYDAL
+1780 KDLQNAYDAL

-1805 HSSTVL
+1805 HASTVL
-1811 EESSYKQVGNEVF
+1811 ETSSWQQVGNEVF
-1824 VLERGKSYME
+1824 EFEHGKSYME

-1884 YDAYAKL
+1884 YEAYAKL
-1891 AVAEVFGA
+1891 AMEEVFGA
-1899 WYETTQVY
+1899 WNETKQVY
-1907 QSNVWGARSAMEN
+1907 QGNVCIARSAMQN
-1920 SFDKSGTKI
+1920 SFYKSGTNI

-1942 LKLACRNF
+1942 LKLACQNF
-1950 DNYLTS
+1950 DNYL
-1956 ENGRIDLILPT
+1956 NFVDIYRILPT

-1976 NPDGSVAVVKPINYP
+1976 NPDGSEAWQKEINYS

-2086 WPSLGGSLNAPMVG
+2086 WPSLGGTLNAPMVE
-2100 SENFTVSAEDN
+2100 SENLTVSAEDN

-2134 VLPAGMTV
+2134 ILPAGMTV

-2157 SKDINGVHR
+2157 SKDIDGVHR

-2176 FPNGSAIL
+2176 FTNGSAIL

-2189 GGSIDKVALDNVI
+2189 GGSIDKVALDKVI

-2218 TGINGMETEGSLKQ
+2218 TGINGMEAEGSLKQ

>member
-60 APGKYML
+60 APGEYKL
-67 QRATFT
+67 QDAPELFT

-87 APGVAFTIDSDAPA
+87 APGVAFTIDGDAPA

-118 GVKFTLIFDFAAPVK
+118 GVKFILVFKFENLLK
-133 ELGAQLGEIVSGT
+133 ELDAQLGEIVSGT
-146 SDYFRRTDA
+146 SKYFRNTDA
-155 WTKGKDGKPSLEMQV
+155 WKKGEDGKPSLEMQV
-170 ADYASQLDIIEK
+170 SDYASQIAIIQN

-187 YVKNHLWQGKNS
+187 YVKNHLWQGEDS
-199 PELRALTDGIAA
+199 PELHALADGIAA

-226 FSAQN
+226 LRARN
-231 AYEAAEYQFRSFS
+231 TYEAAEYRLRNFDS
-244 STWYTVAEEIRAT
+244 WYGADEEIQAT
-257 YQADYN
+257 YQADYD
-263 KIQQSINDFKALARE
+263 KLQSYINDFKALALQ
-278 KYDAGEAKELK
+278 KYNAGDAKELK
-289 TAEFTENFNR
+289 TDEFAENFDS
-299 MLNELEAN
+299 MLNKLKFN
-307 IGVSDAAWINIYAV
+307 IGASNDAWRNINAV

-336 HTQMPDDGNY
+336 HTQMPDGGIY
-346 ADWNEEALNA
+346 ADWNAEALNA
-356 MRSAW
+356 MRKAW
-361 KKVSDLYKTID
+361 KEVSDLYKTID
-372 ADKTKASELEE
+372 ADKTKASEKEKE
-383 NFRTLKEAQ
+383 FRTLKEKQ
-392 VVVINATKD
+392 VKAINGMKD
-401 EYLAKHVDAEAKKAA
+401 EYLAKHGDAEAKKRA
-416 ADQLLSA
+416 ADQLLA
-423 LEDGFQS
+423 DLED
-430 LGDDFQYLEKSDD
+430 DFRYLEKSED
-443 VNQKYANRV
+443 VNLKYANRV
-452 KEIRTAINALKD
+452 KEIRTAIDVLKD
-464 KVAKDYKAPH
+464 KVDKDYEAPH

-497 DAGAII
+497 DAGVII

-513 KALGTETGLQKKL
+513 KALGTETGLQKML

-537 PADEKDTY
+537 PAAKDDTY
-545 DVAAHFQ
+545 DVAAHFK
-552 KTAAGLQKTIDEIKA
+552 KTAADLQKTIDEIKA
-567 AVEKSYQEKM
+567 AVEKGYQEKT

-588 QIDAAAMAIG
+588 QIDAAAMAVV
-598 KYQDDATAALDRY
+598 KYQDDATDALARY
-611 DVVSTAIKDY
+611 DVVNTAIKDY
-621 EAALTTLRGTVGPKT
+621 EDALATLRKTVGPKT

-659 TEIDRVAGNFSAAK
+659 TEIDRVASDFSAAK

-703 FANDKVNSD
+703 FANDKGNSD

-745 YEYYN
+745 YTYYD

-755 DNLGLKYDELLQ
+755 DNLGLKYDKLLQ

-772 EASTN
+772 EANTN

-784 AVAATK
+784 AVAATEN
-790 DDITEDNAVEAMSLL
+790 DITEANAVEAMSLL

-816 DALSALLG
+816 DALSELLG
-824 RVDEQKAHVNAEN
+824 RVNEQKAHVNAET

-856 LVSRTLTEAKK
+856 LVSRTLTEAKN

-904 ESCKDSYDAEG
+904 ESCRDSYDAEG

-922 SRLSDLQLEANALK
+922 SRLNDLHLEANALK

-951 LKENFDGQKIDIWN
+951 LKKNFDGQRIDIWN
-965 YTYGSGYYARED
+965 YTYGSGYYAKD
-977 YSTHYGFVSAFDAV
+977 TYSTHYGFVSAFDAV
-991 RTRINQKTDGTN
+991 RTRINQKTNGTN
-1003 ADYYRGLLAYPD
+1003 AAYYLGLLAYTD

-1039 TGTLKY
+1039 TGSLEYSY
-1045 NSYTYK
+1045 NSYK
-1051 YEPVLNTEIVRRM
+1051 YEPVLNTGIVRRM

-1075 KQAYNDKT
+1075 KQAYNDCT
-1083 NYYTQVDEG
+1083 NYSTQVDEG
-1092 NKCQTLWDEVNGLFN
+1092 NQKQELWDEVNGLFN

-1118 YLSQLGDLL
+1118 YLSKLGGLL
-1127 KRIKEQKALVVKYY
+1127 KRIKEQKVLVEKYY

-1154 KAYRR
+1154 EAYRL
-1159 IETELGGLKAFIE
+1159 IKFELDGLKAFIE

-1182 GDNLTRY
+1182 GDNLKRY
-1189 NTFCEKVQ
+1189 NTFCAKVQ

-1243 IKNLK
+1243 IKDLK
-1248 DDAAATYAETTSP
+1248 DDAAATYANTTSP
-1261 ALWDIAEA
+1261 ALWDIAED
-1269 NAKKAQEYTDQIEAY
+1269 NAKKAQKYTDQIEAY

-1302 MLANLNDNQL
+1302 KLANLNDNQL

-1352 VSNLDNDW
+1352 VSNLDADW
-1360 NFFGMVPNLLVADLE
+1360 SFFGMVPNLLVADLE

-1424 GKDDDFK
+1424 GKDDDLK

-1458 KIADLQRYIDAFYAE
+1458 KIADLQRYINAFYAE

-1509 KAAQE
+1509 KAAQD

-1523 SRIEANIASAFNQV
+1523 SRIEANIASTFDQV

-1556 IYGLTIGE
+1556 VYGLIIGE
-1564 DKQWYDCHSIK
+1564 DEQWYDCHSIK

-1612 TGTAADEVKAYY
+1612 TGTAANEVKAYY

-1644 NATLAEAKKDAGLL
+1644 NATPAEAKKDAGLL

-1683 ANSLEMLVSQAESG
+1683 ASSLEMLVSQAESG
-1697 YSAVNIT
+1697 YSDVNIT
-1704 YDGVYTPVKVEYKSA
+1704 YDQVYMPVKVEYKSS

-1750 LLNVLIDRM
+1750 ILNVLIDRM
-1759 GATRMDIIEANKP
+1759 GATRTDIIEANKP

-1780 ENLQNAYDAL
+1780 KDLQDAYDAL

-1805 HSSTVL
+1805 HAS
-1811 EESSYKQVGNEVF
+1811 EVRELSEWQGLGEMF
-1824 VLERGKSYME
+1824 YFEGGKSYME

-1849 EVSGVLEQAAK
+1849 VVSGVLEQAAK

-1884 YDAYAKL
+1884 NEAYAKL
-1891 AVAEVFGA
+1891 ATVEAFGA
-1899 WYETTQVY
+1899 WKETQSVY
-1907 QSNVWGARSAMEN
+1907 QSKVNTARYDMEN
-1920 SFDKSGTKI
+1920 SFNKSGTNI
-1929 YDEDGALR
+1929 YDEDNSLW
-1937 EQFDN
+1937 EQFNN
-1942 LKLACRNF
+1942 LERACQNF
-1950 DNYLTS
+1950 DNYR
-1956 ENGRIDLILPT
+1956 NFVDIYRILPT

-1976 NPDGSVAVVKPINYP
+1976 NPDGSEAWQKEINYP

-1997 VKLVAATSES
+1997 VKLVAATSQS

-2013 ALRTSIEENTYVL
+2013 ALRASIEENTYVL

-2086 WPSLGGSLNAPMVG
+2086 WPSLGGTLNAPMVG
-2100 SENFTVSAEDN
+2100 SENLTVSAEDN

-2134 VLPAGMTV
+2134 ILPAGMTV

-2157 SKDINGVHR
+2157 SKDIDGVHR
-2166 VVISTIENNS
+2166 VVISTIENNC
-2176 FPNGSAIL
+2176 FTNGSAIL

-2189 GGSIDKVALDNVI
+2189 GGSIDKVALDKVI

-2209 ETTITGNDA
+2209 ETTITGSDA
-2218 TGINGMETEGSLKQ
+2218 TGINGMEAEGSLKQ

>member
-67 QRATFT
+67 QPATFT

-87 APGVAFTIDSDAPA
+87 APGVAFTIDGAAPA

-118 GVKFTLIFDFAAPVK
+118 GVKFTLLFDFAAPVK
-133 ELGAQLGEIVSGT
+133 ELSAQLGEIVSGT
-146 SDYFRRTDA
+146 SEYFRTTDA
-155 WTKGKDGKPSLEMQV
+155 WKKGNDEKPSLEMQV

-187 YVKNHLWQGKNS
+187 YVKNHLWQGENS
-199 PELRALTDGIAA
+199 PELRALTDGIGA
-211 LAKVVEKANDNENAY
+211 LADVVEKANVNENSYKSAWDAY
-226 FSAQN
+226 TDAKR
-231 AYEAAEYQFRSFS
+231 QFDGFYW
-244 STWYTVAEEIRAT
+244 TWYYTDKAMKDT
-257 YQADYN
+257 YQADYD
-263 KIQQSINDFKALARE
+263 KIKKDIEDFGTLAKQ
-278 KYDAGEAKELK
+278 KYNAGAANELK
-289 TAEFTENFNR
+289 TDEFTENFSWQFNT
-299 MLNELEAN
+299 LKAN
-307 IGVSDAAWINIYAV
+307 IGTSGNAWLNISAT
-321 YQDGLRVFNAAQEEI
+321 YQDGLSSFNAAQEEI
-336 HTQMPDDGNY
+336 HTRMPDDGNY

-356 MRSAW
+356 MRKEW

-372 ADKTKASELEE
+372 ADKTKASEQEKK
-383 NFRTLKEAQ
+383 FRTLKEEQ
-392 VVVINATKD
+392 VLAINAIKD
-401 EYLAKHVDAEAKKAA
+401 KYLANYDDAQAKKAA
-416 ADQLLSA
+416 ADQLLA
-423 LEDGFQS
+423 DLK
-430 LGDDFQYLEKSDD
+430 DDFQYLEESDD

-452 KEIRTAINALKD
+452 KEIRTAINALRD
-464 KVAKDYKAPH
+464 KVEKDYKAPH

-537 PADEKDTY
+537 PAAEGDTY
-545 DVAAHFQ
+545 DMAAHFQ

-567 AVEKSYQEKM
+567 AVEKGYQEKT

-588 QIDAAAMAIG
+588 QIDAAAMAVV
-598 KYQDDATAALDRY
+598 KYQDDATAAMARY
-611 DVVSTAIKDY
+611 DVVNTAIKDY
-621 EAALTTLRGTVGPKT
+621 KDALATLRATVGTKT

-697 QALNAA
+697 QALNDA

-730 VDAIKADIDKYKGVP
+730 VDAIKADIDEYKGVP

-767 DLNDI
+767 DLNEI
-772 EASTN
+772 EANAN

-784 AVAATK
+784 AVAATE

-816 DALSALLG
+816 DALSELLT
-824 RVDEQKAHVNAEN
+824 RVNAQKAHVNAEK

-856 LVSRTLTEAKK
+856 LVSRTLTEAKN

-922 SRLSDLQLEANALK
+922 SRLNDLQLEANALK
-936 AMATDSTANYNAYQK
+936 ALAIDSTANYDAYQK
-951 LKENFDGQKIDIWN
+951 LKDNFVGQRIDIWN
-965 YTYGSGYYARED
+965 YSSWGRD
-977 YSTHYGFVSAFDAV
+977 YTTTHYGFANAFDAV
-991 RTRINQKTDGTN
+991 RTRINQKTNGTN
-1003 ADYYRGLLAYPD
+1003 AAYYLSLLAYPD
-1015 GVHFKEREAIKQAIE
+1015 GVHFKERQAIE
-1030 DAYKAGKAW
+1030 QAIEAAYKAGKAW
-1039 TGTLKY
+1039 TGSFKY
-1045 NSYTYK
+1045 NYNTYK
-1051 YEPVLNTEIVRRM
+1051 NEPELNTGIARRM

-1075 KQAYNDKT
+1075 KQAYNDYT
-1083 NYYTQVDEG
+1083 NNSTQVDEG
-1092 NKCQTLWDEVNGLFN
+1092 NKCQALWDEVNGLFN

-1118 YLSQLGDLL
+1118 YLSKLGDLL
-1127 KRIKEQKALVVKYY
+1127 KRIKEQKTLVEKYY
-1141 AEGLTTTNNSDVS
+1141 AEGLTTTNHKTVS
-1154 KAYRR
+1154 EAYRS
-1159 IETELGGLKAFIE
+1159 IKLKLDELKAFIE
-1172 GNSEYNAAIA
+1172 GNSEYNGAIA

-1189 NTFCEKVQ
+1189 NTFCAKVQ
-1197 ETENKYGEGT
+1197 ETEDKYGEGT

-1236 IYKYAAL
+1236 IYKYAVL
-1243 IKNLK
+1243 IKDLK
-1248 DDAAATYAETTSP
+1248 DEAAATYANTTSP
-1261 ALWDIAEA
+1261 ALWDIEEA
-1269 NAKKAQEYTDQIEAY
+1269 NAKKAQKYTDQIEAY

-1352 VSNLDNDW
+1352 VSNLDDDW
-1360 NFFGMVPNLLVADLE
+1360 SFFGMVPNLLVADLE

-1424 GKDDDFK
+1424 GKDDDLK

-1509 KAAQE
+1509 KAAQD

-1556 IYGLTIGE
+1556 VYGLIIGE
-1564 DKQWYDCHSIK
+1564 DEQWYDCHSIK

-1644 NATLAEAKKDAGLL
+1644 NATPAEAKKDAGLL

-1668 MGLIKLVNAELIEGV
+1668 MGLIKLVNAELIDGV
-1683 ANSLEMLVSQAESG
+1683 ASSLGTLVSQAESS
-1697 YSAVNIT
+1697 YSSVNTT
-1704 YDGVYTPVKVEYKSA
+1704 YDQVYAPVKVEYKSA

-1724 EELDGV
+1724 EELDDV

-1759 GATRMDIIEANKP
+1759 GATRMDIIKANKP

-1780 ENLQNAYDAL
+1780 KDLQDAYDAL
-1790 VAEQTRVKELIASYQ
+1790 VAEQSRVKELIASYQ
-1805 HSSTVL
+1805 HSSNVL
-1811 EESSYKQVGNEVF
+1811 EMSSGVEIEGDFFVFES
-1824 VLERGKSYME
+1824 GKSYME

-1873 SQVESY
+1873 SQVDSY
-1879 KDGCL
+1879 KDGSL
-1884 YDAYAKL
+1884 KDAYAKL

-1899 WYETTQVY
+1899 WYETQQVY
-1907 QSNVWGARSAMEN
+1907 KPNVLSALDDMEK
-1920 SFDKSGTKI
+1920 SFYKSGAKI

-1976 NPDGSVAVVKPINYP
+1976 NPDGSVAAVKPINYP

-2047 LDPET
+2047 LDSET

-2100 SENFTVSAEDN
+2100 SENLTVSAEDN

-2134 VLPAGMTV
+2134 ILPAGMTV

-2157 SKDINGVHR
+2157 SKDIDGVHR
-2166 VVISTIENNS
+2166 VVISTIENNC
-2176 FPNGSAIL
+2176 FTNGSAIL

-2189 GGSIDKVALDNVI
+2189 GGSIDKVALDKVI

-2209 ETTITGNDA
+2209 ETYITGSDA
-2218 TGINGMETEGSLKQ
+2218 TGINGMEAEGSLKQ

>member
-1 MRKDVLISLLAI
+1 M
-13 TGAPVAALADAD
+13 
-25 VVIDKTAWTG
+25 
-35 DDLTVSEDGSVT
+35 
-47 VSTGKEVSIEKEL
+47 
-60 APGKYML
+60 
-67 QRATFT
+67 
-73 DNAKIVAVYKGKEY
+73 
-87 APGVAFTIDSDAPA
+87 
-101 KVKVKV
+101 
-107 RAVTP
+107 
-112 GEFKFS
+112 
-118 GVKFTLIFDFAAPVK
+118 K

-416 ADQLLSA
+416 ADQLLAA
-423 LEDGFQS
+423 LE
-430 LGDDFQYLEKSDD
+430 DDFQYLEKSDD

-513 KALGTETGLQKKL
+513 KALGTETGLQKQL

-537 PADEKDTY
+537 PAAEGDTY
-545 DVAAHFQ
+545 DMAAHFQ

-567 AVEKSYQEKM
+567 AVEKGYQEKT

-588 QIDAAAMAIG
+588 QIDAAAMAVV
-598 KYQDDATAALDRY
+598 KYQDDATAAMARY
-611 DVVSTAIKDY
+611 DVVNTAIKDY
-621 EAALTTLRGTVGPKT
+621 KDALATLRATVGTKT

-697 QALNAA
+697 QALNDA

-721 AMYDAASKV
+721 AMYDAASEI

-816 DALSALLG
+816 DALSELLT
-824 RVDEQKAHVNAEN
+824 RVNAQKAHVNAEK

-856 LVSRTLTEAKK
+856 LVSRTLTEAKN
-867 AFVIPGESIDP
+867 AFVIPGESTDP

-922 SRLSDLQLEANALK
+922 SRLNDLQLEANALK
-936 AMATDSTANYNAYQK
+936 ALAIDSTANYDAYQK
-951 LKENFDGQKIDIWN
+951 LKDNFVGQRIDIWN
-965 YTYGSGYYARED
+965 YSSWGRD
-977 YSTHYGFVSAFDAV
+977 YTTTHYGFANAFDAV
-991 RTRINQKTDGTN
+991 RTRINQKTNGTN
-1003 ADYYRGLLAYPD
+1003 AAYYLSLLAYPD
-1015 GVHFKEREAIKQAIE
+1015 GVHFKERQAIE
-1030 DAYKAGKAW
+1030 QAIEAAYKAGKAW
-1039 TGTLKY
+1039 TGSFKY
-1045 NSYTYK
+1045 NYNTYK
-1051 YEPVLNTEIVRRM
+1051 NEPELNTGIARRM

-1075 KQAYNDKT
+1075 KQAYNDYT
-1083 NYYTQVDEG
+1083 NNSTQVDEG
-1092 NKCQTLWDEVNGLFN
+1092 NKCQALWDEVNGLFN

-1118 YLSQLGDLL
+1118 YLSKLGDLL
-1127 KRIKEQKALVVKYY
+1127 KRIKEQKALVEKYY
-1141 AEGLTTTNNSDVS
+1141 AEGLTTTNHKTVS
-1154 KAYRR
+1154 EAYRS
-1159 IETELGGLKAFIE
+1159 IKLKLDELKAFIE
-1172 GNSEYNAAIA
+1172 GNSEYNAVIA

-1189 NTFCEKVQ
+1189 NTFCAKMQ
-1197 ETENKYGEGT
+1197 ETEDKYGEGT

-1243 IKNLK
+1243 IKDLK
-1248 DDAAATYAETTSP
+1248 DDAADSYAKTTSP

-1269 NAKKAQEYTDQIEAY
+1269 NAAKAMEYTAQIEAY
-1284 KKELDLAVNTA
+1284 KKDLDLAVNTA

-1352 VSNLDNDW
+1352 VSNLDDDW
-1360 NFFGMVPNLLVADLE
+1360 SFFGMVPNLLVADLE

-1424 GKDDDFK
+1424 GKDDDLK

-1458 KIADLQRYIDAFYAE
+1458 KITDLQRYINAFYAE

-1556 IYGLTIGE
+1556 VYGLIIGE

-1612 TGTAADEVKAYY
+1612 TGAAADEVKAYY

-1634 LDDLLKEFDE
+1634 LDDLLKEFVE
-1644 NATLAEAKKDAGLL
+1644 NATPAEAKKDAGLL

-1683 ANSLEMLVSQAESG
+1683 ANSLEMLVSQAESS
-1697 YSAVNIT
+1697 YSAVNDT

-1759 GATRMDIIEANKP
+1759 GATRTDIMEANKP

-1780 ENLQNAYDAL
+1780 KDLQDAYDAL

-1824 VLERGKSYME
+1824 VFERGKSYME

-1879 KDGCL
+1879 KDGSL
-1884 YDAYAKL
+1884 KDAYAKL
-1891 AVAEVFGA
+1891 ETVEVLGA
-1899 WYETTQVY
+1899 WYETKQVY
-1907 QSNVWGARSAMEN
+1907 QFNVLSALYDMEK
-1920 SFDKSGTKI
+1920 SFHKSGTNI
-1929 YDEDGALR
+1929 FDEDGALR

-1942 LKLACRNF
+1942 LKLAQQNF
-1950 DNYLTS
+1950 DNYLAFG
-1956 ENGRIDLILPT
+1956 EMGQIDLILPT

-1976 NPDGSVAVVKPINYP
+1976 NPDGSVAAVKPINYP

-2100 SENFTVSAEDN
+2100 SENLTVSAEDN

-2134 VLPAGMTV
+2134 ILPAGMTV

-2157 SKDINGVHR
+2157 SKDIDGVHR
-2166 VVISTIENNS
+2166 VVISTIENNC
-2176 FPNGSAIL
+2176 FTNGSAIL

-2189 GGSIDKVALDNVI
+2189 GGSIDKVALDKVI

-2209 ETTITGNDA
+2209 ETTITGSDA
-2218 TGINGMETEGSLKQ
+2218 TGISSMEAEGSLKQ

>member
-67 QRATFT
+67 QPATFT

-87 APGVAFTIDSDAPA
+87 APGVAFTIDGAAPA

-118 GVKFTLIFDFAAPVK
+118 GVKFTLLFDFAAPVK
-133 ELGAQLGEIVSGT
+133 ELSAQLGEIVSGT
-146 SDYFRRTDA
+146 SDYFRTTDA
-155 WTKGKDGKPSLEMQV
+155 WKKGKDGKPSLEMQV

-182 GDYEV
+182 GDYDV

-199 PELRALTDGIAA
+199 PELRALAEGIGA

-401 EYLAKHVDAEAKKAA
+401 EYLDKHVDAEAKKAA

-423 LEDGFQS
+423 LE
-430 LGDDFQYLEKSDD
+430 DDFQYLEKSDD

-491 ISSLRS
+491 INSLRS

-513 KALGTETGLQKKL
+513 KALGTETGLQKQL

-537 PADEKDTY
+537 PAAEGDTY
-545 DVAAHFQ
+545 DMAAHFQ

-567 AVEKSYQEKM
+567 AVEKGYQEKT

-588 QIDAAAMAIG
+588 QIDAAAMAVV
-598 KYQDDATAALDRY
+598 KYQDDATAAMARY
-611 DVVSTAIKDY
+611 DVVNTAIKDY
-621 EAALTTLRGTVGPKT
+621 KDALATLRATVGTKT

-697 QALNAA
+697 QALNDA

-730 VDAIKADIDKYKGVP
+730 VDAIKADIDEYKGVP

-767 DLNDI
+767 DLNEI
-772 EASTN
+772 EANAN

-784 AVAATK
+784 AVAATE

-816 DALSALLG
+816 DALSELLT
-824 RVDEQKAHVNAEN
+824 RVNAQKAHVNAEK

-856 LVSRTLTEAKK
+856 LVSRTLTEAKN

-922 SRLSDLQLEANALK
+922 SRLNDLQLEANALK
-936 AMATDSTANYNAYQK
+936 ALAIDSTANYDAYQK
-951 LKENFDGQKIDIWN
+951 LKDNFVGQRIDIWN
-965 YTYGSGYYARED
+965 YSSWGRD
-977 YSTHYGFVSAFDAV
+977 YTTTHYGFANAFDAV
-991 RTRINQKTDGTN
+991 RTRINQKTNGTN
-1003 ADYYRGLLAYPD
+1003 AAYYLSLLAYPD
-1015 GVHFKEREAIKQAIE
+1015 GVHFKERQAIE
-1030 DAYKAGKAW
+1030 QAIEAAYKAGKAW
-1039 TGTLKY
+1039 TGSFKY
-1045 NSYTYK
+1045 NYNTYK
-1051 YEPVLNTEIVRRM
+1051 NEPELNTGIARRM

-1075 KQAYNDKT
+1075 KQAYNDCT
-1083 NYYTQVDEG
+1083 NYKTQVYEL
-1092 NKCQTLWDEVNGLFN
+1092 NLKQELWDEVNGLFN

-1127 KRIKEQKALVVKYY
+1127 KRIKEQKALVEKYY
-1141 AEGLTTTNNSDVS
+1141 AEGLTTTNNSTVS
-1154 KAYRR
+1154 EAYRS
-1159 IETELGGLKAFIE
+1159 IKLKLDELKAFIE
-1172 GNSEYNAAIA
+1172 GNSEYNGAIA

-1189 NTFCEKVQ
+1189 NTFCAKVQ
-1197 ETENKYGEGT
+1197 ETEDKYGEGT

-1243 IKNLK
+1243 IKKLK
-1248 DDAAATYAETTSP
+1248 DKAAATYAETTSP
-1261 ALWDIAEA
+1261 ALWDIGEV
-1269 NAKKAQEYTDQIEAY
+1269 NAKEAQGYTDQIEAY
-1284 KKELDLAVNTA
+1284 KKDLDLAVNTA

-1302 MLANLNDNQL
+1302 MLANLNNNQL

-1317 KVASYDKNVRDNAFA
+1317 KVAGFDKNVRDNAFA

-1352 VSNLDNDW
+1352 VSNLDADW

-1424 GKDDDFK
+1424 GKDDDLK

-1458 KIADLQRYIDAFYAE
+1458 KIADLQRYINAFYTE

-1556 IYGLTIGE
+1556 VYGLTIGE

-1586 NQAEVDAIKAD
+1586 NLAEVDAIKAD

-1634 LDDLLKEFDE
+1634 LDDLLKEFAE
-1644 NATLAEAKKDAGLL
+1644 NATPAEAKKDAGLL

-1668 MGLIKLVNAELIEGV
+1668 MGLIKLVNAELIDGV
-1683 ANSLEMLVSQAESG
+1683 ASSLGTLVSQAELT
-1697 YSAVNIT
+1697 YSNVNMT
-1704 YDGVYTPVKVEYKSA
+1704 YDQVYAPVKVEYKSA

-1759 GATRMDIIEANKP
+1759 GATSMDIIEANKP

-1780 ENLQNAYDAL
+1780 KDLQDAYDAL

-1824 VLERGKSYME
+1824 VFERGKSYME

-1879 KDGCL
+1879 KDGSL
-1884 YDAYAKL
+1884 KDAYAKL
-1891 AVAEVFGA
+1891 ETVEVLGA
-1899 WYETTQVY
+1899 WYETKQVY
-1907 QSNVWGARSAMEN
+1907 QFNVLSALYDMDK
-1920 SFDKSGTKI
+1920 SFNKSGTKI

-1942 LKLACRNF
+1942 LKLARQNF
-1950 DNYLTS
+1950 DNYLAFG
-1956 ENGRIDLILPT
+1956 EMGQIDLILPT

-1976 NPDGSVAVVKPINYP
+1976 NPDGSVAAVKPINYP

-2013 ALRTSIEENTYVL
+2013 ALRASVEENTYVL

-2100 SENFTVSAEDN
+2100 SENLTVSAEDN

-2134 VLPAGMTV
+2134 ILPAGMTV

-2157 SKDINGVHR
+2157 SKDIDGVHR

-2176 FPNGSAIL
+2176 FTNGSAIL

-2189 GGSIDKVALDNVI
+2189 GGCIDKVALDKVI

-2209 ETTITGNDA
+2209 ETYITGSDA
-2218 TGINGMETEGSLKQ
+2218 TGISGMEAEGSLKQ

>member
-25 VVIDKTAWTG
+25 VVIDKTAWSG

-87 APGVAFTIDSDAPA
+87 APEVAFTIEGDAPA
-101 KVKVKV
+101 KVRVKV

-182 GDYEV
+182 GDYDV

-199 PELRALTDGIAA
+199 PELRALAEGIGA

-372 ADKTKASELEE
+372 ADKTKASKLEE

-416 ADQLLSA
+416 ADQLLA
-423 LEDGFQS
+423 DLE
-430 LGDDFQYLEKSDD
+430 DDFQYLEKSED
-443 VNQKYANRV
+443 VNLKYANRV
-452 KEIRTAINALKD
+452 KEIRTAINTLKA
-464 KVAKDYKAPH
+464 KVDKDYKAPH

-537 PADEKDTY
+537 PAAEGDTY
-545 DVAAHFQ
+545 DMAAHFQ

-567 AVEKSYQEKM
+567 AVEKGYQEKT

-588 QIDAAAMAIG
+588 QIDAAAMAVG
-598 KYQDDATAALDRY
+598 KYQDDATAAMARY
-611 DVVSTAIKDY
+611 DVVNTAIKDY
-621 EAALTTLRGTVGPKT
+621 KGALATLRATVGTKT

-646 TGKTYGERITKLQ
+646 TGKTYGERITQLQ

-730 VDAIKADIDKYKGVP
+730 VDAIKADIDEYKGVP

-772 EASTN
+772 EANAN

-784 AVAATK
+784 AVAATE

-816 DALSALLG
+816 DALSELLT
-824 RVDEQKAHVNAEN
+824 RVNAQKAHVNAEK

-846 QYYYYPKGAE
+846 QYYYPKGAE
-856 LVSRTLTEAKK
+856 LVSRTLTEAKN

-922 SRLSDLQLEANALK
+922 SRLNDLQLEANALK
-936 AMATDSTANYNAYQK
+936 EMATDSTANYNAYQK

-965 YTYGSGYYARED
+965 YTYGSGYYAKNY

-1003 ADYYRGLLAYPD
+1003 AAYYRGLLAYPD

-1039 TGTLKY
+1039 TGYTEY
-1045 NSYTYK
+1045 SYSSYK
-1051 YEPVLNTEIVRRM
+1051 YEPVLNKEIVRRM

-1075 KQAYNDKT
+1075 KQAYDDCT
-1083 NYYTQVDEG
+1083 NYKTQVYEL
-1092 NKCQTLWDEVNGLFN
+1092 NLKQELWDEVNGLFN

-1127 KRIKEQKALVVKYY
+1127 KRIKEQKALVEKYY
-1141 AEGLTTTNNSDVS
+1141 AEGLTTTNNRMVS
-1154 KAYRR
+1154 EAYRSIK
-1159 IETELGGLKAFIE
+1159 IELDGLKAFIE

-1182 GDNLTRY
+1182 EDNLTRY
-1189 NTFCEKVQ
+1189 NTFCTKVQ
-1197 ETENKYGEGT
+1197 ETEDKYGEGT

-1243 IKNLK
+1243 IKDLK
-1248 DDAAATYAETTSP
+1248 DDAADTYANTTSP
-1261 ALWDIAEA
+1261 ALWDIAED
-1269 NAKKAQEYTDQIEAY
+1269 NAKKAQKYTDQIEAY

-1352 VSNLDNDW
+1352 VSNLDGDW

-1424 GKDDDFK
+1424 GKDDDLK

-1556 IYGLTIGE
+1556 VYGLIIGE

-1644 NATLAEAKKDAGLL
+1644 NATPAGAKKDAGLL

-1683 ANSLEMLVSQAESG
+1683 ANSLEMLVSQAELS
-1697 YSAVNIT
+1697 YSNVNIT

-1724 EELDGV
+1724 NELDGV

-1780 ENLQNAYDAL
+1780 KDLQDAYDAL
-1790 VAEQTRVKELIASYQ
+1790 VAEQSRVKELIASYQ
-1805 HSSTVL
+1805 HSSNVL
-1811 EESSYKQVGNEVF
+1811 EMSSGVEIEGDFFVFES
-1824 VLERGKSYME
+1824 GKSYME

-1891 AVAEVFGA
+1891 AMAEVFGA
-1899 WYETTQVY
+1899 YNETYQVY
-1907 QSNVWGARSAMEN
+1907 RNNVWGAYSAMQN
-1920 SFDKSGTKI
+1920 SFYKSGTKI

-1942 LKLACRNF
+1942 LKLAKQNF
-1950 DNYLTS
+1950 DNYLDFH
-1956 ENGRIDLILPT
+1956 GCDRILPT

-1976 NPDGSVAVVKPINYP
+1976 NPDGSEAGQKEINYS

-2039 YLAVLNAL
+2039 YLTVLNAV

-2100 SENFTVSAEDN
+2100 SENLTVSAEDN

-2134 VLPAGMTV
+2134 ILPAGMTV

-2157 SKDINGVHR
+2157 SKDIDGVHR

-2176 FPNGSAIL
+2176 FTNGSAIL

-2189 GGSIDKVALDNVI
+2189 GGSIDKVALDKVI

-2209 ETTITGNDA
+2209 ETTITGSDA
-2218 TGINGMETEGSLKQ
+2218 TGISGMEAEGSLKQ

>member
-13 TGAPVAALADAD
+13 TGVPVAALADAD

-67 QRATFT
+67 QPATFT

-87 APGVAFTIDSDAPA
+87 APEVAFTIEGDAPA
-101 KVKVKV
+101 KVRVKV

-118 GVKFTLIFDFAAPVK
+118 GVKFTLLFDFAAPVK

-187 YVKNHLWQGKNS
+187 YVKNHLWQGKKS

-231 AYEAAEYQFRSFS
+231 AYEAAEWQFRSFS

-299 MLNELEAN
+299 MLNKLEAN

-372 ADKTKASELEE
+372 ADKTKASELKE

-423 LEDGFQS
+423 LK
-430 LGDDFQYLEKSDD
+430 DDFQYLEKSDD

-464 KVAKDYKAPH
+464 KVDKDYKAPH

-491 ISSLRS
+491 INSLRS

-513 KALGTETGLQKKL
+513 KALGTETGLQKQL

-537 PADEKDTY
+537 PAAKGDAY

-552 KTAAGLQKTIDEIKA
+552 KTAAGLQKTIDQIKEV
-567 AVEKSYQEKM
+567 VEKAYQEKT

-588 QIDAAAMAIG
+588 QIDAAAMAVV
-598 KYQDDATAALDRY
+598 KYQNDATAAMARY
-611 DVVSTAIKDY
+611 DVVNTAIKDY
-621 EAALTTLRGTVGPKT
+621 KDALATLRATVGTKT

-673 EKLDADLLAALL
+673 EKLDAEHLAALL

-697 QALNAA
+697 QALNDA

-730 VDAIKADIDKYKGVP
+730 VDAIKADIDQYKGVP

-790 DDITEDNAVEAMSLL
+790 DDITEANAVEAMSLL

-816 DALSALLG
+816 EALSELLT
-824 RVDEQKAHVNAEN
+824 RVDAQKAHVNAEK

-856 LVSRTLTEAKK
+856 LVSRTLKEAKD

-922 SRLSDLQLEANALK
+922 SRLNDLQQEANALK
-936 AMATDSTANYNAYQK
+936 KLATDSTANYDAYQE
-951 LKENFDGQKIDIWN
+951 LKRNIAEQGIMIWCG
-965 YTYGSGYYARED
+965 YDYYGRDKMD
-977 YSTHYGFVSAFDAV
+977 YCYGFANAFNAAWKYV
-991 RTRINQKTDGTN
+991 NRFTDDTN
-1003 ADYYRGLLAYPD
+1003 AAYYLGLLSYPD
-1015 GVHFKEREAIKQAIE
+1015 GVHFKEREAIRQAIE

-1051 YEPVLNTEIVRRM
+1051 YEPVLNTGIVRRM
-1064 TDLSNVLKMLP
+1064 TDLSNVLQMLP
-1075 KQAYNDKT
+1075 KQAYNDHT
-1083 NYYTQVDEG
+1083 NYITQVDEL
-1092 NKCQTLWDEVNGLFN
+1092 NKRQALWDEVNGLFN

-1127 KRIKEQKALVVKYY
+1127 KRIKEQKALVEKYY
-1141 AEGLTTTNNSDVS
+1141 AEGLTTTNHSTVS
-1154 KAYRR
+1154 EAYRVIK
-1159 IETELGGLKAFIE
+1159 IELDGLKAFIE
-1172 GNSEYNAAIA
+1172 GNGDYNAAIA

-1189 NTFCEKVQ
+1189 NTFCAKVQ
-1197 ETENKYGEGT
+1197 ETEDKYGEGT

-1243 IKNLK
+1243 IKKLK
-1248 DDAAATYAETTSP
+1248 DKAAATYAETTSP
-1261 ALWDIAEA
+1261 ALWDINEV
-1269 NAKKAQEYTDQIEAY
+1269 NAKEAQEYTDQIEAY
-1284 KKELDLAVNTA
+1284 KKDLDLAVNTA

-1302 MLANLNDNQL
+1302 KLANLNDNQL

-1352 VSNLDNDW
+1352 VSNLDADW
-1360 NFFGMVPNLLVADLE
+1360 SFFGMVPNLLVADLE

-1424 GKDDDFK
+1424 GKDDDLK

-1458 KIADLQRYIDAFYAE
+1458 KIADLQRYINAFYAE

-1509 KAAQE
+1509 KAAQD

-1523 SRIEANIASAFNQV
+1523 SRIEANIASTFDQV

-1556 IYGLTIGE
+1556 VYGLIIGE
-1564 DKQWYDCHSIK
+1564 DEQWYDCHSIK

-1644 NATLAEAKKDAGLL
+1644 NATPAEAKKDAGLL

-1668 MGLIKLVNAELIEGV
+1668 MGLIKLVNAELIDGV
-1683 ANSLEMLVSQAESG
+1683 ASSLGTLVSQAELT
-1697 YSAVNIT
+1697 YSNVNMT
-1704 YDGVYTPVKVEYKSA
+1704 YDHVYAPVKVEYKSA

-1750 LLNVLIDRM
+1750 LLNGLIDRM

-1780 ENLQNAYDAL
+1780 KDLQDAYDVL
-1790 VAEQTRVKELIASYQ
+1790 VAEQTRVKDLIASYQ
-1805 HSSTVL
+1805 HAS
-1811 EESSYKQVGNEVF
+1811 EVREYSDWEGLGEMF
-1824 VLERGKSYME
+1824 YFEGGKSYME
-1834 NYEKLFFNVASEKAE
+1834 NYEKQFFNEASEKAE
-1849 EVSGVLEQAAK
+1849 VVSDVLEQAAK

-1891 AVAEVFGA
+1891 ATVEAFGA
-1899 WYETTQVY
+1899 WKETQSVY
-1907 QSNVWGARSAMEN
+1907 QSNVLSARDAMEK
-1920 SFDKSGTKI
+1920 SFNKSGTNI
-1929 YDEDGALR
+1929 YDEDNTLW
-1937 EQFDN
+1937 EQFNN
-1942 LKLACRNF
+1942 LERAYQRFVSYLNF
-1950 DNYLTS
+1950 ADIY
-1956 ENGRIDLILPT
+1956 RILPT

-1976 NPDGSVAVVKPINYP
+1976 NPDGSEAWQKEINYS

-2086 WPSLGGSLNAPMVG
+2086 WPSLGGTLNAPMVE
-2100 SENFTVSAEDN
+2100 SENLTVSAEDN

-2134 VLPAGMTV
+2134 ILPAGMTV

-2157 SKDINGVHR
+2157 SKDIDGVHR

-2176 FPNGSAIL
+2176 FTNGSAIL

>member
-60 APGKYML
+60 APGEYKL
-67 QRATFT
+67 QDATELFT

-87 APGVAFTIDSDAPA
+87 APGVAFTIDGDAPA

-118 GVKFTLIFDFAAPVK
+118 GVKFILIFDFAAPVK
-133 ELGAQLGEIVSGT
+133 ELSAQLGEIVSGT

-199 PELRALTDGIAA
+199 PELRALAEGIGA
-211 LAKVVEKANDNENAY
+211 LAKVVEAANDNENAY
-226 FSAQN
+226 HSARN
-231 AYEAAEYQFRSFS
+231 AYEAAEYRLRNFYS
-244 STWYTVAEEIRAT
+244 WYGAAEEIQAT

-263 KIQQSINDFKALARE
+263 KIQQSITDFKVLAQQ
-278 KYDAGEAKELK
+278 KYNAGTAKELK

-299 MLNELEAN
+299 MLNELETN
-307 IGVSDAAWINIYAV
+307 IGVSGDAWRNIKDV

-361 KKVSDLYKTID
+361 KKVSDLYKKID
-372 ADKTKASELEE
+372 ADKTKASEQKE

-392 VVVINATKD
+392 VLEINATKD
-401 EYLAKHVDAEAKKAA
+401 KYLAKHADAEAKKAA

-423 LEDGFQS
+423 LE
-430 LGDDFQYLEKSDD
+430 DDFQYLEKSDD

-545 DVAAHFQ
+545 DVAAQFQ
-552 KTAAGLQKTIDEIKA
+552 KTAAGLQKTIDQIKA
-567 AVEKSYQEKM
+567 AVEKGYQEKT
-577 LTETVRGDFQS
+577 LTETVRGGFQS
-588 QIDAAAMAIG
+588 QIDAAAMAVV
-598 KYQDDATAALDRY
+598 KYQDDTKAAMARY

-621 EAALTTLRGTVGPKT
+621 EAALTTLCATVGPKT

-646 TGKTYGERITKLQ
+646 TGKTYGERMTKLQ
-659 TEIDRVAGNFSAAK
+659 TEIDRVKDDFSAANK
-673 EKLDADLLAALL
+673 KLDAEHLAALL

-697 QALNAA
+697 QALNDA

-730 VDAIKADIDKYKGVP
+730 VDAIKADIDQYKGVP
-745 YEYYN
+745 YTYYG

-772 EASTN
+772 EANTN

-790 DDITEDNAVEAMSLL
+790 DDITEANAVEAMSLL

-816 DALSALLG
+816 DALSELLT
-824 RVDEQKAHVNAEN
+824 RVDAQKAHVNAET
-837 QAYTDFIGN
+837 QAYTNFIGN
-846 QYYYYPKGAE
+846 QSYYYATGAG
-856 LVSRTLTEAKK
+856 LVSRTLTEAKD
-867 AFVIPGESIDP
+867 AFKIPGESIDP

-885 KLEAL
+885 KLDAL

-904 ESCKDSYDAEG
+904 ESCRDSYDAEG

-922 SRLSDLQLEANALK
+922 SRLNDLQLEANALK

-965 YTYGSGYYARED
+965 YTYGSGYYARD
-977 YSTHYGFVSAFDAV
+977 NYSTHYGFVSAFNAV
-991 RTRINQKTDGTN
+991 RTRINQKTNGTN
-1003 ADYYRGLLAYPD
+1003 AAYYLGLLAYTD

-1039 TGTLKY
+1039 TGSLEYSY
-1045 NSYTYK
+1045 NSYK
-1051 YEPVLNTEIVRRM
+1051 YEPVLNTGIVRRM

-1075 KQAYNDKT
+1075 KQAYNDCT
-1083 NYYTQVDEG
+1083 NYSTQVDEG
-1092 NKCQTLWDEVNGLFN
+1092 NQKQELWDEVNGLFN

-1118 YLSQLGDLL
+1118 YLSKLGDLL
-1127 KRIKEQKALVVKYY
+1127 KRIKEQKALVEKYY
-1141 AEGLTTTNNSDVS
+1141 AEGLTTTNNSMVS
-1154 KAYRR
+1154 EAYRS
-1159 IETELGGLKAFIE
+1159 IKLELDGLKAFIE
-1172 GNSEYNAAIA
+1172 GNSEYNAVIA

-1189 NTFCEKVQ
+1189 NTFCAKVQ
-1197 ETENKYGEGT
+1197 ETEDKYGEGT

-1243 IKNLK
+1243 IKDLK

-1261 ALWDIAEA
+1261 ALWDIDEA
-1269 NAKKAQEYTDQIEAY
+1269 NAAKAMEYTAQIEAY
-1284 KKELDLAVNTA
+1284 KKDLDLAVNTA

-1302 MLANLNDNQL
+1302 KLANLNDNQL

-1360 NFFGMVPNLLVADLE
+1360 SFFGMVPNLLVADLE

-1424 GKDDDFK
+1424 GKDDDLK

-1458 KIADLQRYIDAFYAE
+1458 KIADLQRYINAFYAE

-1483 KADAYDANIKNFD
+1483 KADAYDANIKNFE

-1509 KAAQE
+1509 KAAQD

-1523 SRIEANIASAFNQV
+1523 SRIEANIASTFDQV
-1537 KRWQADLT
+1537 KRWQGDLT

-1556 IYGLTIGE
+1556 VYGLTIGE

-1634 LDDLLKEFDE
+1634 LDDLLKEFVE
-1644 NATLAEAKKDAGLL
+1644 NATPAEAKKDAGLL

-1683 ANSLEMLVSQAESG
+1683 ASSLEMLVSQAESS
-1697 YSAVNIT
+1697 YSAVNTT
-1704 YDGVYTPVKVEYKSA
+1704 YGGVYAPVKVEYKSA
-1719 LDACR
+1719 LDAYR
-1724 EELDGV
+1724 NELDGV

-1759 GATRMDIIEANKP
+1759 GVTRTDIMEANKP

-1780 ENLQNAYDAL
+1780 KNLQNAYDAL

-1805 HSSTVL
+1805 HSSELPET
-1811 EESSYKQVGNEVF
+1811 SSWQQVGNEVF
-1824 VLERGKSYME
+1824 EFESDKSYME

-1849 EVSGVLEQAAK
+1849 VVSGVLEQAAK

-1891 AVAEVFGA
+1891 AMVEAFGA
-1899 WYETTQVY
+1899 GYETKLVY
-1907 QSNVWGARSAMEN
+1907 QSKVYTARYDMEN
-1920 SFDKSGTKI
+1920 SFNKSGTNI
-1929 YDEDGALR
+1929 YDEDNSLW
-1937 EQFDN
+1937 EQFNN
-1942 LKLACRNF
+1942 LERACQNF
-1950 DNYLTS
+1950 NNYLDF
-1956 ENGRIDLILPT
+1956 IDIYRILPT

-1976 NPDGSVAVVKPINYP
+1976 NPDGSVAWVKEINYP

-2100 SENFTVSAEDN
+2100 SENLTVSAEDN

-2134 VLPAGMTV
+2134 ILPAGMTV

-2157 SKDINGVHR
+2157 SKDIDGVHR
-2166 VVISTIENNS
+2166 VVISTIENNC
-2176 FPNGSAIL
+2176 FTNGSAIL

-2189 GGSIDKVALDNVI
+2189 GGSIDKVALDKVI

-2209 ETTITGNDA
+2209 ETTITGSDA
-2218 TGINGMETEGSLKQ
+2218 TGISGMEAEGSLKQ

>member
-211 LAKVVEKANDNENAY
+211 LAKVVEDANSNENSYKSAWDAY
-226 FSAQN
+226 TDAKR
-231 AYEAAEYQFRSFS
+231 QFDGFYWTRY
-244 STWYTVAEEIRAT
+244 YTDKAMKET
-257 YQADYN
+257 YQADYD
-263 KIQQSINDFKALARE
+263 KIKKDIEDFGTLAKQ
-278 KYDAGEAKELK
+278 KYDAGAAKELK
-289 TAEFTENFNR
+289 TAEFTENFSRQFNT
-299 MLNELEAN
+299 LKDN
-307 IGVSDAAWINIYAV
+307 IGTSGNAWLNISDT
-321 YQDGLRVFNAAQEEI
+321 YQDGLSSFNAAQEEI

-346 ADWNEEALNA
+346 ADWNAEALNA
-356 MRSAW
+356 MRLAW

-392 VVVINATKD
+392 VLEINATKD
-401 EYLAKHVDAEAKKAA
+401 KYLAKHADAEAKKAA

-423 LEDGFQS
+423 LE
-430 LGDDFQYLEKSDD
+430 DDFQYLEKSDD

-537 PADEKDTY
+537 PAAEGDTY
-545 DVAAHFQ
+545 DMAAHFQ

-567 AVEKSYQEKM
+567 AVEKGYQEKT

-588 QIDAAAMAIG
+588 QIDAAAMAVV
-598 KYQDDATAALDRY
+598 KYQDDATAAMARY
-611 DVVSTAIKDY
+611 DVVNTAIKDY
-621 EAALTTLRGTVGPKT
+621 KDALATLRATVGTKT

-697 QALNAA
+697 QALNDA

-730 VDAIKADIDKYKGVP
+730 VDAIKADIDEYKGVP

-767 DLNDI
+767 DLNEI
-772 EASTN
+772 EANAN

-784 AVAATK
+784 AVAATE

-816 DALSALLG
+816 DALSGLLT
-824 RVDEQKAHVNAEN
+824 RVNAQKAHVNAEK

-856 LVSRTLTEAKK
+856 LVSRTLTEAKN

-922 SRLSDLQLEANALK
+922 SRLNDLQLEANALK

-965 YTYGSGYYARED
+965 YTYGYYAKD
-977 YSTHYGFVSAFDAV
+977 YYSTHDGFVSAFDAV

-1045 NSYTYK
+1045 NNYTYE
-1051 YEPVLNTEIVRRM
+1051 YEPVLNTGIVRRM

-1075 KQAYNDKT
+1075 KQAYNDCT
-1083 NYYTQVDEG
+1083 NYYSQVNEG
-1092 NKCQTLWDEVNGLFN
+1092 NTCQTLWDEVNGLFN

-1118 YLSQLGDLL
+1118 YLSKLGDLL
-1127 KRIKEQKALVVKYY
+1127 KRIKEQKALVEKYY

-1154 KAYRR
+1154 EAYRS
-1159 IETELGGLKAFIE
+1159 IKLELDGLKAFIE

-1182 GDNLTRY
+1182 GDNLKRY
-1189 NTFCEKVQ
+1189 NTFCVKVQ

-1243 IKNLK
+1243 IKKLK
-1248 DDAAATYAETTSP
+1248 DKAAATYAETTSP
-1261 ALWDIAEA
+1261 ALWDIYEV
-1269 NAKKAQEYTDQIEAY
+1269 NAKEAQKYTDQIEAY
-1284 KKELDLAVNTA
+1284 KKDLDLAVNTA

-1352 VSNLDNDW
+1352 VSNLDGDW
-1360 NFFGMVPNLLVADLE
+1360 SFFGMVPNLLVADLE
-1375 QAAQNEWKALY
+1375 QAAKDEWKALY

-1424 GKDDDFK
+1424 GKDDDLK
-1431 SYKDCVAKYL
+1431 SYKDRVAKYL

-1458 KIADLQRYIDAFYAE
+1458 KIADLQRYINAFYAE

-1556 IYGLTIGE
+1556 VYGLIIGE

-1624 DEHCKNLAKE
+1624 DEYCKNLAKE

-1644 NATLAEAKKDAGLL
+1644 NATPAEAKKDAGLL

-1697 YSAVNIT
+1697 YSAVNNT
-1704 YDGVYTPVKVEYKSA
+1704 YNGVYTPVKVEYKSA

-1780 ENLQNAYDAL
+1780 KDLQNAYDAL

-1805 HSSTVL
+1805 HAS
-1811 EESSYKQVGNEVF
+1811 EVREHSDWQGLGEMF
-1824 VLERGKSYME
+1824 YFEGGKSYME
-1834 NYEKLFFNVASEKAE
+1834 NYEKLFFNEASEKAE
-1849 EVSGVLEQAAK
+1849 VVSDVLEQAAK

-1884 YDAYAKL
+1884 NEAYAKL
-1891 AVAEVFGA
+1891 ATVEAFGA
-1899 WYETTQVY
+1899 WKETLSVY
-1907 QSNVWGARSAMEN
+1907 QSNVFSARYDMEK
-1920 SFDKSGTKI
+1920 SFNKSGTNI
-1929 YDEDGALR
+1929 YDEDNTLW
-1937 EQFDN
+1937 EQFNN
-1942 LKLACRNF
+1942 LERACQNF
-1950 DNYLTS
+1950 DNYR
-1956 ENGRIDLILPT
+1956 NFVDIYRILPT

-1976 NPDGSVAVVKPINYP
+1976 NPDGSEAWQKEINYS

-2086 WPSLGGSLNAPMVG
+2086 WPSLGGTLNAPMVG
-2100 SENFTVSAEDN
+2100 SENLTVSAEDN

-2134 VLPAGMTV
+2134 ILPAGMTV

-2157 SKDINGVHR
+2157 SKDIDGVHR

-2176 FPNGSAIL
+2176 FTNGSAIL

-2189 GGSIDKVALDNVI
+2189 GGSIDKVALDKVI

-2209 ETTITGNDA
+2209 ETYITGSDA
-2218 TGINGMETEGSLKQ
+2218 TGISGMEAEGSLKQ

>member
-60 APGKYML
+60 APGEYKL
-67 QRATFT
+67 QPATFT

-87 APGVAFTIDSDAPA
+87 APGVAFTIDGDAPA

-118 GVKFTLIFDFAAPVK
+118 GVKFTLLFDFAAPVK
-133 ELGAQLGEIVSGT
+133 ELSAQLGEIVSGT
-146 SDYFRRTDA
+146 SDYFRTTDA
-155 WTKGKDGKPSLEMQV
+155 WKMGKDGKPSLEMQV

-182 GDYEV
+182 GDYDV

-199 PELRALTDGIAA
+199 PELPALTDGIAA

-307 IGVSDAAWINIYAV
+307 IGVSDAAWTNINAV

-346 ADWNEEALNA
+346 ADWNAEALNA

-372 ADKTKASELEE
+372 ADKTKASKLEE

-392 VVVINATKD
+392 VVVINATKN
-401 EYLAKHVDAEAKKAA
+401 EYLAKHADAEAKKAA
-416 ADQLLSA
+416 ANQLLA
-423 LEDGFQS
+423 DLE
-430 LGDDFQYLEKSDD
+430 DDFQYLEKSED

-464 KVAKDYKAPH
+464 KVDKDYKAPH

-483 DRDAIQAK
+483 DRDAILAK

-537 PADEKDTY
+537 PAVEGDTY

-552 KTAAGLQKTIDEIKA
+552 KTAGGLQKTIDEIKA
-567 AVEKSYQEKM
+567 AVEKGYQKKT
-577 LTETVRGDFQS
+577 LTETVRGGFQS
-588 QIDAAAMAIG
+588 QIDAAAMAVV
-598 KYQDDATAALDRY
+598 KYQEDATAAMARY
-611 DVVSTAIKDY
+611 DVVNTAIKDY
-621 EAALTTLRGTVGPKT
+621 RDALATLRATVGTKT

-646 TGKTYGERITKLQ
+646 TGKTYGERITQLQ
-659 TEIDRVAGNFSAAK
+659 TEIDRVAGYFSAAK
-673 EKLDADLLAALL
+673 KKLDADLLAALL
-685 AVQLKETILTDA
+685 DVQLKETILTDA

-721 AMYDAASKV
+721 AMYDAASNV
-730 VDAIKADIDKYKGVP
+730 VNAIKADIDKYKGVP
-745 YEYYN
+745 YTYYG

-767 DLNDI
+767 ELNEI
-772 EASTN
+772 EAKTN

-816 DALSALLG
+816 DALSDLLT
-824 RVDEQKAHVNAEN
+824 RVDAQKDHVNAEK

-856 LVSRTLTEAKK
+856 LVSRTLKEAKD

-885 KLEAL
+885 KLDAL

-922 SRLSDLQLEANALK
+922 SRLNDLQQEANALK
-936 AMATDSTANYNAYQK
+936 KLATDSTANYDAYQE
-951 LKENFDGQKIDIWN
+951 LKRNIAEQGIMIWCG
-965 YTYGSGYYARED
+965 YDYYGRDKMD
-977 YSTHYGFVSAFDAV
+977 YCYGFANAFNAAWKYV
-991 RTRINQKTDGTN
+991 NRFTDGTN
-1003 ADYYRGLLAYPD
+1003 AAYYLGLLSYPD
-1015 GVHFKEREAIKQAIE
+1015 GVHFKEREAIRQAIE

-1051 YEPVLNTEIVRRM
+1051 YEPVLNTGIVRRM
-1064 TDLSNVLKMLP
+1064 TDLSNVLQMLP
-1075 KQAYNDKT
+1075 KQAYNDHT
-1083 NYYTQVDEG
+1083 NYITQVDEL
-1092 NKCQTLWDEVNGLFN
+1092 NKRQALWDEVNGLFN

-1112 PETLKP
+1112 PKTLKP

-1127 KRIKEQKALVVKYY
+1127 KRIKEQKALVEKYY
-1141 AEGLTTTNNSDVS
+1141 AEGLTTTNNVTVS
-1154 KAYRR
+1154 EAYRR
-1159 IETELGGLKAFIE
+1159 IKIELDGLKAFIE

-1236 IYKYAAL
+1236 IYKYAVL

-1248 DDAAATYAETTSP
+1248 DDAADTYAETTSP

-1284 KKELDLAVNTA
+1284 KKDLDLAVNTA

-1360 NFFGMVPNLLVADLE
+1360 SFFGMVPNLLVADLE
-1375 QAAQNEWKALY
+1375 QAAQNEWKVLY

-1424 GKDDDFK
+1424 GKDDDLK
-1431 SYKDCVAKYL
+1431 SYKDRVAKYL

-1458 KIADLQRYIDAFYAE
+1458 KIADLQRYINAFYAE
-1473 AGAVYTSAKA
+1473 AGAVYISAKA
-1483 KADAYDANIKNFD
+1483 KADVYDANIKNFD

-1509 KAAQE
+1509 KAAQD

-1556 IYGLTIGE
+1556 VYGLTIGE

-1586 NQAEVDAIKAD
+1586 NLAEVDAIKAD

-1634 LDDLLKEFDE
+1634 LDDLLKEFAE
-1644 NATLAEAKKDAGLL
+1644 NATPAEAKKDAGLL

-1668 MGLIKLVNAELIEGV
+1668 MGLIKLVNAELIDGV
-1683 ANSLEMLVSQAESG
+1683 ASSLGTLVSQAELT
-1697 YSAVNIT
+1697 YSNVNMT
-1704 YDGVYTPVKVEYKSA
+1704 YDQVYAPVKVEYKSA

-1750 LLNVLIDRM
+1750 LLNGLIDRM

-1780 ENLQNAYDAL
+1780 KDLQNAYDAL

-1805 HSSTVL
+1805 HASR
-1811 EESSYKQVGNEVF
+1811 EVGYPEWQGLGEMF
-1824 VLERGKSYME
+1824 CFEIGKSYME
-1834 NYEKLFFNVASEKAE
+1834 NYEKMFFNVASEKAE

-1860 TLEEGPVSAILTD
+1860 TLEEGPVSAILSD

-1891 AVAEVFGA
+1891 ATVEAFGA
-1899 WYETTQVY
+1899 WKETQSVY
-1907 QSNVWGARSAMEN
+1907 QSNVCTARNDMEN
-1920 SFDKSGTKI
+1920 SFNKSGTNI
-1929 YDEDGALR
+1929 YDEDNSLW
-1937 EQFDN
+1937 EQFEN
-1942 LKLACRNF
+1942 LERAYQRF
-1950 DNYLTS
+1950 DSYLDFVDIY
-1956 ENGRIDLILPT
+1956 RILPT

-1976 NPDGSVAVVKPINYP
+1976 NPDGTEAWQKEINYS

-2013 ALRTSIEENTYVL
+2013 ALRASVEENTYVL
-2026 GDVTED
+2026 GDITED
-2032 GVVLTDD
+2032 GIVLTDD

-2063 VNRDGKISI
+2063 VNRDGKISV
-2072 ADVTLIAAKVTNGL
+2072 ADVTLIAAKVTNGI
-2086 WPSLGGSLNAPMVG
+2086 WPSLGGYLNAPMVG
-2100 SENFTVSAEDN
+2100 SENLTVSAEDN

-2134 VLPAGMTV
+2134 ILPAGMTV

-2157 SKDINGVHR
+2157 SKDIDGVHR
-2166 VVISTIENNS
+2166 VVISTIENNC
-2176 FPNGSAIL
+2176 FTNGSAIL

-2189 GGSIDKVALDNVI
+2189 GGSIDKVALDKVI

-2209 ETTITGNDA
+2209 ETTITGSDA
-2218 TGINGMETEGSLKQ
+2218 TGINGMEAEGSLKQ

>member
-60 APGKYML
+60 APGEYKL
-67 QRATFT
+67 QDAPELFT

-87 APGVAFTIDSDAPA
+87 APGVAFTIDGDAPA

-118 GVKFTLIFDFAAPVK
+118 GVKFILIFDFAAPVK
-133 ELGAQLGEIVSGT
+133 ELSAQLGEIVSGT
-146 SDYFRRTDA
+146 SEYFRTTDA
-155 WTKGKDGKPSLEMQV
+155 WKKGNDEKPSLEMQV

-401 EYLAKHVDAEAKKAA
+401 EYLAKHVDAETKKAA

-423 LEDGFQS
+423 LE
-430 LGDDFQYLEKSDD
+430 DDFQYLEKSDD

-537 PADEKDTY
+537 PAAEGDTY

-567 AVEKSYQEKM
+567 AVEKNYQEKM

-816 DALSALLG
+816 DALSELLG

-1243 IKNLK
+1243 IKDLK
-1248 DDAAATYAETTSP
+1248 DDAADTYAKTTSP
-1261 ALWDIAEA
+1261 DLWDIGETKA
-1269 NAKKAQEYTDQIEAY
+1269 AKAMEYTDQIEAY
-1284 KKELDLAVNTA
+1284 KKDLDLAVNTA

-1759 GATRMDIIEANKP
+1759 GATCMDIIEANKP

-1805 HSSTVL
+1805 HASTVL
-1811 EESSYKQVGNEVF
+1811 EMSSWQQVGNEVF
-1824 VLERGKSYME
+1824 EFERGKSYME

-1849 EVSGVLEQAAK
+1849 EVSDVLEQAAK

-1879 KDGCL
+1879 KDGSL
-1884 YDAYAKL
+1884 YEAYAKL
-1891 AVAEVFGA
+1891 AMAEVFGA
-1899 WYETTQVY
+1899 WNETKQVY
-1907 QSNVWGARSAMEN
+1907 QGNVWGARSAMEN
-1920 SFDKSGTKI
+1920 SFYKSGTNI

-1942 LKLACRNF
+1942 LKLACQNF
-1950 DNYLTS
+1950 DNYL
-1956 ENGRIDLILPT
+1956 NFVDIYRILPT

-1976 NPDGSVAVVKPINYP
+1976 NPDGSEAWQKEINYS

-1997 VKLVAATSES
+1997 VKLVAATSQS
-2007 LVESMN
+2007 LVDSMN
-2013 ALRTSIEENTYVL
+2013 ALRASVEENTYVL

-2100 SENFTVSAEDN
+2100 SENLTVSAEDN

-2157 SKDINGVHR
+2157 SKDIDGVHR

-2176 FPNGSAIL
+2176 FTNGSAIL

>member
-60 APGKYML
+60 APGNYML

-87 APGVAFTIDSDAPA
+87 APEVAFTIEGDAPA
-101 KVKVKV
+101 KVRVKV

-118 GVKFTLIFDFAAPVK
+118 GVKFTLIFDFAASVK

-182 GDYEV
+182 GDYDV

-199 PELRALTDGIAA
+199 PELRALAEGIGA
-211 LAKVVEKANDNENAY
+211 LAKVVEAANDNENAY
-226 FSAQN
+226 HSARN
-231 AYEAAEYQFRSFS
+231 SYEAAEYQLRNFYS
-244 STWYTVAEEIRAT
+244 WYAAAEEIQAA

-263 KIQQSINDFKALARE
+263 KLQQSITDFKVLAQQ
-278 KYDAGEAKELK
+278 KYNAGTAKELK
-289 TAEFTENFNR
+289 TDEFTENFNR
-299 MLNELEAN
+299 MLNELGTN
-307 IGVSDAAWINIYAV
+307 IGASGDAWRNIKYV

-346 ADWNEEALNA
+346 ADWNAEALNA

-383 NFRTLKEAQ
+383 DFRTLKEAQ

-401 EYLAKHVDAEAKKAA
+401 EYRAKHIDAEAKKAA
-416 ADQLLSA
+416 ADQLLA
-423 LEDGFQS
+423 DLE
-430 LGDDFQYLEKSDD
+430 DDFQYLEKSDD
-443 VNQKYANRV
+443 VNQKYASRV

-491 ISSLRS
+491 INSLRS

-537 PADEKDTY
+537 PAAEGDTY

-567 AVEKSYQEKM
+567 AVEKGYQEKT
-577 LTETVRGDFQS
+577 LTETVRGGFQS
-588 QIDAAAMAIG
+588 QIDAAAMAVV
-598 KYQDDATAALDRY
+598 KYQDDATAAMDRY

-816 DALSALLG
+816 DALSELLG

-1644 NATLAEAKKDAGLL
+1644 NATPAEAKKDAGLL
-1658 ALEKKVAQAR
+1658 ALEKKVAQTR

-1683 ANSLEMLVSQAESG
+1683 ASSLEKLVSQAESG
-1697 YSAVNIT
+1697 YSAVNNT

-1750 LLNVLIDRM
+1750 LLNGLIDRM

-1780 ENLQNAYDAL
+1780 KDLQNAYDAL

-1805 HSSTVL
+1805 HASTVL
-1811 EESSYKQVGNEVF
+1811 EMSSWQQVGNEVF
-1824 VLERGKSYME
+1824 EFERGKSYME

-1849 EVSGVLEQAAK
+1849 EVSDVLEQAAK

-1879 KDGCL
+1879 KDGSL
-1884 YDAYAKL
+1884 YEAYAKL
-1891 AVAEVFGA
+1891 AMAEVFGA
-1899 WYETTQVY
+1899 WNETKQVY
-1907 QSNVWGARSAMEN
+1907 QDNVWGARSAMEN
-1920 SFDKSGTKI
+1920 SFYKSGTNI

-1942 LKLACRNF
+1942 LKLACQNF
-1950 DNYLTS
+1950 DNYL
-1956 ENGRIDLILPT
+1956 NFVDIYRILPT

-1976 NPDGSVAVVKPINYP
+1976 NPDGSEAWQKEINYS

-2086 WPSLGGSLNAPMVG
+2086 WPSLGGTLNAPMVG
-2100 SENFTVSAEDN
+2100 SENLTVSAEDN

-2134 VLPAGMTV
+2134 ILPAGMTV

-2157 SKDINGVHR
+2157 SKDIDGVHR
-2166 VVISTIENNS
+2166 VVISTIENNC
-2176 FPNGSAIL
+2176 FTNGSAIL

-2189 GGSIDKVALDNVI
+2189 GGSIDKVALDKVI

-2209 ETTITGNDA
+2209 ETTITGSDA
-2218 TGINGMETEGSLKQ
+2218 TGISGMEAEGSLKQ

>member
-87 APGVAFTIDSDAPA
+87 APEVAFTIDGDAPA
-101 KVKVKV
+101 KVKIKV

-118 GVKFTLIFDFAAPVK
+118 GIKFTLVFDFAAPVK
-133 ELGAQLGEIVSGT
+133 ELSAQLGEIVSGT
-146 SDYFRRTDA
+146 SEYFRTTDA
-155 WTKGKDGKPSLEMQV
+155 WKKGKDGKPSLEMQV

-182 GDYEV
+182 GDYDV

-199 PELRALTDGIAA
+199 PELRALTDGIVA
-211 LAKVVEKANDNENAY
+211 LADVVEKANVNENSYKSALDAY
-226 FSAQN
+226 TDAKR
-231 AYEAAEYQFRSFS
+231 QFDGFYW
-244 STWYTVAEEIRAT
+244 TWYYTDKAMKET
-257 YQADYN
+257 YQADYD
-263 KIQQSINDFKALARE
+263 KIKKDIEDFGTLAMQ
-278 KYDAGEAKELK
+278 KYNAGAANELK
-289 TAEFTENFNR
+289 TDEFTENFSQQFNT
-299 MLNELEAN
+299 LKAN
-307 IGVSDAAWINIYAV
+307 IGTSGNAWLNISAT
-321 YQDGLRVFNAAQEEI
+321 YQDGLSSFNAAQEEI

-346 ADWNEEALNA
+346 ADWNAEALNA
-356 MRSAW
+356 MRQAW
-361 KKVSDLYKTID
+361 KKVSDLYKAID

-392 VVVINATKD
+392 VGVINATKD
-401 EYLAKHVDAEAKKAA
+401 EYLAKHADAETKKAA
-416 ADQLLSA
+416 ADQLLA
-423 LEDGFQS
+423 NLE
-430 LGDDFQYLEKSDD
+430 DDFQYLEESDD
-443 VNQKYANRV
+443 VNQKYASRV

-491 ISSLRS
+491 INSLRS

-513 KALGTETGLQKKL
+513 KALGTETGLQKML

-537 PADEKDTY
+537 PAAEGDTY

-552 KTAAGLQKTIDEIKA
+552 KTDAGLQKTIDQIKA
-567 AVEKSYQEKM
+567 AVEKAYQEKT
-577 LTETVRGDFQS
+577 LTETARTDFQQ
-588 QIDAAAMAIG
+588 QIAAADMAIG
-598 KYQDDATAALDRY
+598 KYQDNATAALDRY
-611 DVVSTAIKDY
+611 DVVNTAIKDY
-621 EAALTTLRGTVGPKT
+621 KEALATLRKTVGTKT

-646 TGKTYGERITKLQ
+646 TGKTYGERINKLQ
-659 TEIDRVAGNFSAAK
+659 TEIDRVSGNFSAAK
-673 EKLDADLLAALL
+673 EKLDAEHLAALL
-685 AVQLKETILTDA
+685 DVPLKETILTDA
-697 QALNAA
+697 QALKEA
-703 FANDKVNSD
+703 FANDKTNSD

-721 AMYDAASKV
+721 AMYVAASEI

-755 DNLGLKYDELLQ
+755 DELGLKYDELLQ

-772 EASTN
+772 EVSTN

-784 AVAATK
+784 AVAATE

-816 DALSALLG
+816 EALSELLK
-824 RVDEQKAHVNAEN
+824 RVDAQKAHVNAEK

-856 LVSRTLTEAKK
+856 LVSRTLTEAKD
-867 AFVIPGESIDP
+867 AFKIPGESIDP
-878 QIQATTT
+878 QIQTATN
-885 KLEAL
+885 KLDAL
-890 KAEAATARAKEILQ
+890 KAEAATARAKEVLQ

-922 SRLSDLQLEANALK
+922 SRLNDLQLEANALK
-936 AMATDSTANYNAYQK
+936 ALAIDSTANYDAYQE
-951 LKENFDGQKIDIWN
+951 LKDNFAGQRIDIWN
-965 YTYGSGYYARED
+965 YSYWGRD
-977 YSTHYGFVSAFDAV
+977 YTTSHYGFANAFDAV

-1003 ADYYRGLLAYPD
+1003 AAYYLSLLAYPD
-1015 GVHFKEREAIKQAIE
+1015 GVHFKERQAIE
-1030 DAYKAGKAW
+1030 QAIEAAYKAGKAW
-1039 TGTLKY
+1039 TGTFKY
-1045 NSYTYK
+1045 NYSTYK
-1051 YEPVLNTEIVRRM
+1051 NEPVLNAGLVKRM
-1064 TDLSNVLKMLP
+1064 TDLSNVLTELP
-1075 KQAYNDKT
+1075 KQAYNDCT
-1083 NYYTQVDEG
+1083 NYYNQVKEG
-1092 NKCQTLWDEVNGLFN
+1092 NECQTLWDEVNGLFN

-1118 YLSQLGDLL
+1118 YLSQIGDLL
-1127 KRIKEQKALVVKYY
+1127 KRIKKQKTDVEKYY
-1141 AEGLTTTNNSDVS
+1141 AEGLSTTNNSTVS
-1154 KAYRR
+1154 EAYRFIK
-1159 IETELGGLKAFIE
+1159 IELDGLKAFIE
-1172 GNSEYNAAIA
+1172 GNADYNAVIA
-1182 GDNLTRY
+1182 GDNLIRY
-1189 NTFCEKVQ
+1189 NTFCAKVQ
-1197 ETENKYGEGT
+1197 ETEDKYGEGT

-1225 NVESI
+1225 SVESI

-1248 DDAAATYAETTSP
+1248 DEAAASFTNTTSP
-1261 ALWDIAEA
+1261 DLWDIDET
-1269 NAKKAQEYTDQIEAY
+1269 NAAKAKEYTDQIEAY
-1284 KKELDLAVNTA
+1284 KKDLDLAVNTA

-1302 MLANLNDNQL
+1302 MLANLNNNQL

-1317 KVASYDKNVRDNAFA
+1317 KVAGFDKNVRDNAFA

-1360 NFFGMVPNLLVADLE
+1360 SFFGMVPNLLVADLE

-1424 GKDDDFK
+1424 GKDADLK
-1431 SYKDCVAKYL
+1431 SYKDRVADYL

-1449 KAADGTFTG
+1449 KAADGTFTD
-1458 KIADLQRYIDAFYAE
+1458 KIADLQRYINAFYAE

-1483 KADAYDANIKNFD
+1483 KADTYDANIKNFD

-1556 IYGLTIGE
+1556 VYGLIIGE

-1597 IVAIETQKREALDNL
+1597 IVAIETEKREALDNL
-1612 TGTAADEVKAYY
+1612 TGAAADEVKAYY

-1634 LDDLLKEFDE
+1634 LDDLLKEFVE
-1644 NATLAEAKKDAGLL
+1644 NATPAEAKKDAGLL

-1683 ANSLEMLVSQAESG
+1683 ASSLGALVSQAEST
-1697 YSAVNIT
+1697 YFAANIT

-1750 LLNVLIDRM
+1750 ILNVLIDRM
-1759 GATRMDIIEANKP
+1759 SATRMDIIEANKP

-1780 ENLQNAYDAL
+1780 KDLQDAYDAL
-1790 VAEQTRVKELIASYQ
+1790 VAEQARVKELIASYQ
-1805 HSSTVL
+1805 HVSTVL
-1811 EESSYKQVGNEVF
+1811 EEPTWNQVGGEMF
-1824 VLERGKSYME
+1824 EFESGKSYME

-1849 EVSGVLEQAAK
+1849 VVSGVLEQAAK

-1879 KDGCL
+1879 KAGSL

-1899 WYETTQVY
+1899 WYETKQVY
-1907 QSNVWGARSAMEN
+1907 QNNVWGARSAMEN
-1920 SFDKSGTKI
+1920 SFYKSGTKI

-1942 LKLACRNF
+1942 LKLACQNF
-1950 DNYLTS
+1950 DNYLAID
-1956 ENGRIDLILPT
+1956 EFGHIDRIYPR

-1976 NPDGSVAVVKPINYP
+1976 NPDGSVAVIKEVNYP

-2039 YLAVLNAL
+2039 YLTVLNAV

-2100 SENFTVSAEDN
+2100 SESLTVSAEDN

-2134 VLPAGMTV
+2134 ILPAGMTV

-2157 SKDINGVHR
+2157 SKDIDGVHR

-2176 FPNGSAIL
+2176 FTNGSAIL

-2189 GGSIDKVALDNVI
+2189 GGSIDKVALDKVI

-2209 ETTITGNDA
+2209 ETYITGSDA
-2218 TGINGMETEGSLKQ
+2218 TGINGMEAERSLKQ

>member
-289 TAEFTENFNR
+289 TAEFTENFNC

-416 ADQLLSA
+416 ADQLLAA
-423 LEDGFQS
+423 LE
-430 LGDDFQYLEKSDD
+430 DDFQYLEKSDD

-497 DAGAII
+497 DAGTII

-552 KTAAGLQKTIDEIKA
+552 KTAADLQKTIDEIKA

-577 LTETVRGDFQS
+577 LTETVRGDFQR

-611 DVVSTAIKDY
+611 DVVNTAIKDY
-621 EAALTTLRGTVGPKT
+621 RDALATLRATVGTKT

-646 TGKTYGERITKLQ
+646 TGKTYGERITQLQ
-659 TEIDRVAGNFSAAK
+659 TEIDRVAGYFSAAK
-673 EKLDADLLAALL
+673 KKLDADLLAALL
-685 AVQLKETILTDA
+685 DVQLKETILTDA

-721 AMYDAASKV
+721 AMYDAASNV
-730 VDAIKADIDKYKGVP
+730 VNAIKADIDKYKGVP
-745 YEYYN
+745 YTYYG

-767 DLNDI
+767 ELNEI
-772 EASTN
+772 EAKTN

-816 DALSALLG
+816 DALSDLLT
-824 RVDEQKAHVNAEN
+824 RVDAQKDHVNAEK

-856 LVSRTLTEAKK
+856 LVSRTLKEAKD

-885 KLEAL
+885 KLDAL

-922 SRLSDLQLEANALK
+922 SRLNDLQQEANALK
-936 AMATDSTANYNAYQK
+936 KLATDSTANYDAYQE
-951 LKENFDGQKIDIWN
+951 LKRNIAEQGIMIWCG
-965 YTYGSGYYARED
+965 YDYYGRDKMD
-977 YSTHYGFVSAFDAV
+977 YCYGFANAFNAAWKYV
-991 RTRINQKTDGTN
+991 NRFTDGTN
-1003 ADYYRGLLAYPD
+1003 AAYYLGLLSYPD
-1015 GVHFKEREAIKQAIE
+1015 GVHFKEREAIRQAIE

-1051 YEPVLNTEIVRRM
+1051 YEPVLNTGIVRRM
-1064 TDLSNVLKMLP
+1064 TDLSNVLQMLP
-1075 KQAYNDKT
+1075 KQAYNDHT
-1083 NYYTQVDEG
+1083 NYITQVDEL
-1092 NKCQTLWDEVNGLFN
+1092 NKRQALWDEVNGLFN

-1127 KRIKEQKALVVKYY
+1127 KRIKEQKALVEKYY
-1141 AEGLTTTNNSDVS
+1141 AEGLTTTNNVTVS
-1154 KAYRR
+1154 EAYRR
-1159 IETELGGLKAFIE
+1159 IKIELDGLKAFIE

-1236 IYKYAAL
+1236 IYKYAVL

-1248 DDAAATYAETTSP
+1248 DDAADTYAETTSP

-1284 KKELDLAVNTA
+1284 KKDLDLAVNTA

-1360 NFFGMVPNLLVADLE
+1360 SFFGMVPNLLVADLE

-1424 GKDDDFK
+1424 GKDDDLK
-1431 SYKDCVAKYL
+1431 SYKDRVAKYL

-1458 KIADLQRYIDAFYAE
+1458 KIADLQRYINAFYAE
-1473 AGAVYTSAKA
+1473 AGAVYISAKA

-1509 KAAQE
+1509 KAAQD

-1556 IYGLTIGE
+1556 VYGLTIGE

-1586 NQAEVDAIKAD
+1586 NLAEVDAIKAD

-1634 LDDLLKEFDE
+1634 LDDLLKEFAE
-1644 NATLAEAKKDAGLL
+1644 NATPAEAKKDAGLL

-1668 MGLIKLVNAELIEGV
+1668 MGLIKLVNAELIDGV
-1683 ANSLEMLVSQAESG
+1683 ASSLGTLVSQAELT
-1697 YSAVNIT
+1697 YSNVNMT
-1704 YDGVYTPVKVEYKSA
+1704 YDQVYAPVKVEYKSA

-1750 LLNVLIDRM
+1750 LLNGLIDRM

-1780 ENLQNAYDAL
+1780 KDLQNAYDAL

-1805 HSSTVL
+1805 HASR
-1811 EESSYKQVGNEVF
+1811 EVGYPEWQGLGEMF
-1824 VLERGKSYME
+1824 CFEIGKSYME
-1834 NYEKLFFNVASEKAE
+1834 NYEKMFFNVASEKAE

-1860 TLEEGPVSAILTD
+1860 TLEEGPVSAILSD

-1891 AVAEVFGA
+1891 ATVEAFGA
-1899 WYETTQVY
+1899 WKETQSVY
-1907 QSNVWGARSAMEN
+1907 QSNVCTARNDMEN
-1920 SFDKSGTKI
+1920 SFNKSGTNI
-1929 YDEDGALR
+1929 YDEDNSLW
-1937 EQFDN
+1937 EQFEN
-1942 LKLACRNF
+1942 LERAYQRF
-1950 DNYLTS
+1950 DSYLDFVDIY
-1956 ENGRIDLILPT
+1956 RILPT

-1976 NPDGSVAVVKPINYP
+1976 NPDGTEAWQKEINYS

-2013 ALRTSIEENTYVL
+2013 ALRASVEENTYVL
-2026 GDVTED
+2026 GDITED
-2032 GVVLTDD
+2032 GIVLTDD

-2063 VNRDGKISI
+2063 VNRDGKISV
-2072 ADVTLIAAKVTNGL
+2072 ADVTLIAAKVTNGI
-2086 WPSLGGSLNAPMVG
+2086 WPSLGGYLNAPMLG
-2100 SENFTVSAEDN
+2100 SENLTVSAEDN

-2134 VLPAGMTV
+2134 ILPAGMTV

-2157 SKDINGVHR
+2157 SKDIDGVHR
-2166 VVISTIENNS
+2166 VVISTIENNC
-2176 FPNGSAIL
+2176 FTNGSAIL

-2189 GGSIDKVALDNVI
+2189 GGSIDKVALDKVI

-2209 ETTITGNDA
+2209 ETTITGSDA
-2218 TGINGMETEGSLKQ
+2218 TGINGMEAEGSLKQ